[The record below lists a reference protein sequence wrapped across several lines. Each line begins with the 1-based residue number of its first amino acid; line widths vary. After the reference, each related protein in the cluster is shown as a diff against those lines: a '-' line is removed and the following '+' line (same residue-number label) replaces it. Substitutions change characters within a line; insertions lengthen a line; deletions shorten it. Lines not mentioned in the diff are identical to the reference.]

1 MKQFKKKPK
10 KIKRS
15 QKIILKRPLWLMP
28 LLIGGFASGVY
39 ADGTDILG
47 LSWGEKSQKVCVHR
61 PWYALWSCDKWE
73 EKTQQFTGNQLI
85 TKTWAGGNAA
95 NYYHSQNNQDIT
107 ANLKNDNGTYFLS
120 GLYNYTGGEYNGGN
134 LDIELGSNATFNL
147 GANSGNSFTSW
158 YPNGHTN
165 VTFSAGTI
173 NVNNS
178 VEVGN
183 RVGSGAGT
191 HTGTATLNLN
201 ANKVTINSNINAY
214 KTSQVNIGNANS
226 AITINSVSLSGDTC
240 SSLAKI
246 GSGANCS
253 SSGPSY
259 SFKGTTSATNTTF
272 SNASGS
278 FTFEESANFSG
289 AKLNGGAFTFNKGFN
304 ATNNTA
310 FNSGSFT
317 FKGTSSFNNAT
328 FSNASYTFD
337 NQATFQNSSF
347 NGGTFTF
354 NNQSNPTN
362 SAQHP
367 QILFE
372 NSSFNGGIFT
382 FNNQTNPTN
391 SAQHPQ
397 ILFENSSFS
406 GSTTTLKGSATF
418 EQAFNNSNH
427 QLTIQ
432 NASFDNATFN
442 NTGKITI
449 EKDASFNNTS
459 FNTPVDTNN
468 MSVTGSVTL
477 SGKND
482 LKNGSTLDFGSSKI
496 TLAQGATFNLTSL
509 GSEKSV
515 TILNSSGGITYNHL
529 LNHALNS
536 LTNALKTT
544 ESSSKPQSFAQG
556 LWDMITYNGVT
567 GQLLSE
573 NAATPKNTDSSP
585 SAPTKDSPQVYQV
598 GYKIGDTIY
607 KLQETFSPNSIIIQA
622 LESGTY
628 TPPPTISGSQFDL
641 SASNYINANMPWY
654 DHKYYIP
661 KSQNFTESGTYYLP
675 SVQIWGSYTNS
686 FKQTFSTNG
695 SNLVIGYN
703 ATWTGNSVS
712 SSGTVS
718 FGDTSGSAL
727 NGHCGPWPYYQC
739 IGTTNGAYSAY
750 HVYITANLRSGNRIG
765 TGGAA
770 NLVFNGVDSIN
781 IANATITQHNAG
793 AYSSSMTFSTQN
805 MDSSQNLNGLN
816 ANGKLS
822 VYGATFT
829 NQAKDGKFIFNAG
842 QATFEN
848 TNFNGGSYQFSG
860 DSLNFSNN
868 NQFNS
873 GSFEISAKN
882 ASFNNAN
889 FNNSASFNFN
899 NSNATTS
906 FVGDFTNANSNLQ
919 IAGNAVFGNST
930 NSDGSQ
936 NTANFNNTGSVN
948 IAGNATFDNMAFN
961 GPTNTSV
968 KGQVTLNNITLKNL
982 NAPLSFGDG
991 MINFS
996 AHSVINIG
1004 EAITN
1009 GNPITLVSSSKEIE
1023 YNNAFSKN
1031 LWQLINYQ
1039 GHGASSEKLV
1049 SSAGNGIYDVVY
1061 SFNNQTYNFQEV
1073 FSPNSISIRRLGVGM
1088 VFDYVDM
1095 EKSDHLYYQNALGF
1109 MTYMPNSYNNNLG
1122 NLNNTIYYYDKSIDF
1137 YASGKTLFT
1146 KAEFSQTLTGQN
1158 SAIVFGAKNIW
1169 TNASDAPQSNT
1180 IIRFGDNKGAG
1191 SNDASG
1197 HCWNLQCIGF
1207 ITGHYE
1213 AQKIY
1218 ITGSI
1223 ESGNRISSG
1232 GGASLNFNGLQGI
1245 LLTNATLYNRAA
1257 GTQSSSMN
1265 FISNSAN
1272 IQAQNSYFIDDTA
1285 QNKGNPNFSFN
1296 ALNLDFSNSSFRGYV
1311 GQTQSVFKF
1320 NAVNA
1325 ISFTNSSNLSSG
1337 LYQISAKSVLFD
1349 NSNLSVSVGTSSIKA
1364 NAISLSQNA
1373 SINASNHST
1382 LELSGD
1388 LNLNDTSSLNLNQ
1401 SAINVSN
1408 NATIND
1414 YASLIASNGS
1424 HLNFNGAVNFN
1435 SANITTSLSDSSIVF
1450 KGASSLGGQ
1459 FNLSNNSFLDFQGS
1473 SAITSNTAFNFY
1485 NNAFSQSPITFHQ
1498 ALDIK
1503 APLSLGGNLLNPNNS
1518 SVLNLKNSQLV
1529 FSDQGS
1535 LNIANIDL
1543 LSDLNDN
1550 KNRVYNII
1558 QADMNSNWYERISFF
1573 GMRINDGIYD
1583 AKNQTYSFTNPLNN
1597 ALKITESFKDNQ
1609 LSVTLSQIPGI
1620 KNTLY
1625 NIGSEI
1631 FNYQKVYNNA
1641 NGVYSYS
1648 DDAQGVFYLTSS
1660 VKGYYNPNQSYQASG
1675 SNNTT
1680 KNNNLTSES
1689 SVISQ
1694 TYNAQG
1700 NPISALHVYNKGY
1713 NFNNIKALGQMALK
1727 LYPEIKKILGNDF
1740 SLSSLSNLKGDAL
1753 NQLTKLIT
1761 PSDWKNI
1768 NELIDN
1774 ANNSVVQ
1781 NFNNGALIIGA
1792 TKIGQTNTNSTV
1804 VFGGLGYQKPCD
1816 YTDIVCQKFRGTYL
1830 GQLLESSSAD
1840 LGYIDTTFNAKEI
1853 YLTGTLGSGNA
1864 WGTGGSAS
1872 VTFNSQ
1878 TSLILNQANIV
1889 SSQTDGI
1896 FSMLG
1901 QEGINKVFN
1910 QAGLANILGEVA
1922 MQSINKAGGL
1932 GNLIVNTLGSG
1943 SVIGGYLTPEQKNQT
1958 LSQLLGQNNFD
1969 NLMNDS
1975 GLNTAI
1981 KDLIRQK
1988 LGFWTGL
1995 VGGLAGL
2002 GGIDLQNP
2010 EKLIG
2015 SMSINDL
2022 LSKKGLFNQ
2031 ITGFIS
2037 ANDIGQVISVM
2048 LQDIVKPSEALQNDV
2063 VALGKQMIGEFLGQD
2078 MLNSLES
2085 LLQNQQIKSVLDKV
2099 LAAKGLGPIYEQG
2112 LGDLIPNLGKKGL
2125 FAPYGLSQVWQR
2137 GDFSF
2142 NAQGNVFVQ
2151 NSTFSNANGGTL
2163 SFNAGNS
2170 LIFAGNNHIAFTNHS
2185 GTLNLLSNQVS
2196 NINITTLDASN
2207 GLKINAAN
2215 NNVSVSQG
2223 NLFIN
2228 ASCVQ
2233 QSDPITTNTANPCA
2247 LSAQSA
2253 NGASSN
2259 NASNNAPIALNNN
2272 DESLMVT
2279 ANDFNFS
2286 GNIYANGVVDFSKIK
2301 GSANIKNLYLYNNAQ
2316 FQANNLTISN
2326 QAVLEKNASFVT
2338 NNLNIQGAFNN
2349 NATQKIGVLQN
2360 LVIASNASLSTGIY
2374 GLEVGG
2380 ALNNFGAIHFN
2391 LENIQTPAP
2400 LIQAEGIINLNT
2412 TQTPFINVN
2421 NSMANN
2427 TTYTLLKSSRYIDY
2441 NINPNSLQSY
2451 LKLYTLINI
2460 NGNHIEEKNG
2470 VLTYLGQRVLLQ
2482 DKGLLLSVALP
2493 NSNNASPNNILS
2505 LSVLHNQV
2513 KMSYGDKVMD
2523 FTPPTLQD
2531 YIVGIQGQSALN
2543 QIEAIGGNN
2552 AIKWLS
2558 TLMIKTKENPLFAP
2572 IYLENHSLNEILD
2585 ATKDLQNTASLI
2597 SNPNFRD
2604 NATNLLELASYTQQT
2619 SRLTKLSDFRA
2630 REGESNFSERLL
2642 ELKNK
2647 RFSDPNP
2654 SEIFVKYSQPNKHPN
2669 NLWVQGVGGAS
2680 FISGGNG
2687 TLYGLNVG
2695 YDRLVKNVILG
2706 GYVAYGY
2713 SGFNGNIMRSL
2724 GNNVDVGMYARAFLK
2739 RNEFTLSANE
2749 TYGGNASHINSSN
2762 SLLSV
2767 LNQRYNYNTWT
2778 TSVNGNYGYD
2788 FMFKQKSVVL
2798 KPQVGLS
2805 YHFIGLS
2812 GMKGKMQN
2820 PAYQQ
2825 FVMHSNPSNE
2835 SVLTLNMGL
2844 ESRKYF
2850 GKNSYYF
2857 VTARL
2862 GRDLLIKAKGDNMVR
2877 FVGENTLLYRK
2888 GEIFNTFASV
2898 ITGGEMHLWRLMYV
2912 NAGVGLKMGLQYQD
2926 LNITGNV
2933 GMRVAF

>member
-1 MKQFKKKPK
+1 MKKFKKKPK
-10 KIKRS
+10 SIKRS
-15 QKIILKRPLWLMP
+15 HQNQKTILKRPLWLAP

-39 ADGTDILG
+39 ANNLWDL
-47 LSWGEKSQKVCVHR
+47 LSPKVGGEYVHWVKGSQYCA
-61 PWYALWSCDKWE
+61 WWE
-73 EKTQQFTGNQLI
+73 FTGCLKNVWGANH
-85 TKTWAGGNAA
+85 KGYDAGNAA
-95 NYYHSQNNQDIT
+95 NYLSSQNYQAISVGSGSEM
-107 ANLKNDNGTYFLS
+107 GTYSLS
-120 GLYNYTGGEYNGGN
+120 GFTNYVGGN
-134 LDIELGSNATFNL
+134 LTINL
-147 GANSGNSFTSW
+147 GNSVVLDLSGSNSFTS
-158 YPNGHTN
+158 YQGYNQGKDD
-165 VTFSAGTI
+165 VTFTVGTI
-173 NVNNS
+173 NLNGTL
-178 VEVGN
+178 EVGN
-183 RVGSGAGT
+183 RVGSGAST

-201 ANKVTINSNINAY
+201 ANKVNINSNISAF

-226 AITINSVSLSGDTC
+226 AITIGSVSLSGDIC
-240 SSLAKI
+240 SSSVSVGI
-246 GSGANCS
+246 GANCS
-253 SSGPSY
+253 TSGPSY
-259 SFKGTTSATNTTF
+259 SFKGTTNATNTAF
-272 SNASGS
+272 SNANGS
-278 FTFEESANFSG
+278 FTFEENATFSG
-289 AKLNGGAFTFNKGFN
+289 AKLNGGTYTFNKGFST
-304 ATNNTA
+304 TNNTA

-317 FKGTSSFNNAT
+317 FKGTSSFNGANFNNAT
-328 FSNASYTFD
+328 YTFD

-354 NNQSNPTN
+354 NNQTNQTN

-367 QILFE
+367 QI
-372 NSSFNGGIFT
+372 
-382 FNNQTNPTN
+382 Q
-391 SAQHPQ
+391 
-397 ILFENSSFS
+397 NSSFS
-406 GSTTTLKGSATF
+406 GSATTLKGSVIF
-418 EQAFNNSNH
+418 QQAFNNSNH

-432 NASFDNATFN
+432 NASFNNATFN

-449 EKDASFNNTS
+449 NESASFNNTT
-459 FNTPVDTNN
+459 FNTSVDTSN
-468 MSVTGSVTL
+468 MTITGSVTL
-477 SGKND
+477 SDKND

-496 TLAQGATFNLTSL
+496 TLTQGTTFNLTSL
-509 GSEKSV
+509 SSEKSV
-515 TILNSSGGITYNHL
+515 TILNSSGGIAYNNL
-529 LNHALNS
+529 LNHAINS
-536 LTNALKTT
+536 LTNALKTN
-544 ESSSKPQSFAQG
+544 ENSSKPQSFAQG

-573 NAATPKNTDSSP
+573 NAATSKITDSSP
-585 SAPTKDSPQVYQV
+585 PKSSTNSTQVYQV

-607 KLQETFSPNSIIIQA
+607 KLQETFGPNSIIIQA

-628 TPPPTISGSQFDL
+628 TPPPVINGSKFDL
-641 SASNYINANMPWY
+641 SASNYINADMHWY
-654 DHKYYIP
+654 NHKYYIP

-686 FKQTFSTNG
+686 FKQTFSASN

-703 ATWTGNSVS
+703 STWTDHNVS
-712 SSGTVS
+712 SSDTVS

-739 IGTTNGAYSAY
+739 TGTTNGTYSAY

-793 AYSSSMTFSTQN
+793 IYSSSMTFSTQN
-805 MDSSQNLNGLN
+805 MDNSQNLNGLN

-822 VYGATFT
+822 VYGTTFT

-842 QATFEN
+842 QAVFKN

-899 NSNATTS
+899 NSSATTS
-906 FVGDFTNANSNLQ
+906 FVGDFTNAHSNLQ

-930 NSDGSQ
+930 NGSQ
-936 NTANFNNTGSVN
+936 NNANFNNTGSVN
-948 IAGNATFDNMAFN
+948 ISGNATFDNVVFN
-961 GPTNTSV
+961 SPTNTSV
-968 KGQVTLNNITLKNL
+968 KGKVILNNITLKNL

-991 MINFS
+991 TITFN
-996 AHSVINIG
+996 AHSVINID
-1004 EAITN
+1004 ESITN

-1049 SSAGNGIYDVVY
+1049 SSVGNGVYDVVY
-1061 SFNNQTYNFQEV
+1061 SFNNQTYNFQEI

-1088 VFDYVDM
+1088 VFDYMDM

-1122 NLNNTIYYYDKSIDF
+1122 NANNTIYYYDNSIDF

-1146 KAEFSQTLTGQN
+1146 KAEFSQTFTGQN
-1158 SAIVFGAKNIW
+1158 SAIVFGAKSIW

-1232 GGASLNFNGLQGI
+1232 GGASLNFNALQGI

-1265 FISNSAN
+1265 FVSNSAN

-1285 QNKGNPNFSFN
+1285 QNGGNPNFSFN

-1320 NAVNA
+1320 NATNA
-1325 ISFTNSSNLSSG
+1325 ISFTNSTNLSSG
-1337 LYQISAKSVLFD
+1337 LYQMQAKSVLFD

-1364 NAISLSQNA
+1364 NAINLSQNA

-1382 LELSGD
+1382 LELQGG
-1388 LNLNDTSSLNLNQ
+1388 LNVNDTSSLNLNQ
-1401 SAINVSN
+1401 STINVSN

-1414 YASLIASNGS
+1414 YASLIASNNA
-1424 HLNFNGAVNFN
+1424 HINFNGAVNFN
-1435 SANITTSLSDSSIVF
+1435 SANTTTSLNNSSIVF
-1450 KGASSLGGQ
+1450 KGAVSLGGQ
-1459 FNLSNNSFLDFQGS
+1459 FNLSNHSSLDFQGS

-1485 NNAFSQSPITFHQ
+1485 DNAFSQSPITFHQ
-1498 ALDIK
+1498 ALDVK

-1518 SVLNLKNSQLV
+1518 SVLDLKNSQLV
-1529 FSDQGS
+1529 FGDQGS

-1597 ALKITESFKDNQ
+1597 ALKITESFKNNQ

-1648 DDAQGVFYLTSS
+1648 DDAEGVFYLTSN
-1660 VKGYYNPNQSYQASG
+1660 VKGYYNPNQSYQANG
-1675 SNNTT
+1675 SNSTT

-1700 NPISALHVYNKGY
+1700 NPISALHIYNKGY

-1740 SLSSLSNLKGDAL
+1740 SLSSLSDLNSNAL

-1792 TKIGQTNTNSTV
+1792 TKIGQTNTNSAV
-1804 VFGGLGYQKPCD
+1804 VFGGLGYQTPCD

-1922 MQSINKAGGL
+1922 VQSINKAGGL

-2078 MLNSLES
+2078 TLNSLES

-2112 LGDLIPNLGKKGL
+2112 LGDLIPSLGKKGL
-2125 FAPYGLSQVWQR
+2125 FAPYGLSQVWQK

-2170 LIFAGNNHIAFTNHS
+2170 LIFAGNNHIAFTNHF

-2228 ASCVQ
+2228 ASCAQ
-2233 QSDPITTNTANPCA
+2233 QSDPTIANATNPCA
-2247 LSAQSA
+2247 LSTQST
-2253 NGASSN
+2253 NGASSS

-2301 GSANIKNLYLYNNAQ
+2301 GYSNIKNLYLYNNAQ

-2349 NATQKIGVLQN
+2349 NATQKIEVLQN

-2380 ALNNFGAIHFN
+2380 ALNNFGTIHFN
-2391 LENIQTPAP
+2391 LENSQTPVNP

-2412 TQTPFINVN
+2412 AQTPFINVN

-2427 TTYTLLKSSRYIDY
+2427 TTYTLLKSNRYIDY

-2470 VLTYLGQRVLLQ
+2470 ALTYLGQRVLLQ

-2493 NSNNASPNNILS
+2493 DSNNASQNNILS
-2505 LSVLHNQV
+2505 LSVLHDQI
-2513 KMSYGDKVMD
+2513 KMSYGDRIMD

-2543 QIEAIGGNN
+2543 QIEAVGGN

-2558 TLMIKTKENPLFAP
+2558 TLMMETKENPLFAP
-2572 IYLENHSLNEILD
+2572 IYLKNHSLNEILGV
-2585 ATKDLQNTASLI
+2585 TKDLQNTASLI

-2630 REGESNFSERLL
+2630 REGESDFSLL

-2654 SEIFVKYSQPNKHPN
+2654 GEIFVKYSQLSKYPN

-2713 SGFNGNIMRSL
+2713 SDFNGNIMHSL

-2749 TYGGNASHINSSN
+2749 TYGGNATSINSSN
-2762 SLLSV
+2762 PLLSV

-2812 GMKGKMQN
+2812 GMKGKMN
-2820 PAYQQ
+2820 DAAYKQ
-2825 FVMHSNPSNE
+2825 FLMHSNPSNE

-2850 GKNSYYF
+2850 GQNSYYF

-2862 GRDLLIKAKGDNMVR
+2862 GRDLLIKSKGGNMVR

-2888 GEIFNTFASV
+2888 GEVFNTFASV

-2926 LNITGNV
+2926 INITGNV

>member
-1 MKQFKKKPK
+1 
-10 KIKRS
+10 
-15 QKIILKRPLWLMP
+15 MP

-39 ADGTDILG
+39 ANNNLWDL
-47 LSWGEKSQKVCVHR
+47 LNPKV
-61 PWYALWSCDKWE
+61 
-73 EKTQQFTGNQLI
+73 
-85 TKTWAGGNAA
+85 
-95 NYYHSQNNQDIT
+95 
-107 ANLKNDNGTYFLS
+107 
-120 GLYNYTGGEYNGGN
+120 GGEYVHWVKGSQYCAWWELAGCLKNVWGANHKGYDAGNVANYLSSQNYQAISVGSGNETGTYSLSGFTNYVGGN
-134 LDIELGSNATFNL
+134 LTINL
-147 GANSGNSFTSW
+147 GNSVVLDLSGSNSFTS
-158 YPNGHTN
+158 YQGYNQGKDD
-165 VTFSAGTI
+165 VTFTVGTI
-173 NVNNS
+173 NLNGAL
-178 VEVGN
+178 EVGN

-226 AITINSVSLSGDTC
+226 AITIGSVSLSGDTC
-240 SSLAKI
+240 SSSVSV
-246 GSGANCS
+246 GVGANCS
-253 SSGPSY
+253 TSGPSY
-259 SFKGTTSATNTTF
+259 SFKGTTSATNTAF
-272 SNASGS
+272 SNARGS
-278 FTFEESANFSG
+278 FTFEENATFSG
-289 AKLNGGAFTFNKGFN
+289 AKWNGGAFTFNKGFS

-317 FKGTSSFNNAT
+317 FKGASSFNGAT
-328 FSNASYTFD
+328 FSNATYTFN

-354 NNQSNPTN
+354 NNQTN
-362 SAQHP
+362 QSAQHP
-367 QILFE
+367 QI
-372 NSSFNGGIFT
+372 
-382 FNNQTNPTN
+382 Q
-391 SAQHPQ
+391 
-397 ILFENSSFS
+397 NSSFS
-406 GSTTTLKGSATF
+406 GNATTLKGF
-418 EQAFNNSNH
+418 VNFQQAFNNSNH
-427 QLTIQ
+427 QLTMQ
-432 NASFDNATFN
+432 NASFNNATFN

-449 EKDASFNNTS
+449 NESASFNNTT
-459 FNTPVDTNN
+459 FNTSINTNN
-468 MSVTGSVTL
+468 MTISGGVTL

-482 LKNGSTLDFGSSKI
+482 LNNGSTLDFGSSKI
-496 TLAQGATFNLTSL
+496 TLTQGTTFNLKSL
-509 GSEKSV
+509 SSEKSV

-529 LNHALNS
+529 LNHAING
-536 LTNALKTT
+536 LTNALKTN
-544 ESSSKPQSFAQG
+544 ESSSNPQSFTQG

-567 GQLLSE
+567 GQLLNE
-573 NAATPKNTDSSP
+573 NATTSKPTDSSP
-585 SAPTKDSPQVYQV
+585 SKSSINSTQVYQV

-607 KLQETFSPNSIIIQA
+607 KLQETFGPNSIIIQA

-628 TPPPTISGSQFDL
+628 TPPPVINGSKFDL
-641 SASNYINANMPWY
+641 SASNYINADMHWY

-686 FKQTFSTNG
+686 FKQTFSASN

-712 SSGTVS
+712 SSDTVS

-739 IGTTNGAYSAY
+739 AGTTNGTYSAY
-750 HVYITANLRSGNRIG
+750 HVYITANLRSGNRVG

-781 IANATITQHNAG
+781 IANAAITQHNAG

-805 MDSSQNLNGLN
+805 MDNSQNLNGLN

-899 NSNATTS
+899 NSSATTS

-930 NSDGSQ
+930 NGSQ
-936 NTANFNNTGSVN
+936 NNANFNNTGSVN
-948 IAGNATFDNMAFN
+948 IAGNATFNNVVFN
-961 GPTNTSV
+961 SPTNTSV

-991 MINFS
+991 TISFS
-996 AHSVINIG
+996 AHSVINIDQ
-1004 EAITN
+1004 AITN
-1009 GNPITLVSSSKEIE
+1009 GNPITLVSSSKAIE
-1023 YNNAFSKN
+1023 YNDAFSKN

-1088 VFDYVDM
+1088 VFDYMDM
-1095 EKSDHLYYQNALGF
+1095 EKSDHLYYKDVVGF

-1122 NLNNTIYYYDKSIDF
+1122 NANNTIYYYDNSIDF

-1146 KAEFSQTLTGQN
+1146 KAEFSQTFTGQN
-1158 SAIVFGAKNIW
+1158 SAIVFGAKSIW
-1169 TNASDAPQSNT
+1169 TNASDAPQSNV

-1311 GQTQSVFKF
+1311 GQTQSVFQF
-1320 NAVNA
+1320 NATNA

-1337 LYQISAKSVLFD
+1337 LYQISANSVLFD
-1349 NSNLSVSVGTSSIKA
+1349 NSNLSVSVGKSSIKA
-1364 NAISLSQNA
+1364 NAINLSQNA

-1382 LELSGD
+1382 LDLQGD

-1414 YASLIASNGS
+1414 YANLIASNGS

-1435 SANITTSLSDSSIVF
+1435 SANITASLNNSSIVF
-1450 KGASSLGGQ
+1450 KGASFLGGQ
-1459 FNLSNNSFLDFQGS
+1459 FNLSNNSSLDFQGS

-1485 NNAFSQSPITFHQ
+1485 DNAFSQSPITFHQ
-1498 ALDIK
+1498 TLDIK
-1503 APLSLGGNLLNPNNS
+1503 APLSLGGSLLNPNNN

-1597 ALKITESFKDNQ
+1597 ALKITESFKNNQ

-1620 KNTLY
+1620 KNALY
-1625 NIGSEI
+1625 NIGSEV

-1660 VKGYYNPNQSYQASG
+1660 VKGYYNPNQSYQANG

-1680 KNNNLTSES
+1680 KNNNLSSES

-1713 NFNNIKALGQMALK
+1713 NFSNIKALGQMALK

-1740 SLSSLSNLKGDAL
+1740 SLSSLSGLKGDAL

-1781 NFNNGALIIGA
+1781 NFNNGTLIIGA
-1792 TKIGQTNTNSTV
+1792 TKIGQTDTNSAV
-1804 VFGGLGYQKPCD
+1804 VFGGLGYQTPCD

-1922 MQSINKAGGL
+1922 VQSINKAGGL
-1932 GNLIVNTLGSG
+1932 GNLIVNTLGSN

-2048 LQDIVKPSEALQNDV
+2048 LQDIVKPSNALKNDV
-2063 VALGKQMIGEFLGQD
+2063 AALGKQMIGEFLGQD
-2078 MLNSLES
+2078 TLNSLES

-2125 FAPYGLSQVWQR
+2125 FAPYGLSQVWQK

-2228 ASCVQ
+2228 ASCMQ
-2233 QSDPITTNTANPCA
+2233 QSDPTAVNTANPCT

-2253 NGASSN
+2253 NGASSS

-2301 GSANIKNLYLYNNAQ
+2301 GSANVKNLYLYNNAQ
-2316 FQANNLTISN
+2316 FQANNLIISN

-2349 NATQKIGVLQN
+2349 NATQKIEVLQN

-2374 GLEVGG
+2374 GLGVGG
-2380 ALNNFGAIHFN
+2380 VLNNLGTIHFN
-2391 LENIQTPAP
+2391 LENIQTPTP
-2400 LIQAEGIINLNT
+2400 LVQAEGIINLNT

-2493 NSNNASPNNILS
+2493 DSNNAHQNNILS
-2505 LSVLHNQV
+2505 LSVLHDQI
-2513 KMSYGDKVMD
+2513 KMSYGNKIMD

-2543 QIEAIGGNN
+2543 QIEAVGGN

-2558 TLMIKTKENPLFAP
+2558 TLMMETKENPLFAP
-2572 IYLENHSLNEILD
+2572 IYLKNHSLNEVLGV
-2585 ATKDLQNTASLI
+2585 AKDLQNTASLI

-2630 REGESNFSERLL
+2630 REGESDFSERLL

-2654 SEIFVKYSQPNKHPN
+2654 GEIFVKYSQLSKHPN
-2669 NLWVQGVGGAS
+2669 NLWVQGIGGAS

-2713 SGFNGNIMRSL
+2713 SDFNGNIMHSL

-2749 TYGGNASHINSSN
+2749 TYGGNASNINSSN

-2812 GMKGKMQN
+2812 GMKGN
-2820 PAYQQ
+2820 DAAYKQ
-2825 FVMHSNPSNE
+2825 FLMHSNPSNE

-2862 GRDLLIKAKGDNMVR
+2862 GRDLLIKSKGGNMVR

-2888 GEIFNTFASV
+2888 GEVFNTFASV
-2898 ITGGEMHLWRLMYV
+2898 ITGGEMHLWRLVYV

-2926 LNITGNV
+2926 INITGNV

>member
-1 MKQFKKKPK
+1 MKKFKKKPK
-10 KIKRS
+10 SIKRS
-15 QKIILKRPLWLMP
+15 HQKTILKRPLWLAP
-28 LLIGGFASGVY
+28 LLIGGFASGVHANNLWDLLNPKVGGEY
-39 ADGTDILG
+39 VHWVKGSQYCAWWEFAGCLKNV
-47 LSWGEKSQKVCVHR
+47 WGANHKG
-61 PWYALWSCDKWE
+61 YDA
-73 EKTQQFTGNQLI
+73 
-85 TKTWAGGNAA
+85 GNAA
-95 NYYHSQNNQDIT
+95 NYLSSQNYQAISVGSGNET
-107 ANLKNDNGTYFLS
+107 GTYSLS
-120 GLYNYTGGEYNGGN
+120 GFTNYVGGD
-134 LDIELGSNATFNL
+134 LTINL
-147 GANSGNSFTSW
+147 GNSVVLDLSGSNSFTS
-158 YPNGHTN
+158 YQGYHQGKDDVSFNVGAINLNG
-165 VTFSAGTI
+165 AL
-173 NVNNS
+173 
-178 VEVGN
+178 EVGN

-201 ANKVTINSNINAY
+201 ANQVNINSNISAF

-226 AITINSVSLSGDTC
+226 AITIGSVSLSGDTC
-240 SSLAKI
+240 SSLASV
-246 GSGANCS
+246 GVGANCS
-253 SSGPSY
+253 TSGPSY
-259 SFKGTTSATNTTF
+259 SFKGTTSATNTAF

-278 FTFEESANFSG
+278 FTFEENATFSG
-289 AKLNGGAFTFNKGFN
+289 AKLNGGSFTFNKGFN

-310 FNSGSFT
+310 FNSGSFN
-317 FKGTSSFNNAT
+317 FKGTSSFNGAN
-328 FSNASYTFD
+328 FSDASYTFN
-337 NQATFQNSSF
+337 NQATFQNSSL

-354 NNQSNPTN
+354 NNQTN
-362 SAQHP
+362 Q
-367 QILFE
+367 
-372 NSSFNGGIFT
+372 
-382 FNNQTNPTN
+382 TN

-406 GSTTTLKGSATF
+406 GNATTLKGF
-418 EQAFNNSNH
+418 VDFQQAFNNSSH
-427 QLTIQ
+427 QLMVQ
-432 NASFDNATFN
+432 NASFNNANFN

-449 EKDASFNNTS
+449 NESTSFNNTT
-459 FNTPVDTNN
+459 FNTSINTNN
-468 MSVTGSVTL
+468 MTITGSVTL

-482 LKNGSTLDFGSSKI
+482 LKNGSTLDFGSSQVAL
-496 TLAQGATFNLTSL
+496 TQGTTFNLTSL

-515 TILNSSGGITYNHL
+515 TILNSSGGITYNNL

-536 LTNALKTT
+536 LTSALKTN
-544 ESSSKPQSFAQG
+544 EGSSDPQSFAQG

-567 GQLLSE
+567 GQLLSA
-573 NAATPKNTDSSP
+573 NAAASKPTDSSP
-585 SAPTKDSPQVYQV
+585 HKSSTNPAQVYQV
-598 GYKIGDTIY
+598 GYKIGDIIY
-607 KLQETFSPNSIIIQA
+607 KLQETFSHNSIIIQA

-628 TPPPTISGSQFDL
+628 TPPPVISGSKFDL
-641 SASNYINANMPWY
+641 SASNYINSDMPWY
-654 DHKYYIP
+654 DHKSYIP

-686 FKQTFSTNG
+686 FKQTFSASD

-703 ATWTGNSVS
+703 STWTDHNVS
-712 SSGTVS
+712 SSDTVS

-739 IGTTNGAYSAY
+739 TGTTNGTYGAY

-770 NLVFNGVDSIN
+770 NLVFNGVDSVN

-793 AYSSSMTFSTQN
+793 IYSSSMTFSTQG
-805 MDSSQNLNGLN
+805 MDNSQNLNGLN
-816 ANGKLS
+816 PNGTLS
-822 VYGATFT
+822 VYGTTFT

-842 QATFEN
+842 KAVFEN

-860 DSLNFSNN
+860 DSLNFLNN

-873 GSFEISAKN
+873 GSFEIGAKN
-882 ASFNNAN
+882 ASFDNTN

-919 IAGNAVFGNST
+919 IAGSAVFGNS
-930 NSDGSQ
+930 NNGSQ
-936 NTANFNNTGSVN
+936 NNANFNNTGSVN
-948 IAGNATFDNMAFN
+948 ISGNATFDNVVFN
-961 GPTNTSV
+961 GPTNMSV

-991 MINFS
+991 TITFN
-996 AHSVINIG
+996 AHSVINIA

-1049 SSAGNGIYDVVY
+1049 SSVGNGVYDVVY
-1061 SFNNQTYNFQEV
+1061 SFNNQTYNFQEI
-1073 FSPNSISIRRLGVGM
+1073 FSQNSISIRRLGVGM
-1088 VFDYVDM
+1088 VFDYMDM
-1095 EKSDHLYYQNALGF
+1095 EKSDHLYYKDVAGF

-1122 NLNNTIYYYDKSIDF
+1122 NSNNTIYYYDNSIDF

-1146 KAEFSQTLTGQN
+1146 KAEFSQTFTGQN
-1158 SAIVFGAKNIW
+1158 SAIVFGAKSIW
-1169 TNASDAPQSNT
+1169 TDASDAPQSNA

-1265 FISNSAN
+1265 FVSNSAN
-1272 IQAQNSYFIDDTA
+1272 IQAQNSYFIDNTA
-1285 QNKGNPNFSFN
+1285 QNGGNPNFSFN

-1311 GQTQSVFKF
+1311 RQTQSVFKF
-1320 NAVNA
+1320 NATNA
-1325 ISFTNSSNLSSG
+1325 INFTNSTNLSSG
-1337 LYQISAKSVLFD
+1337 LYQMQAKSVLFD

-1364 NAISLSQNA
+1364 NAINLSQNA

-1382 LELSGD
+1382 LELQGD

-1401 SAINVSN
+1401 STINVSN

-1414 YASLIASNGS
+1414 YASLIVNDGS
-1424 HLNFNGAVNFN
+1424 RLNFNGTTNFN
-1435 SANITTSLSDSSIVF
+1435 SANITTSLNDSSIVF
-1450 KGASSLGGQ
+1450 KGAISLGGQ
-1459 FNLSNNSFLDFQGS
+1459 FNLSNNSSLDFQGS
-1473 SAITSNTAFNFY
+1473 SAIISNTAFNFY
-1485 NNAFSQSPITFHQ
+1485 DNAFSQSPITFHQ

-1558 QADMNSNWYERISFF
+1558 QAGMNNNWYERINFF
-1573 GMRINDGIYD
+1573 GMRINDGVYD
-1583 AKNQTYSFTNPLNN
+1583 AINQTYSFTNPLNN

-1625 NIGSEI
+1625 NIGSEV

-1648 DDAQGVFYLTSS
+1648 DDAEGVFYLTSN

-1680 KNNNLTSES
+1680 KNNNLISGA

-1740 SLSSLSNLKGDAL
+1740 SLSSLSDLNSNAL

-1761 PSDWKNI
+1761 PNDWKNI
-1768 NELIDN
+1768 NEFIDN

-1781 NFNNGALIIGA
+1781 NFNNGTLIVGA
-1792 TKIGQTNTNSTV
+1792 TKIGQTNTNSAV

-1878 TSLILNQANIV
+1878 TSLVLNQANIV

-1932 GNLIVNTLGSG
+1932 GNLIADMLGSN
-1943 SVIGGYLTPEQKNQT
+1943 SVIGGHLTPEQKNQT

-2037 ANDIGQVISVM
+2037 ANDIGQVISVI
-2048 LQDIVKPSEALQNDV
+2048 LQDIVKPSSALKNDV
-2063 VALGKQMIGEFLGQD
+2063 AALGKQMIGEFLGQD
-2078 MLNSLES
+2078 TLNSLES
-2085 LLQNQQIKSVLDKV
+2085 LLQNQQIKSALDKV
-2099 LAAKGLGPIYEQG
+2099 LAAKGLGSIYEQG
-2112 LGDLIPNLGKKGL
+2112 LGDLMPNLGKKGL
-2125 FAPYGLSQVWQR
+2125 FAPYGLSQVWQK

-2151 NSTFSNANGGTL
+2151 NSTFSNANGGAI
-2163 SFNAGNS
+2163 SFNAGDT
-2170 LIFAGNNHIAFTNHS
+2170 LIFAGNNRISFTNHA
-2185 GTLNLLSNQVS
+2185 GVLNLLSNQVS
-2196 NINITTLDASN
+2196 NINITTLNASN
-2207 GLKINAAN
+2207 GLKINASN

-2228 ASCVQ
+2228 ASCVGQ
-2233 QSDPITTNTANPCA
+2233 NDPTTANIANSCV

-2253 NGASSN
+2253 NDASSG
-2259 NASNNAPIALNNN
+2259 NASNNAQIALNNN

-2326 QAVLEKNASFVT
+2326 QAVLEKNASFT
-2338 NNLNIQGAFNN
+2338 ANNLNIQGAFNN
-2349 NATQKIGVLQN
+2349 NATHKIEVLQN
-2360 LVIASNASLSTGIY
+2360 LTIASNASLSTGIY

-2391 LENIQTPAP
+2391 LENIQTPIP

-2412 TQTPFINVN
+2412 TQTHFMNVN

-2451 LKLYTLINI
+2451 LNLYTLINI

-2493 NSNNASPNNILS
+2493 NSNNAHQNNILS
-2505 LSVLHNQV
+2505 LSVLHNQI

-2543 QIEAIGGNN
+2543 QIEAAGGNN

-2558 TLMIKTKENPLFAP
+2558 TLMMETKENPLFAP
-2572 IYLENHSLNEILD
+2572 IYLKNHSLHEILGV
-2585 ATKDLQNTASLI
+2585 AKDLLNTASLI
-2597 SNPNFRD
+2597 SNPNFRN

-2619 SRLTKLSDFRA
+2619 SRLTKLSDFRS
-2630 REGESNFSERLL
+2630 REGESDFSKRLL

-2654 SEIFVKYSQPNKHPN
+2654 GEVFVKYSQPNKHPN
-2669 NLWVQGVGGAS
+2669 NLWVQGIGGAS

-2713 SGFNGNIMRSL
+2713 SGFNGNIMHSL
-2724 GNNVDVGMYARAFLK
+2724 ANNVDVGMYARAFLK

-2749 TYGGNASHINSSN
+2749 TYGGNASNINSSN

-2767 LNQRYNYNTWT
+2767 LNQRYSYNTWT

-2812 GMKGKMQN
+2812 GMKGKMN
-2820 PAYQQ
+2820 DAAYKQ
-2825 FVMHSNPSNE
+2825 FLMHSNPSNE

-2844 ESRKYF
+2844 EGRKYF

-2862 GRDLLIKAKGDNMVR
+2862 GRDLLIKSKGGNVVR

-2888 GEIFNTFASV
+2888 GEVFNTFASV

-2912 NAGVGLKMGLQYQD
+2912 NAGVGLKIGLQYQD
-2926 LNITGNV
+2926 INITGNV

>member
-1 MKQFKKKPK
+1 MKKFKKKPK
-10 KIKRS
+10 SIKRS
-15 QKIILKRPLWLMP
+15 HQNQKTILKRPLWLVP

-47 LSWGEKSQKVCVHR
+47 LSWGEKSQKVCVHH

-120 GLYNYTGGEYNGGN
+120 GLYNYTGGENNGGN
-134 LDIELGSNATFNL
+134 LNIELGSNATFDL
-147 GANSGNSFTSW
+147 GASSGNSFTSW

-201 ANKVTINSNINAY
+201 ANKVNINSNISAY
-214 KTSQVNIGNANS
+214 KTSQVNVGNTNS
-226 AITINSVSLSGDTC
+226 VITINSVSLNGDTC
-240 SSLAKI
+240 SSLAKV

-253 SSGPSY
+253 TSGPSY
-259 SFKGTTSATNTTF
+259 SFKGTTNATNTTF
-272 SNASGS
+272 SNANGS
-278 FTFEESANFSG
+278 FTFEENATFSG
-289 AKLNGGAFTFNKGFN
+289 AKWNGGAFTFNKEFK

-317 FKGTSSFNNAT
+317 FKGTSSFNGAN
-328 FSNASYTFD
+328 FSNASYTFE

-354 NNQSNPTN
+354 NNQTNPTN
-362 SAQHP
+362 NAQHP
-367 QILFE
+367 QI
-372 NSSFNGGIFT
+372 
-382 FNNQTNPTN
+382 Q
-391 SAQHPQ
+391 
-397 ILFENSSFS
+397 NSSFS
-406 GSTTTLKGSATF
+406 GNATTLKGF
-418 EQAFNNSNH
+418 VNFQQAFNNSNH

-432 NASFDNATFN
+432 NASFNNATFS

-449 EKDASFNNTS
+449 NESASFNDTIFNTS
-459 FNTPVDTNN
+459 INTNN
-468 MSVTGSVTL
+468 MTITGSVTL

-496 TLAQGATFNLTSL
+496 TLTQGTTFNLTSL

-515 TILNSSGGITYNHL
+515 TILNSSGGITYNNL

-536 LTNALKTT
+536 LTNALKTN
-544 ESSSKPQSFAQG
+544 ESSSDPQSFAQG
-556 LWDMITYNGVT
+556 LWEMITYNGVT
-567 GQLLSE
+567 GQLLNE
-573 NAATPKNTDSSP
+573 NATTSKPTDSSP
-585 SAPTKDSPQVYQV
+585 SKSSTNPTQVYQV

-628 TPPPTISGSQFDL
+628 TPPPVISGSKFDL
-641 SASNYINANMPWY
+641 SASNYINSNTPWY

-686 FKQTFSTNG
+686 FKQTFSASN

-703 ATWTGNSVS
+703 ATWTDHNATS
-712 SSGTVS
+712 SDTVS

-727 NGHCGPWPYYQC
+727 SGHCGPWPYYQC
-739 IGTTNGAYSAY
+739 TGTTDGTYSAY

-770 NLVFNGVDSIN
+770 NLTFNGVDSIN

-793 AYSSSMTFSTQN
+793 IYSSSMTFSTQS
-805 MDSSQNLNGLN
+805 MDNSQNLKSLN
-816 ANGKLS
+816 SNGKLS
-822 VYGATFT
+822 VYGTTFT

-842 QATFEN
+842 QAVFEN

-889 FNNSASFNFN
+889 FNNSASFDFN
-899 NSNATTS
+899 NSSATTS
-906 FVGDFTNANSNLQ
+906 FMGDFTNAHSNLQ

-948 IAGNATFDNMAFN
+948 IAGNATFDNVVFN

-991 MINFS
+991 TISFN

-1004 EAITN
+1004 ETITN

-1023 YNNAFSKN
+1023 YNNAKN

-1049 SSAGNGIYDVVY
+1049 SSAGNGVYDVVY

-1088 VFDYVDM
+1088 VFDYMDM

-1122 NLNNTIYYYDKSIDF
+1122 NSNNTIYYYDKSIDF

-1146 KAEFSQTLTGQN
+1146 KAEFSQTFTGQN

-1169 TNASDAPQSNT
+1169 TDASDAPQSNT

-1191 SNDASG
+1191 NNDASG

-1213 AQKIY
+1213 VQKIY

-1265 FISNSAN
+1265 FVSNSAN

-1320 NAVNA
+1320 NAKNA
-1325 ISFTNSSNLSSG
+1325 ISFTNSTNLSSG
-1337 LYQISAKSVLFD
+1337 LYQMQAKSVSFD

-1364 NAISLSQNA
+1364 SAINLSQNA

-1382 LELSGD
+1382 LELQGD

-1401 SAINVSN
+1401 STINVSN

-1435 SANITTSLSDSSIVF
+1435 SANITTSLNHSSIVF
-1450 KGASSLGGQ
+1450 KGAISLGGQ
-1459 FNLSNNSFLDFQGS
+1459 FNLSNHSSLDFQGS

-1485 NNAFSQSPITFHQ
+1485 DNAFSQSPITFHQ
-1498 ALDIK
+1498 TLDIK

-1518 SVLNLKNSQLV
+1518 SVLDLKNSQLV

-1558 QADMNSNWYERISFF
+1558 QAGMNSNWYEHINFF

-1648 DDAQGVFYLTSS
+1648 DDAEGVFYLTSN
-1660 VKGYYNPNQSYQASG
+1660 VKGYYNPNQSYQANG

-1680 KNNNLTSES
+1680 KNNNLISES
-1689 SVISQ
+1689 SIISQ

-1700 NPISALHVYNKGY
+1700 NPISALHIYNKGY

-1740 SLSSLSNLKGDAL
+1740 SLSSLNALNSNAL

-1761 PSDWKNI
+1761 PDDWKNI

-1781 NFNNGALIIGA
+1781 NFNNGTLIVGA
-1792 TKIGQTNTNSTV
+1792 TKIGQTNTNSAV

-1878 TSLILNQANIV
+1878 TSLVLNQANIV

-1896 FSMLG
+1896 FSMLD

-1922 MQSINKAGGL
+1922 VQSINKAGGL
-1932 GNLIVNTLGSG
+1932 GNLIADMLGSG

-2022 LSKKGLFNQ
+2022 LSKKGLLNQ

-2037 ANDIGQVISVM
+2037 ANDIGQVISVI

-2078 MLNSLES
+2078 TLNSLES

-2125 FAPYGLSQVWQR
+2125 FAPYGLSQVWQK

-2170 LIFAGNNHIAFTNHS
+2170 LIFAGNNHISFTNHA
-2185 GTLNLLSNQVS
+2185 GTLQLLSDQVS
-2196 NINITTLDASN
+2196 NINITTLNASN

-2215 NNVSVSQG
+2215 NNVSVFQG

-2228 ASCVQ
+2228 ASCTQ
-2233 QSDPITTNTANPCA
+2233 QSDPTTANATNPCA

-2253 NGASSN
+2253 NNASSS

-2272 DESLMVT
+2272 DESLIIT

-2326 QAVLEKNASFVT
+2326 QAVLENNASFVT

-2349 NATQKIGVLQN
+2349 NATQKIEVLQN
-2360 LVIASNASLSTGIY
+2360 LTIASNASLSTGIY
-2374 GLEVGG
+2374 GLGVGG
-2380 ALNNFGAIHFN
+2380 GLNNLGTIHFN
-2391 LENIQTPAP
+2391 LENIQTPTP

-2412 TQTPFINVN
+2412 TQTSFININ

-2460 NGNHIEEKNG
+2460 NGNHMEEKNG
-2470 VLTYLGQRVLLQ
+2470 ALTYLGQRVLLQ

-2493 NSNNASPNNILS
+2493 DSNNASQNNILS
-2505 LSVLHNQV
+2505 LSVLYNQI
-2513 KMSYGDKVMD
+2513 KMSYGDKAMD

-2543 QIEAIGGNN
+2543 QIEAVGGN

-2558 TLMIKTKENPLFAP
+2558 TLMMETKENPLFAP
-2572 IYLENHSLNEILD
+2572 IYLKNHSLNEILGV
-2585 ATKDLQNTASLI
+2585 TKDLQNTASLI

-2619 SRLTKLSDFRA
+2619 SRLTKLSDFGS
-2630 REGESNFSERLL
+2630 REGESDFSERLL

-2654 SEIFVKYSQPNKHPN
+2654 GEVFVKYSQPNKHPN
-2669 NLWVQGVGGAS
+2669 NLWVQGIGGAS

-2687 TLYGLNVG
+2687 TLYGLNAG

-2724 GNNVDVGMYARAFLK
+2724 ANNVDVGMYARAFLK

-2749 TYGGNASHINSSN
+2749 TYGGNANNINSSN
-2762 SLLSV
+2762 PLLSV

-2812 GMKGKMQN
+2812 GMKGKMN
-2820 PAYQQ
+2820 DAAYKQ
-2825 FVMHSNPSNE
+2825 FLMHSNPSNE

-2862 GRDLLIKAKGDNMVR
+2862 GRDLLIKSKGGNVVR

-2888 GEIFNTFASV
+2888 GEVFNTFASV
-2898 ITGGEMHLWRLMYV
+2898 ITGGEMHLWRLVYV

-2926 LNITGNV
+2926 INITGNV

>member
-1 MKQFKKKPK
+1 MKKFKKKPK
-10 KIKRS
+10 SIKRS
-15 QKIILKRPLWLMP
+15 HQKTILKRPLWLAP
-28 LLIGGFASGVY
+28 LLIGGFASGVHANNLWDLLNPKVGGEY
-39 ADGTDILG
+39 VHWVKGSQYCAWWEFAGCLKNV
-47 LSWGEKSQKVCVHR
+47 WGANHKG
-61 PWYALWSCDKWE
+61 YDA
-73 EKTQQFTGNQLI
+73 
-85 TKTWAGGNAA
+85 GNAA
-95 NYYHSQNNQDIT
+95 NYLSSQNYQAISVGSGNET
-107 ANLKNDNGTYFLS
+107 GTYSLS
-120 GLYNYTGGEYNGGN
+120 GFTNYVGGN
-134 LDIELGSNATFNL
+134 LTINL
-147 GANSGNSFTSW
+147 GNSVVLDLSGSNSFTS
-158 YPNGHTN
+158 YQGYNQGKDDVSFNVGAINLNG
-165 VTFSAGTI
+165 AL
-173 NVNNS
+173 
-178 VEVGN
+178 EVGN

-201 ANKVTINSNINAY
+201 ANKVNINSNISAF

-226 AITINSVSLSGDTC
+226 TITIGSVSLSGDTC
-240 SSLAKI
+240 SSLASV
-246 GSGANCS
+246 GVGANCS
-253 SSGPSY
+253 TSGPSY
-259 SFKGTTSATNTTF
+259 SFKGTTNATNTAF

-278 FTFEESANFSG
+278 FTFEENAIFSG
-289 AKLNGGAFTFNKGFN
+289 AKLNGGTYTFNKEFN

-310 FNSGSFT
+310 FNSGSFN
-317 FKGTSSFNNAT
+317 FKGASSFNGAN
-328 FSNASYTFD
+328 FSNAPYTFN

-354 NNQSNPTN
+354 NDQ
-362 SAQHP
+362 
-367 QILFE
+367 
-372 NSSFNGGIFT
+372 
-382 FNNQTNPTN
+382 NNQTN

-406 GSTTTLKGSATF
+406 GNATILKGF
-418 EQAFNNSNH
+418 VDFQQAFNNSNH
-427 QLTIQ
+427 QLMVQ
-432 NASFDNATFN
+432 NASFNNANFN

-449 EKDASFNNTS
+449 NESASFNDTTFNTS
-459 FNTPVDTNN
+459 VNTSN
-468 MSVTGSVTL
+468 MTIAGSVTL

-482 LKNGSTLDFGSSKI
+482 LKNGSTLDFGSSQV
-496 TLAQGATFNLTSL
+496 TLTQGTTFNLTSL
-509 GSEKSV
+509 GDKNSV
-515 TILNSSGGITYNHL
+515 TILNSSGGITYNNL

-536 LTNALKTT
+536 LTNALKTN
-544 ESSSKPQSFAQG
+544 ESSLKPQSFAQG
-556 LWDMITYNGVT
+556 LWDIITYNGVT
-567 GQLLSE
+567 GQLLSTD
-573 NAATPKNTDSSP
+573 ATTSKPADSSP
-585 SAPTKDSPQVYQV
+585 SKSSTNPTQVYQV
-598 GYKIGDTIY
+598 GYKIGDIIY
-607 KLQETFSPNSIIIQA
+607 KLQETFSHNSIIIQA

-628 TPPPTISGSQFDL
+628 TPPPIISGSKFDL
-641 SASNYINANMPWY
+641 SASNYIDSNTPWY
-654 DHKYYIP
+654 DHKSYIP

-686 FKQTFSTNG
+686 FKQTFSASG

-703 ATWTGNSVS
+703 STWTDHNVS
-712 SSGTVS
+712 SSDTVS
-718 FGDTSGSAL
+718 FGDTSGSTL

-739 IGTTNGAYSAY
+739 TGTTNGVYSAY

-770 NLVFNGVDSIN
+770 NLVFNGVDSVN

-793 AYSSSMTFSTQN
+793 IYSSSMTFSTQG
-805 MDSSQNLNGLN
+805 MDNSQNLNDLN
-816 ANGKLS
+816 ANGTLS

-842 QATFEN
+842 QAVFEN

-882 ASFNNAN
+882 ASFDNAN

-919 IAGNAVFGNST
+919 IAGNAVFGNSA
-930 NSDGSQ
+930 NGSL
-936 NTANFNNTGSVN
+936 NNANFNNTGSVN
-948 IAGNATFDNMAFN
+948 ISGNATFDNVVFN

-991 MINFS
+991 TITFN
-996 AHSVINIG
+996 AHSVINIA

-1049 SSAGNGIYDVVY
+1049 SSVGNGVYDVVY
-1061 SFNNQTYNFQEV
+1061 SFNNQTYNFQEI
-1073 FSPNSISIRRLGVGM
+1073 FSQNSISIRRLGVGM
-1088 VFDYVDM
+1088 VFDYMDM
-1095 EKSDHLYYQNALGF
+1095 EKSDHLYYQNTLGF

-1146 KAEFSQTLTGQN
+1146 KAEFSQTFTGQN
-1158 SAIVFGAKNIW
+1158 STIVFGAKSIW

-1245 LLTNATLYNRAA
+1245 LLTNATLYNRTA

-1285 QNKGNPNFSFN
+1285 QNGGNPNFSFN

-1320 NAVNA
+1320 NAANA
-1325 ISFTNSSNLSSG
+1325 ISFTNSTNLSSG
-1337 LYQISAKSVLFD
+1337 LYQIQAKSVSFD
-1349 NSNLSVSVGTSSIKA
+1349 NSSLSVSVGTSSIKA
-1364 NAISLSQNA
+1364 NAINLSQNA

-1382 LELSGD
+1382 LELQGD

-1401 SAINVSN
+1401 STINVSN

-1414 YASLIASNGS
+1414 YASLIVNDDSR
-1424 HLNFNGAVNFN
+1424 LNFNGTTNFN
-1435 SANITTSLSDSSIVF
+1435 SANITTSLNNSSIVF
-1450 KGASSLGGQ
+1450 KGAISLGGQ
-1459 FNLSNNSFLDFQGS
+1459 FNLSNNSSLDFQGS

-1485 NNAFSQSPITFHQ
+1485 DNAFSQSPITFHQ

-1558 QADMNSNWYERISFF
+1558 QAGMNSNWYERINFF
-1573 GMRINDGIYD
+1573 GMRISDGIYD
-1583 AKNQTYSFTNPLNN
+1583 AINQTYSFTNPLNN

-1625 NIGSEI
+1625 NIGSEV

-1648 DDAQGVFYLTSS
+1648 DDAEGVFYLTSN

-1740 SLSSLSNLKGDAL
+1740 SLSSLSDLNSNAL

-1761 PSDWKNI
+1761 PNDWKNI
-1768 NELIDN
+1768 NEFIDN

-1781 NFNNGALIIGA
+1781 NFNNGTLIVGA
-1792 TKIGQTNTNSTV
+1792 TKIGQTDTNSAV

-1878 TSLILNQANIV
+1878 TSLVLNQANIV

-1932 GNLIVNTLGSG
+1932 GNLIADTLGSN

-2037 ANDIGQVISVM
+2037 ANDIGQVISVI
-2048 LQDIVKPSEALQNDV
+2048 LQDIVKPSSALKNDV
-2063 VALGKQMIGEFLGQD
+2063 AALGKQMIGEFLGQD
-2078 MLNSLES
+2078 TLNSLES

-2099 LAAKGLGPIYEQG
+2099 LAAKGLGSIYEQG
-2112 LGDLIPNLGKKGL
+2112 LGDLMPNLGKKGL
-2125 FAPYGLSQVWQR
+2125 FAPYGLSQVWQK

-2151 NSTFSNANGGTL
+2151 NSTFSNANGGAI
-2163 SFNAGNS
+2163 SFNAGDS
-2170 LIFAGNNHIAFTNHS
+2170 LIFAGNNRISFTNHA
-2185 GTLNLLSNQVS
+2185 GALNLLSNQVS
-2196 NINITTLDASN
+2196 NINITTLNASN
-2207 GLKINAAN
+2207 GLKINATN

-2228 ASCVQ
+2228 ASCVGQ
-2233 QSDPITTNTANPCA
+2233 NNPTTANIANPCA

-2253 NGASSN
+2253 NDASSG
-2259 NASNNAPIALNNN
+2259 NASNNAQIALNNN

-2286 GNIYANGVVDFSKIK
+2286 GNIYANGVVNFSKIK
-2301 GSANIKNLYLYNNAQ
+2301 GSLNIKNLYLYNNAQ

-2326 QAVLEKNASFVT
+2326 QAVLEKNASFMA

-2349 NATQKIGVLQN
+2349 NATRKIEVLQN
-2360 LVIASNASLSTGIY
+2360 LTIASNASLSTGIY

-2391 LENIQTPAP
+2391 LENIQTPTP
-2400 LIQAEGIINLNT
+2400 LIQARGIINLNT
-2412 TQTPFINVN
+2412 TQTPFMNVN

-2451 LKLYTLINI
+2451 LNLYTLINI

-2493 NSNNASPNNILS
+2493 NPNNAHQNNILS
-2505 LSVLHNQV
+2505 LSVLHNQI

-2543 QIEAIGGNN
+2543 QIEAVGGNN

-2558 TLMIKTKENPLFAP
+2558 TLMMETKENPLFAP
-2572 IYLENHSLNEILD
+2572 IYLENHSLNEILGV
-2585 ATKDLQNTASLI
+2585 AKDLLNTASLI
-2597 SNPNFRD
+2597 SNPNFRN

-2619 SRLTKLSDFRA
+2619 SRLTKLSDFRS
-2630 REGESNFSERLL
+2630 REGESDFSKHLL

-2654 SEIFVKYSQPNKHPN
+2654 GEVFVKYSQPNKHPN
-2669 NLWVQGVGGAS
+2669 NLWVQGIGGAS

-2687 TLYGLNVG
+2687 TLYGLNAG

-2713 SGFNGNIMRSL
+2713 SGFNGNIMHSL
-2724 GNNVDVGMYARAFLK
+2724 ANNVDVGMYARAFLK
-2739 RNEFTLSANE
+2739 RNEFTLSTNE
-2749 TYGGNASHINSSN
+2749 TYEGNASNINSSN

-2767 LNQRYNYNTWT
+2767 LNQRYSYNTWT

-2812 GMKGKMQN
+2812 GMKGKMN
-2820 PAYQQ
+2820 DAAYKQ
-2825 FVMHSNPSNE
+2825 FLMHSNPSNE

-2862 GRDLLIKAKGDNMVR
+2862 GRDLLIKSKGGNVVR

-2888 GEIFNTFASV
+2888 GEVFNTFASV
-2898 ITGGEMHLWRLMYV
+2898 ITGGEMHLWRLVYV

-2926 LNITGNV
+2926 INITGNV

>member
-1 MKQFKKKPK
+1 
-10 KIKRS
+10 
-15 QKIILKRPLWLMP
+15 MP
-28 LLIGGFASGVY
+28 LLISGFASGVY
-39 ADGTDILG
+39 ANNLWDLLNPKVGGEYVHWVKGSQYCAWWEFAGCLKNV
-47 LSWGEKSQKVCVHR
+47 WGANHKG
-61 PWYALWSCDKWE
+61 YDA
-73 EKTQQFTGNQLI
+73 
-85 TKTWAGGNAA
+85 GNAA
-95 NYYHSQNNQDIT
+95 NYLSSQNYQAISVGSGNET
-107 ANLKNDNGTYFLS
+107 GTYSLS
-120 GLYNYTGGEYNGGN
+120 GFTNYVGGN
-134 LDIELGSNATFNL
+134 LTINL
-147 GANSGNSFTSW
+147 GNSVVLDLSDSNSFTS
-158 YPNGHTN
+158 YQGYNQGKDDVSFNVGAINLNGTL
-165 VTFSAGTI
+165 
-173 NVNNS
+173 
-178 VEVGN
+178 EVGN

-201 ANKVTINSNINAY
+201 ANKVNINSNISTF
-214 KTSQVNIGNANS
+214 KTSQVNVGNANS
-226 AITINSVSLSGDTC
+226 VITIGSVSLSGDVC
-240 SSLAKI
+240 SSLASV
-246 GSGANCS
+246 GVGANCS
-253 SSGPSY
+253 TSGPSY
-259 SFKGTTSATNTTF
+259 SFKGITNATNTAF

-278 FTFEESANFSG
+278 FTFEENATFSG
-289 AKLNGGAFTFNKGFN
+289 AKLNGGAFTFNKGFS

-310 FNSGSFT
+310 FNSGSFN
-317 FKGTSSFNNAT
+317 FKGASSFNGTN
-328 FSNASYTFD
+328 FNNASYTFN

-354 NNQSNPTN
+354 NNQ
-362 SAQHP
+362 
-367 QILFE
+367 
-372 NSSFNGGIFT
+372 
-382 FNNQTNPTN
+382 NNQST
-391 SAQHPQ
+391 QHPQ

-406 GSTTTLKGSATF
+406 GNATTLKGF
-418 EQAFNNSNH
+418 VHFQQAFNNSNH

-432 NASFDNATFN
+432 NASFNNATFN

-449 EKDASFNNTS
+449 NESASFNDTTFNTS
-459 FNTPVDTNN
+459 INTNN
-468 MSVTGSVTL
+468 MIITGSVTL

-482 LKNGSTLDFGSSKI
+482 LKNGSTLDFGSSQV
-496 TLAQGATFNLTSL
+496 TLTQGTTFNLTSL
-509 GSEKSV
+509 GDKNSV
-515 TILNSSGGITYNHL
+515 TILNSSGGITYNNL

-536 LTNALKTT
+536 LTNALKTN
-544 ESSSKPQSFAQG
+544 ESSSDPQSFAQG
-556 LWDMITYNGVT
+556 LWEMITYNGVT
-567 GQLLSE
+567 GQLLNE
-573 NAATPKNTDSSP
+573 NAATSKPADSSP
-585 SAPTKDSPQVYQV
+585 SKSSTNPAQVYQV

-607 KLQETFSPNSIIIQA
+607 KLQETFSHNSIIIQA

-628 TPPPTISGSQFDL
+628 TPPPVISGSKFDL
-641 SASNYINANMPWY
+641 SASNYIDSNMPWY

-686 FKQTFSTNG
+686 FKQTFSASN

-703 ATWTGNSVS
+703 ATWTDHNVS
-712 SSGTVS
+712 SSDTVS

-739 IGTTNGAYSAY
+739 TGTTDGTYSAY

-770 NLVFNGVDSIN
+770 NLVFNGIDSVN

-793 AYSSSMTFSTQN
+793 IYSSSMTFSTQG
-805 MDSSQNLNGLN
+805 MDNSQNLNGLN
-816 ANGKLS
+816 SNGTLL
-822 VYGATFT
+822 VYGTTFT
-829 NQAKDGKFIFNAG
+829 NEAKDGKFIFNAG
-842 QATFEN
+842 KATFEN

-860 DSLNFSNN
+860 DSLNFLNN

-919 IAGNAVFGNST
+919 IAGSAVFGNSA
-930 NSDGSQ
+930 NGSQ
-936 NTANFNNTGSVN
+936 NNANFNNTGSVN
-948 IAGNATFDNMAFN
+948 ISGNATFDNVVFN
-961 GPTNTSV
+961 SPTNMSV

-991 MINFS
+991 TITFN
-996 AHSVINIG
+996 AHSVINIA

-1023 YNNAFSKN
+1023 YNNAKN

-1039 GHGASSEKLV
+1039 GHGTSSEKLV
-1049 SSAGNGIYDVVY
+1049 SSVGNGVYDVVY
-1061 SFNNQTYNFQEV
+1061 SFNNQTYNFQEI
-1073 FSPNSISIRRLGVGM
+1073 FSQNSISIRRLGVGM

-1095 EKSDHLYYQNALGF
+1095 EESDHLYYKDVVGF

-1122 NLNNTIYYYDKSIDF
+1122 NSNNTIYYYDNSIDF
-1137 YASGKTLFT
+1137 YASGKTLLT
-1146 KAEFSQTLTGQN
+1146 KAEFSQTFTGQN

-1169 TNASDAPQSNT
+1169 TNASDAPQSNA

-1265 FISNSAN
+1265 FVSNSAN

-1285 QNKGNPNFSFN
+1285 QNGGNPNFSFN

-1311 GQTQSVFKF
+1311 GKTQSVFKF
-1320 NAVNA
+1320 NAANA
-1325 ISFTNSSNLSSG
+1325 ISFTNSTNLSSG
-1337 LYQISAKSVLFD
+1337 LYQMQAKSVSFD
-1349 NSNLSVSVGTSSIKA
+1349 NSNLSVSVGTSNIKA
-1364 NAISLSQNA
+1364 NAINLSQNA

-1382 LELSGD
+1382 LELQGD

-1401 SAINVSN
+1401 SVINISN

-1414 YASLIASNGS
+1414 YASLIVNDGS
-1424 HLNFNGAVNFN
+1424 RLNFNGTTNFN
-1435 SANITTSLSDSSIVF
+1435 SENITTSLNNSSIVF
-1450 KGASSLGGQ
+1450 KGAISLGGQ
-1459 FNLSNNSFLDFQGS
+1459 FNLSNNSSLDFQGS

-1485 NNAFSQSPITFHQ
+1485 DSAFSQSPITFHQ
-1498 ALDIK
+1498 TLDIK

-1558 QADMNSNWYERISFF
+1558 QAGMNNNWYERINFF
-1573 GMRINDGIYD
+1573 GMRINDGVYD
-1583 AKNQTYSFTNPLNN
+1583 AINQTYSFTNPLNN
-1597 ALKITESFKDNQ
+1597 SLKITESFKDNQ

-1625 NIGSEI
+1625 NIGSEV

-1648 DDAQGVFYLTSS
+1648 DDAKGVFYLTSN

-1700 NPISALHVYNKGY
+1700 NPISALHIYNKGY

-1740 SLSSLSNLKGDAL
+1740 SLSSLSDLNLNAL

-1761 PSDWKNI
+1761 PNDWKNI

-1781 NFNNGALIIGA
+1781 NFNNGALIVGA
-1792 TKIGQTNTNSTV
+1792 TKIGQTDTNSAV

-1878 TSLILNQANIV
+1878 TSLVLNQANIV

-1932 GNLIVNTLGSG
+1932 GNLIADILGSD
-1943 SVIGGYLTPEQKNQT
+1943 SVIGGHLTPEQKNQT

-1975 GLNTAI
+1975 GLNAAI

-2048 LQDIVKPSEALQNDV
+2048 LQDIVKPSEALQSDV
-2063 VALGKQMIGEFLGQD
+2063 AALGKQMIGEFLGQD
-2078 MLNSLES
+2078 TLNSLES

-2099 LAAKGLGPIYEQG
+2099 LAAKGLGPVYEQG
-2112 LGDLIPNLGKKGL
+2112 LGDLMPNLGKKGL
-2125 FAPYGLSQVWQR
+2125 FAPYGLSQVWQK
-2137 GDFSF
+2137 GDFNF

-2163 SFNAGNS
+2163 SFNAGDT
-2170 LIFAGNNHIAFTNHS
+2170 LIFAGNNRISFTNHA

-2196 NINITTLDASN
+2196 NINITTLNVSN

-2228 ASCVQ
+2228 ASCMK
-2233 QSDPITTNTANPCA
+2233 QSDPTAANIANPCT

-2253 NGASSN
+2253 NGVSSN
-2259 NASNNAPIALNNN
+2259 SASNNAQIALNNN
-2272 DESLMVT
+2272 DESLMIT

-2286 GNIYANGVVDFSKIK
+2286 GNIYANGVVDFLKIK

-2326 QAVLEKNASFVT
+2326 QAVLEKNASFMA

-2349 NATQKIGVLQN
+2349 NATHKIEVLQN
-2360 LVIASNASLSTGIY
+2360 LTIASNASLSTGIY

-2380 ALNNFGAIHFN
+2380 ALNYFGAIHFN
-2391 LENIQTPAP
+2391 LENIQTPTP
-2400 LIQAEGIINLNT
+2400 LIQARGIINLNT
-2412 TQTPFINVN
+2412 TQTPFMNVN

-2451 LKLYTLINI
+2451 LNLYTLINI

-2493 NSNNASPNNILS
+2493 NSNNAHQNNILS
-2505 LSVLHNQV
+2505 LSVLYNQI

-2531 YIVGIQGQSALN
+2531 YIVGIQGQSVLN
-2543 QIEAIGGNN
+2543 QIEAVGGNN

-2558 TLMIKTKENPLFAP
+2558 TLMMETKENPLFAP
-2572 IYLENHSLNEILD
+2572 IYLKNHSLNEILGV
-2585 ATKDLQNTASLI
+2585 AKDLLNTASLI

-2604 NATNLLELASYTQQT
+2604 NATNLLEMASYTQQT
-2619 SRLTKLSDFRA
+2619 SRLTKLSDFRT
-2630 REGESNFSERLL
+2630 REGESDFSRRLL

-2654 SEIFVKYSQPNKHPN
+2654 SEVFVKYSQLSKHPN
-2669 NLWVQGVGGAS
+2669 NLWVQGIGGAS

-2687 TLYGLNVG
+2687 TLYGLNAG

-2713 SGFNGNIMRSL
+2713 SGFNGNIMHSL
-2724 GNNVDVGMYARAFLK
+2724 ANNVDVGMYARAFLK

-2749 TYGGNASHINSSN
+2749 TYGGNANNINSSN

-2767 LNQRYNYNTWT
+2767 LNQRYSYNTWT

-2812 GMKGKMQN
+2812 GMKGKMN
-2820 PAYQQ
+2820 DAAYKQ
-2825 FVMHSNPSNE
+2825 FLMHSNPSNE

-2862 GRDLLIKAKGDNMVR
+2862 GRDLLIKSKGGNVVR

-2888 GEIFNTFASV
+2888 GEVFNTFASV

-2926 LNITGNV
+2926 INITGNV

>member
-1 MKQFKKKPK
+1 MKKFKKKPK
-10 KIKRS
+10 KITRK
-15 QKIILKRPLWLMP
+15 QKTILKRPLWLAP

-39 ADGTDILG
+39 ANNLWDLLNPKVGGEYVHWVKGSQYCAWWEFAGCLKNV
-47 LSWGEKSQKVCVHR
+47 WGANHKG
-61 PWYALWSCDKWE
+61 YDA
-73 EKTQQFTGNQLI
+73 
-85 TKTWAGGNAA
+85 GNAA
-95 NYYHSQNNQDIT
+95 NYLSSQNYQAISVGSGNET
-107 ANLKNDNGTYFLS
+107 GTYSLS
-120 GLYNYTGGEYNGGN
+120 GFTNYVGGN
-134 LDIELGSNATFNL
+134 LTINL
-147 GANSGNSFTSW
+147 GNSVVLDLSGSNSFTS
-158 YPNGHTN
+158 YQGYNQGKDDVSFN
-165 VTFSAGTI
+165 VGAI
-173 NVNNS
+173 NLS
-178 VEVGN
+178 GALEVGN

-201 ANKVTINSNINAY
+201 ANKVNINSNISAF
-214 KTSQVNIGNANS
+214 KTSQVNVGNANS
-226 AITINSVSLSGDTC
+226 VITIGSVSLSGEVC
-240 SSLAKI
+240 SSLASV
-246 GSGANCS
+246 GVGANCS
-253 SSGPSY
+253 TSGPSY
-259 SFKGTTSATNTTF
+259 SFKGTTNATNTAF

-278 FTFEESANFSG
+278 FTFEENATFSG
-289 AKLNGGAFTFNKGFN
+289 AKWNGGTYTFNKEFN

-310 FNSGSFT
+310 FNSGSFN
-317 FKGTSSFNNAT
+317 FKGTSSFNGAS
-328 FSNASYTFD
+328 FSNASYTFE

-354 NNQSNPTN
+354 NNQTNPTN
-362 SAQHP
+362 NAQHP
-367 QILFE
+367 QI
-372 NSSFNGGIFT
+372 
-382 FNNQTNPTN
+382 Q
-391 SAQHPQ
+391 
-397 ILFENSSFS
+397 NSSFS
-406 GSTTTLKGSATF
+406 GNATTLKGF
-418 EQAFNNSNH
+418 VNFQQAFNNSNH

-432 NASFDNATFN
+432 NASFNNANFN

-449 EKDASFNNTS
+449 NESASFNNTT
-459 FNTPVDTNN
+459 FNTSVDTSN
-468 MSVTGSVTL
+468 MSVTGGVTL

-496 TLAQGATFNLTSL
+496 TLTQGTTFNLTSL
-509 GSEKSV
+509 GDKNSV
-515 TILNSSGGITYNHL
+515 TILNSSGGITYNNL
-529 LNHALNS
+529 LNHAING
-536 LTNALKTT
+536 LTNALKTS
-544 ESSSKPQSFAQG
+544 ESPSDPQSFAQG
-556 LWDMITYNGVT
+556 LWETITYNGVT
-567 GQLLSE
+567 GQLLNE
-573 NAATPKNTDSSP
+573 NIAASKPADSSP
-585 SAPTKDSPQVYQV
+585 SKSSTNSTQVYQV

-607 KLQETFSPNSIIIQA
+607 KLQETFSHNSIIIQA

-628 TPPPTISGSQFDL
+628 TPPPVINGSKFDL
-641 SASNYINANMPWY
+641 STSNYINSNTPWY

-686 FKQTFSTNG
+686 FKQTFSSSN

-703 ATWTGNSVS
+703 STWTDHNVS
-712 SSGTVS
+712 SSDTVS
-718 FGDTSGSAL
+718 FGDTSGSVL

-739 IGTTNGAYSAY
+739 TGTTNGTYSAY

-770 NLVFNGVDSIN
+770 NLIFNGVDSVN

-793 AYSSSMTFSTQN
+793 IYSSSMTFSTQS
-805 MDSSQNLNGLN
+805 MDNSQNLKGLN
-816 ANGKLS
+816 SNGTLS
-822 VYGATFT
+822 VYGTTFT

-882 ASFNNAN
+882 ASFNNAS

-906 FVGDFTNANSNLQ
+906 FVGDFTNAHSNLQ
-919 IAGNAVFGNST
+919 IAGNAVFGNPT
-930 NSDGSQ
+930 NSNGSQ
-936 NTANFNNTGSVN
+936 NNANFNNTGSVN
-948 IAGNATFDNMAFN
+948 IAGNATFDNVVFN
-961 GPTNTSV
+961 SPTNTSV
-968 KGQVTLNNITLKNL
+968 KGKVTLNNITLKNL
-982 NAPLSFGDG
+982 NTPLSFGDG
-991 MINFS
+991 IITFN

-1009 GNPITLVSSSKEIE
+1009 GNPITLVSSSKEID

-1049 SSAGNGIYDVVY
+1049 SSAGNGVYDVVY
-1061 SFNNQTYNFQEV
+1061 SFNNQTYNFQEI
-1073 FSPNSISIRRLGVGM
+1073 FSQNSISIRRLGVSM
-1088 VFDYVDM
+1088 VFDYMDM
-1095 EKSDHLYYQNALGF
+1095 EKSDHLYYKDVVGF

-1122 NLNNTIYYYDKSIDF
+1122 NSNNTIYYYDNSIDF

-1146 KAEFSQTLTGQN
+1146 KAEFSQTFTGQN

-1218 ITGSI
+1218 ITASI

-1232 GGASLNFNGLQGI
+1232 GGASLNFNALQGI

-1285 QNKGNPNFSFN
+1285 QNGGNPNFSFN

-1320 NAVNA
+1320 NATNA
-1325 ISFTNSSNLSSG
+1325 ISFTNSTNLSSG
-1337 LYQISAKSVLFD
+1337 LYQMQANSVLFD

-1364 NAISLSQNA
+1364 NAINLSQNA

-1382 LELSGD
+1382 LELQGD

-1401 SAINVSN
+1401 STINVSN

-1414 YASLIASNGS
+1414 YASLIASNNA
-1424 HLNFNGAVNFN
+1424 HINFNGTTNFN
-1435 SANITTSLSDSSIVF
+1435 SANITTSLNNSSIVF
-1450 KGASSLGGQ
+1450 KGAISLGGQ
-1459 FNLSNNSFLDFQGS
+1459 FNLNNHSSLDFQGS

-1485 NNAFSQSPITFHQ
+1485 DNAFSQSPITFHQ

-1503 APLSLGGNLLNPNNS
+1503 APLSLGGNLLNPNSS

-1597 ALKITESFKDNQ
+1597 ALKITESFKNNQ

-1680 KNNNLTSES
+1680 KNNNLSSES

-1700 NPISALHVYNKGY
+1700 NPISALHIYNKGY
-1713 NFNNIKALGQMALK
+1713 NFSNIKALGQMALK

-1740 SLSSLSNLKGDAL
+1740 SLSSLSGLKGDAL

-1768 NELIDN
+1768 NEFIDN

-1781 NFNNGALIIGA
+1781 NFNNGALIVGA
-1792 TKIGQTNTNSTV
+1792 TKIGQTNTNSAV
-1804 VFGGLGYQKPCD
+1804 VFGGLGYQTPCD

-1922 MQSINKAGGL
+1922 VQSINKAGGL
-1932 GNLIVNTLGSG
+1932 GNLIVNTLGSN

-2048 LQDIVKPSEALQNDV
+2048 LQDIVKPSKALQSDV
-2063 VALGKQMIGEFLGQD
+2063 AALGKQMIGEFLGQD
-2078 MLNSLES
+2078 TLNSLES

-2099 LAAKGLGPIYEQG
+2099 LAAKGLGPVYEQG

-2125 FAPYGLSQVWQR
+2125 FAPYGLSQVWQK

-2151 NSTFSNANGGTL
+2151 NSIFSNANGGAL

-2170 LIFAGNNHIAFTNHS
+2170 LIFAGNNHISFTNHA

-2233 QSDPITTNTANPCA
+2233 QSDPTVVNATNPCV
-2247 LSAQSA
+2247 LSAQST
-2253 NGASSN
+2253 NGASSS
-2259 NASNNAPIALNNN
+2259 NASNNALIALNNN

-2301 GSANIKNLYLYNNAQ
+2301 GSANVKNLYLYNNAQ

-2349 NATQKIGVLQN
+2349 NATQKIEVLQN

-2374 GLEVGG
+2374 GLGVGG
-2380 ALNNFGAIHFN
+2380 VLNNLGTIHFN
-2391 LENIQTPAP
+2391 LENSQTPVNP

-2451 LKLYTLINI
+2451 LNLYTLINI

-2493 NSNNASPNNILS
+2493 DSNNAHQNNILS
-2505 LSVLHNQV
+2505 LSVLHDQI
-2513 KMSYGDKVMD
+2513 KMSYGDKAMD

-2543 QIEAIGGNN
+2543 QIEAVGGN

-2558 TLMIKTKENPLFAP
+2558 TLMMETKENPLFAP
-2572 IYLENHSLNEILD
+2572 IYLENHSLNEILGV
-2585 ATKDLQNTASLI
+2585 TKDLQNTASLI

-2604 NATNLLELASYTQQT
+2604 NATNLLELVSYTQQT
-2619 SRLTKLSDFRA
+2619 SRLTKLSDFRS
-2630 REGESNFSERLL
+2630 REGESDFSERLL

-2654 SEIFVKYSQPNKHPN
+2654 GEVFVKYTQPNKHPN
-2669 NLWVQGVGGAS
+2669 NLWAQGIGGAS

-2713 SGFNGNIMRSL
+2713 SDFNGNIMRSL
-2724 GNNVDVGMYARAFLK
+2724 ANNVDVGMYARAFLK

-2749 TYGGNASHINSSN
+2749 TYGGNANNINSSN
-2762 SLLSV
+2762 PLLSV
-2767 LNQRYNYNTWT
+2767 LNQRYSYNTWT

-2812 GMKGKMQN
+2812 TMKGKMN
-2820 PAYQQ
+2820 DAAYKQ
-2825 FVMHSNPSNE
+2825 FLMHSNPSNE

-2862 GRDLLIKAKGDNMVR
+2862 GRDLLIKSKGGNMVR

-2888 GEIFNTFASV
+2888 GEVFNTFASV

-2926 LNITGNV
+2926 INITGNV

>member
-10 KIKRS
+10 SIKRS
-15 QKIILKRPLWLMP
+15 HQNQKTILKRPLWLAP

-47 LSWGEKSQKVCVHR
+47 LSWGEKSQKVCVHH

-134 LDIELGSNATFNL
+134 LNIELGSNATFNL

-201 ANKVTINSNINAY
+201 ANKVTINSNISTY

-240 SSLAKI
+240 SSLASVGI
-246 GSGANCS
+246 GANCS
-253 SSGPSY
+253 TSGPSY
-259 SFKGTTSATNTTF
+259 SFKGTTNATNTTF
-272 SNASGS
+272 SNANGS
-278 FTFEESANFSG
+278 FTFEENATFSG
-289 AKLNGGAFTFNKGFN
+289 AKWNGGAFTFNKGFS

-328 FSNASYTFD
+328 FNNATYTFN
-337 NQATFQNSSF
+337 NQAIFQNSSF

-367 QILFE
+367 QI
-372 NSSFNGGIFT
+372 
-382 FNNQTNPTN
+382 Q
-391 SAQHPQ
+391 
-397 ILFENSSFS
+397 NSSFS
-406 GSTTTLKGSATF
+406 GGAITLKGF
-418 EQAFNNSNH
+418 VNFQQAFNNSSH

-432 NASFDNATFN
+432 NASFN
-442 NTGKITI
+442 N
-449 EKDASFNNTS
+449 
-459 FNTPVDTNN
+459 
-468 MSVTGSVTL
+468 
-477 SGKND
+477 
-482 LKNGSTLDFGSSKI
+482 
-496 TLAQGATFNLTSL
+496 
-509 GSEKSV
+509 
-515 TILNSSGGITYNHL
+515 
-529 LNHALNS
+529 
-536 LTNALKTT
+536 
-544 ESSSKPQSFAQG
+544 
-556 LWDMITYNGVT
+556 
-567 GQLLSE
+567 
-573 NAATPKNTDSSP
+573 
-585 SAPTKDSPQVYQV
+585 
-598 GYKIGDTIY
+598 
-607 KLQETFSPNSIIIQA
+607 
-622 LESGTY
+622 
-628 TPPPTISGSQFDL
+628 
-641 SASNYINANMPWY
+641 
-654 DHKYYIP
+654 
-661 KSQNFTESGTYYLP
+661 
-675 SVQIWGSYTNS
+675 
-686 FKQTFSTNG
+686 
-695 SNLVIGYN
+695 
-703 ATWTGNSVS
+703 
-712 SSGTVS
+712 
-718 FGDTSGSAL
+718 
-727 NGHCGPWPYYQC
+727 
-739 IGTTNGAYSAY
+739 
-750 HVYITANLRSGNRIG
+750 
-765 TGGAA
+765 
-770 NLVFNGVDSIN
+770 
-781 IANATITQHNAG
+781 
-793 AYSSSMTFSTQN
+793 
-805 MDSSQNLNGLN
+805 
-816 ANGKLS
+816 
-822 VYGATFT
+822 
-829 NQAKDGKFIFNAG
+829 
-842 QATFEN
+842 
-848 TNFNGGSYQFSG
+848 
-860 DSLNFSNN
+860 
-868 NQFNS
+868 
-873 GSFEISAKN
+873 
-882 ASFNNAN
+882 
-889 FNNSASFNFN
+889 
-899 NSNATTS
+899 
-906 FVGDFTNANSNLQ
+906 
-919 IAGNAVFGNST
+919 
-930 NSDGSQ
+930 
-936 NTANFNNTGSVN
+936 ANFNNTGSVN
-948 IAGNATFDNMAFN
+948 IAGNATFDNVVFN
-961 GPTNTSV
+961 SLTNTSV
-968 KGQVTLNNITLKNL
+968 KGQVILNNITLKNL

-991 MINFS
+991 TITFN

-1009 GNPITLVSSSKEIE
+1009 SNPITLVSSSKEIE

-1049 SSAGNGIYDVVY
+1049 SSVGNGVYDVVY

-1073 FSPNSISIRRLGVGM
+1073 FSQNSISIRRLGVGM

-1095 EKSDHLYYQNALGF
+1095 EKSDHLYYKNVVGF

-1122 NLNNTIYYYDKSIDF
+1122 NANNTIYYYDNSIDF

-1146 KAEFSQTLTGQN
+1146 KAEFSQTFTGQN

-1169 TNASDAPQSNT
+1169 TNASDAPQSNV
-1180 IIRFGDNKGAG
+1180 IIRFGDNNGAG

-1207 ITGHYE
+1207 ITGRYE

-1218 ITGSI
+1218 ITSSI

-1232 GGASLNFNGLQGI
+1232 GGANLNFNGLQGI

-1265 FISNSAN
+1265 FVSNSAN

-1311 GQTQSVFKF
+1311 GATQSVFKF

-1337 LYQISAKSVLFD
+1337 LYQISANSVSFD

-1364 NAISLSQNA
+1364 SAINLSQNA

-1382 LELSGD
+1382 LD
-1388 LNLNDTSSLNLNQ
+1388 LQGGLNVNDTSSLNLNQ
-1401 SAINVSN
+1401 STINISN

-1424 HLNFNGAVNFN
+1424 HLNFNGAANFN
-1435 SANITTSLSDSSIVF
+1435 SANITTSLSNSSIVF
-1450 KGASSLGGQ
+1450 KGASFLGGQ
-1459 FNLSNNSFLDFQGS
+1459 FNLSNNSSLDFQGS

-1485 NNAFSQSPITFHQ
+1485 DNAFSQSPITFHQ
-1498 ALDIK
+1498 ALDVK
-1503 APLSLGGNLLNPNNS
+1503 APLSLGGNLLNPNSS
-1518 SVLNLKNSQLV
+1518 SVLDLKNSQLV
-1529 FSDQGS
+1529 FGDQGS

-1558 QADMNSNWYERISFF
+1558 QADMNSNWYERIRFF

-1648 DDAQGVFYLTSS
+1648 DDAEGVFYLTSN

-1727 LYPEIKKILGNDF
+1727 LYPEIKKVLGNDF
-1740 SLSSLSNLKGDAL
+1740 SLSSLSDLKGDAL

-1792 TKIGQTNTNSTV
+1792 TKIGQTDTNSAV
-1804 VFGGLGYQKPCD
+1804 VFGGLGYQTPCD

-2048 LQDIVKPSEALQNDV
+2048 LQDIVKPSKALQNDV

-2078 MLNSLES
+2078 ALNSLES

-2125 FAPYGLSQVWQR
+2125 FAPYGLSQVWQK

-2163 SFNAGNS
+2163 FFNAGNS

-2185 GTLNLLSNQVS
+2185 GTLQLLSNQVS

-2207 GLKINAAN
+2207 GLKINAGN
-2215 NNVSVSQG
+2215 NNISVSQG

-2228 ASCVQ
+2228 ASCTQ
-2233 QSDPITTNTANPCA
+2233 QSDPTAANATNPCT

-2259 NASNNAPIALNNN
+2259 NASNNMPIALNNN

-2286 GNIYANGVVDFSKIK
+2286 GNIYANGVVDFSKVK

-2326 QAVLEKNASFVT
+2326 QAVLENNASFVT

-2349 NATQKIGVLQN
+2349 NATQKIEVLQN

-2380 ALNNFGAIHFN
+2380 TLNNLGTIHFN
-2391 LENIQTPAP
+2391 LENIQTPTP

-2493 NSNNASPNNILS
+2493 NSNNAHQNNILS
-2505 LSVLHNQV
+2505 LSILYDQI
-2513 KMSYGDKVMD
+2513 KMSYGDRIMD

-2543 QIEAIGGNN
+2543 QIEAIGGNS
-2552 AIKWLS
+2552 AINWLS

-2585 ATKDLQNTASLI
+2585 ATKDLQNTAILI
-2597 SNPNFRD
+2597 SNPNFRN

-2630 REGESNFSERLL
+2630 REGESDFSNRLL

-2647 RFSDPNP
+2647 RFSDPNLG
-2654 SEIFVKYSQPNKHPN
+2654 EVFVKYSQLSKHPN

-2695 YDRLVKNVILG
+2695 YDRLVRNVILG

-2713 SGFNGNIMRSL
+2713 SDFNGNIMRSL

-2739 RNEFTLSANE
+2739 RNEFTLSTNE
-2749 TYGGNASHINSSN
+2749 TYGGNATSINSSN

-2788 FMFKQKSVVL
+2788 FMFKHKSVVL

-2812 GMKGKMQN
+2812 GMKGKMN
-2820 PAYQQ
+2820 DAAYKQ
-2825 FVMHSNPSNE
+2825 FLMHSNPSNE

-2850 GKNSYYF
+2850 GQNSYYF

-2862 GRDLLIKAKGDNMVR
+2862 GRDLLIKSKGGNTVR

-2888 GEIFNTFASV
+2888 GEVFNTFASV

-2926 LNITGNV
+2926 INITGNV

>member
-1 MKQFKKKPK
+1 MKKFKKKPK
-10 KIKRS
+10 SIKRS
-15 QKIILKRPLWLMP
+15 HQKTILKRPLWLAP

-47 LSWGEKSQKVCVHR
+47 LSWGEKSQKVCVHH

-120 GLYNYTGGEYNGGN
+120 GLYNYTGGENNGGN
-134 LDIELGSNATFNL
+134 LNIELGSNATFNL
-147 GANSGNSFTSW
+147 GASSGNSFTSW

-201 ANKVTINSNINAY
+201 ANKVNIHSNISAF

-226 AITINSVSLSGDTC
+226 VITIGSVSLSGDVC
-240 SSLAKI
+240 SSSVSF
-246 GSGANCS
+246 GVGANCS
-253 SSGPSY
+253 TSGPSY
-259 SFKGTTSATNTTF
+259 SFKGTTNATNTAF
-272 SNASGS
+272 SNANGS
-278 FTFEESANFSG
+278 FTFEENAAFSG
-289 AKLNGGAFTFNKGFN
+289 AKLNGGAFTFNKGFS

-310 FNSGSFT
+310 FNSGSFN
-317 FKGTSSFNNAT
+317 FKGASSFNGAT
-328 FSNASYTFD
+328 FSNATYTFN

-354 NNQSNPTN
+354 NDQNNQ

-367 QILFE
+367 QI
-372 NSSFNGGIFT
+372 
-382 FNNQTNPTN
+382 Q
-391 SAQHPQ
+391 
-397 ILFENSSFS
+397 NSSFS
-406 GSTTTLKGSATF
+406 GNATTLKGF
-418 EQAFNNSNH
+418 VNFQQAFNNSNH
-427 QLTIQ
+427 QLTMQ
-432 NASFDNATFN
+432 NASFNNANFN

-449 EKDASFNNTS
+449 EKEASFNNTT
-459 FNTPVDTNN
+459 FNTSVDTNN
-468 MSVTGSVTL
+468 MTITGSVTL

-482 LKNGSTLDFGSSKI
+482 LKNGSTLDFGSSKV
-496 TLAQGATFNLTSL
+496 TLTQGTTFNLASL
-509 GSEKSV
+509 GDKNSV
-515 TILNSSGGITYNHL
+515 TILNSSGGITYNNL

-536 LTNALKTT
+536 LTSALKTN
-544 ESSSKPQSFAQG
+544 ENSLKPQSFAQG

-567 GQLLSE
+567 GQLLS
-573 NAATPKNTDSSP
+573 ADATTSKPSDSSP
-585 SAPTKDSPQVYQV
+585 SKSSTNPAQVYQV
-598 GYKIGDTIY
+598 GYKIGDIIY
-607 KLQETFSPNSIIIQA
+607 KLQETFSHNSIIIQA

-628 TPPPTISGSQFDL
+628 TPPPVISGSKFDL
-641 SASNYINANMPWY
+641 SASNYIDSNMPWY
-654 DHKYYIP
+654 DHKSYIP

-686 FKQTFSTNG
+686 FKQTFSASG

-703 ATWTGNSVS
+703 STWTGNSVS
-712 SSGTVS
+712 SSDTVS

-739 IGTTNGAYSAY
+739 TGTTDGTYSAY

-770 NLVFNGVDSIN
+770 NLIFNGVDSVN

-793 AYSSSMTFSTQN
+793 IYSSSMTFSTQG
-805 MDSSQNLNGLN
+805 MDNSQNWNDLNP
-816 ANGKLS
+816 NGTLS
-822 VYGATFT
+822 VYGTTFT

-842 QATFEN
+842 KATFEN

-899 NSNATTS
+899 NSSATTS
-906 FVGDFTNANSNLQ
+906 FVGDFTNAHSNLQ
-919 IAGNAVFGNST
+919 IAGNAVFGNS
-930 NSDGSQ
+930 NNGSQ
-936 NTANFNNTGSVN
+936 NNANFNNTGSVN
-948 IAGNATFDNMAFN
+948 ISGNATFDNVVFN
-961 GPTNTSV
+961 GPTNMSV

-991 MINFS
+991 TITFN
-996 AHSVINIG
+996 AHSVINID
-1004 EAITN
+1004 ESITN

-1049 SSAGNGIYDVVY
+1049 SSAGNGVYDVVY
-1061 SFNNQTYNFQEV
+1061 SFNNQTYNFQEI

-1088 VFDYVDM
+1088 VFDYMDM
-1095 EKSDHLYYQNALGF
+1095 EKSDHLYYKNVAGF

-1122 NLNNTIYYYDKSIDF
+1122 NSNNTIYYYDKSIDF

-1146 KAEFSQTLTGQN
+1146 KAEFSQTFTGQN
-1158 SAIVFGAKNIW
+1158 STIVFGAKNIW

-1265 FISNSAN
+1265 FISNGAN

-1285 QNKGNPNFSFN
+1285 QNGGNPNFSFN

-1320 NAVNA
+1320 NAANA
-1325 ISFTNSSNLSSG
+1325 INFTNSTNLSSG
-1337 LYQISAKSVLFD
+1337 LYQMQAKSVSFD

-1364 NAISLSQNA
+1364 NAINLSQNA

-1382 LELSGD
+1382 LELQGD

-1401 SAINVSN
+1401 STINVSN

-1435 SANITTSLSDSSIVF
+1435 SANTTTSLSDSSIVF
-1450 KGASSLGGQ
+1450 KGAISLGGQ
-1459 FNLSNNSFLDFQGS
+1459 FNLSNNSSLDFQGS

-1485 NNAFSQSPITFHQ
+1485 DSAFSQSPITFHQ

-1558 QADMNSNWYERISFF
+1558 QAGMNSNWYERINFF

-1597 ALKITESFKDNQ
+1597 SLKITESFKDNQ

-1625 NIGSEI
+1625 NIGSEV

-1648 DDAQGVFYLTSS
+1648 DDAKGVFYLTSN
-1660 VKGYYNPNQSYQASG
+1660 VKGYYNPNQSYQANG

-1680 KNNNLTSES
+1680 KNNNLTSNS

-1700 NPISALHVYNKGY
+1700 NPISALHIYNKGY
-1713 NFNNIKALGQMALK
+1713 NLNNIKALGQMALK
-1727 LYPEIKKILGNDF
+1727 LYPEIKKIWGNDF
-1740 SLSSLSNLKGDAL
+1740 SLSSLSGLKGDAL

-1761 PSDWKNI
+1761 PNDWKNI

-1792 TKIGQTNTNSTV
+1792 TKIGQTDTNSAV
-1804 VFGGLGYQKPCD
+1804 VFGGLGYQTPCD

-1901 QEGINKVFN
+1901 QEGIDKVFN

-1922 MQSINKAGGL
+1922 VQSINKAGGL
-1932 GNLIVNTLGSG
+1932 GNLIVNTLGSN

-2078 MLNSLES
+2078 TLNSLES

-2125 FAPYGLSQVWQR
+2125 FAPYGLSQVWQK

-2170 LIFAGNNHIAFTNHS
+2170 LIFAGNNHIAFTNHF

-2196 NINITTLDASN
+2196 NINITTLNASN
-2207 GLKINAAN
+2207 GLKINAGS

-2223 NLFIN
+2223 DLFIN

-2233 QSDPITTNTANPCA
+2233 QSDPTTTNTANPCA

-2253 NGASSN
+2253 NGASSS
-2259 NASNNAPIALNNN
+2259 NASNNMPIALNNN

-2349 NATQKIGVLQN
+2349 NATQKIEVLQN

-2380 ALNNFGAIHFN
+2380 ALNNLGTIHFN
-2391 LENIQTPAP
+2391 LENSQTPTP

-2482 DKGLLLSVALP
+2482 DKGLLLSVVLP

-2505 LSVLHNQV
+2505 LSVLYNQV
-2513 KMSYGDKVMD
+2513 KMSYGNKAMD

-2531 YIVGIQGQSALN
+2531 YIAGIQGQSALN
-2543 QIEAIGGNN
+2543 QIEAVGGN

-2558 TLMIKTKENPLFAP
+2558 TLMMETKENPLFAP
-2572 IYLENHSLNEILD
+2572 IYLKNHSLNEILGV
-2585 ATKDLQNTASLI
+2585 AKDLQNTASLI
-2597 SNPNFRD
+2597 SNPNFRN

-2619 SRLTKLSDFRA
+2619 SRLTKLSDFRT
-2630 REGESNFSERLL
+2630 REGESDFSERLL

-2654 SEIFVKYSQPNKHPN
+2654 GEVFIKHSQLSKHPN
-2669 NLWVQGVGGAS
+2669 NLWAQGIGGAS

-2749 TYGGNASHINSSN
+2749 TYGGNASNINSSN

-2767 LNQRYNYNTWT
+2767 LNQRYSYNTWT

-2812 GMKGKMQN
+2812 GMKGKMN
-2820 PAYQQ
+2820 DAAYKQ
-2825 FVMHSNPSNE
+2825 FLMHSNPSNE

-2862 GRDLLIKAKGDNMVR
+2862 GRDLLIKSKGGNMVR

-2888 GEIFNTFASV
+2888 GEVFNTFASV

-2926 LNITGNV
+2926 INITGNV

>member
-1 MKQFKKKPK
+1 MKKFKKKPK
-10 KIKRS
+10 SIKRS
-15 QKIILKRPLWLMP
+15 HQKTILKRPLWLVP
-28 LLIGGFASGVY
+28 LLISGFASGVY
-39 ADGTDILG
+39 ANNLWDLLNSKVGGEYVHWVKGSQYCAWWEFAGCLKNV
-47 LSWGEKSQKVCVHR
+47 WGANHKG
-61 PWYALWSCDKWE
+61 YDA
-73 EKTQQFTGNQLI
+73 
-85 TKTWAGGNAA
+85 GNAA
-95 NYYHSQNNQDIT
+95 NYLSSQNYQAISVGSGNET
-107 ANLKNDNGTYFLS
+107 GTYSLS
-120 GLYNYTGGEYNGGN
+120 GFTNYVGGN
-134 LDIELGSNATFNL
+134 LTINL
-147 GANSGNSFTSW
+147 GNSVVLDLSGSNSFTS
-158 YPNGHTN
+158 YQGYHQGKDDVSFNAGAINLNG
-165 VTFSAGTI
+165 AL
-173 NVNNS
+173 
-178 VEVGN
+178 EVGN

-201 ANKVTINSNINAY
+201 ANQVNINSNISAF

-226 AITINSVSLSGDTC
+226 IITIGSVSLSGDTC
-240 SSLAKI
+240 SSLTSV
-246 GSGANCS
+246 GVGANCS
-253 SSGPSY
+253 TSGPSY
-259 SFKGTTSATNTTF
+259 SFKGATNATNTAF

-278 FTFEESANFSG
+278 FTFEENATFSG
-289 AKLNGGAFTFNKGFN
+289 AKLNGGAFIFNKEFS

-310 FNSGSFT
+310 FNSGSFN
-317 FKGTSSFNNAT
+317 FKGASSFNGAS
-328 FSNASYTFD
+328 FSDASYTFN
-337 NQATFQNSSF
+337 NQATFNNSSF

-354 NNQSNPTN
+354 NNQTN
-362 SAQHP
+362 QSAQHP
-367 QILFE
+367 QI
-372 NSSFNGGIFT
+372 
-382 FNNQTNPTN
+382 Q
-391 SAQHPQ
+391 
-397 ILFENSSFS
+397 NSSFS
-406 GSTTTLKGSATF
+406 GNATTLKGF
-418 EQAFNNSNH
+418 VDFQQAFNNSNR
-427 QLTIQ
+427 QLIMQ
-432 NASFDNATFN
+432 NASFNNADFN

-449 EKDASFNNTS
+449 NESTSFNNTT
-459 FNTPVDTNN
+459 FNTSINTNN
-468 MSVTGSVTL
+468 MTITGSVTL

-482 LKNGSTLDFGSSKI
+482 LKNGSTLDFGSSQV
-496 TLAQGATFNLTSL
+496 TLAQGTTFNLTSL

-515 TILNSSGGITYNHL
+515 TILNSSGGITYNNL

-536 LTNALKTT
+536 LTNALKTN
-544 ESSSKPQSFAQG
+544 ESSLKPQSFAQG
-556 LWDMITYNGVT
+556 LWDIITYNGVA
-567 GQLLSE
+567 GQLLSA
-573 NAATPKNTDSSP
+573 NAAASKPADSSP
-585 SAPTKDSPQVYQV
+585 SKSSTNSAQVYQV
-598 GYKIGDTIY
+598 GYKIGDIIY
-607 KLQETFSPNSIIIQA
+607 KLQETFSHNSIIIQA

-628 TPPPTISGSQFDL
+628 TPPPVISGSKFDL
-641 SASNYINANMPWY
+641 SASNYIDSNMHWY
-654 DHKYYIP
+654 DHKSYIP

-686 FKQTFSTNG
+686 FKQTFSASN

-703 ATWTGNSVS
+703 STWTDHNVS
-712 SSGTVS
+712 SSDTVS
-718 FGDTSGSAL
+718 FGDTSGSTL

-739 IGTTNGAYSAY
+739 TGTTNGTYSAY
-750 HVYITANLRSGNRIG
+750 HVYITANLHSGNRIG

-770 NLVFNGVDSIN
+770 NLVFNGVDSVN
-781 IANATITQHNAG
+781 IVNATITQHNAG
-793 AYSSSMTFSTQN
+793 IYSSSMTFSTQS
-805 MDSSQNLNGLN
+805 MDNSQNLNDLN
-816 ANGKLS
+816 ANGTLS
-822 VYGATFT
+822 VYGTTFT

-842 QATFEN
+842 KAVFEN

-882 ASFNNAN
+882 ASFDNAN

-899 NSNATTS
+899 NSNANTS

-919 IAGNAVFGNST
+919 IAGSAVFGNS
-930 NSDGSQ
+930 NNGSQ
-936 NTANFNNTGSVN
+936 NNANFNNTGSVN
-948 IAGNATFDNMAFN
+948 ISGNATFDNVVFN
-961 GPTNTSV
+961 GPTNMSV

-991 MINFS
+991 TITFN
-996 AHSVINIG
+996 AHSVINIA

-1049 SSAGNGIYDVVY
+1049 SSAGNGVYDVVY
-1061 SFNNQTYNFQEV
+1061 SFNNQTYNFQEI

-1088 VFDYVDM
+1088 VFDYMDM
-1095 EKSDHLYYQNALGF
+1095 EKSDHLYYKDVAGF

-1122 NLNNTIYYYDKSIDF
+1122 NSNNTIYYYDNSIDF

-1146 KAEFSQTLTGQN
+1146 KAEFSQTFTGQN
-1158 SAIVFGAKNIW
+1158 SAIVFGAKSIW
-1169 TNASDAPQSNT
+1169 TNASDVPQSNT

-1265 FISNSAN
+1265 FTSNSTN

-1285 QNKGNPNFSFN
+1285 QNGGNPNFSFN

-1320 NAVNA
+1320 NATNA
-1325 ISFTNSSNLSSG
+1325 INFTNSTNLSSG
-1337 LYQISAKSVLFD
+1337 LYQMQAKSVLFD

-1364 NAISLSQNA
+1364 NAINLSQNA

-1382 LELSGD
+1382 LELQGD

-1401 SAINVSN
+1401 STINVSN

-1414 YASLIASNGS
+1414 YASLIVNDGS
-1424 HLNFNGAVNFN
+1424 RLNFNGTTNFN
-1435 SANITTSLSDSSIVF
+1435 SANITTSLNDSSIVF
-1450 KGASSLGGQ
+1450 KGAISLGGQ
-1459 FNLSNNSFLDFQGS
+1459 FNLSNNSSLDFQGS
-1473 SAITSNTAFNFY
+1473 SAIISNTAFNFY
-1485 NNAFSQSPITFHQ
+1485 DNAFSQSPITFHQ

-1503 APLSLGGNLLNPNNS
+1503 APLSLGGNLLTPNNS

-1558 QADMNSNWYERISFF
+1558 QAGMNNNWYERINFF
-1573 GMRINDGIYD
+1573 SMRINDGVYD
-1583 AKNQTYSFTNPLNN
+1583 AINQTYSFTNPLNN

-1625 NIGSEI
+1625 NIGSEV

-1641 NGVYSYS
+1641 NGVYFYS
-1648 DDAQGVFYLTSS
+1648 DDAEGVFYLTSN
-1660 VKGYYNPNQSYQASG
+1660 VKGYYNPNQSYQANG

-1680 KNNNLTSES
+1680 KNNNNLTSES

-1740 SLSSLSNLKGDAL
+1740 SLSSLSDLNSNAL

-1761 PSDWKNI
+1761 PNDWKNI
-1768 NELIDN
+1768 NEFIDN

-1781 NFNNGALIIGA
+1781 NFNNGTLIVGA
-1792 TKIGQTNTNSTV
+1792 TKIGQTDTNSAV

-1878 TSLILNQANIV
+1878 TSLVLNQANIV

-1932 GNLIVNTLGSG
+1932 GNLIADTLGSN
-1943 SVIGGYLTPEQKNQT
+1943 SVIGGHLTPEQKNQT

-2037 ANDIGQVISVM
+2037 ANDIGQVISVI
-2048 LQDIVKPSEALQNDV
+2048 LQDIVKPSSALKNDV
-2063 VALGKQMIGEFLGQD
+2063 ATLGKQMIGEFLGQD

-2099 LAAKGLGPIYEQG
+2099 LAAKGLGSIYEQG
-2112 LGDLIPNLGKKGL
+2112 LGDLMPNLGKKGL
-2125 FAPYGLSQVWQR
+2125 FAPYGLSQVWQK

-2151 NSTFSNANGGTL
+2151 NSTFSNANGGAL
-2163 SFNAGNS
+2163 SFNAGDS
-2170 LIFAGNNHIAFTNHS
+2170 LIFAGNNRISFTNYA
-2185 GTLNLLSNQVS
+2185 GALNLLSNQVS
-2196 NINITTLDASN
+2196 NINITTLNASN
-2207 GLKINAAN
+2207 GLKINASN

-2228 ASCVQ
+2228 ASCVGQ
-2233 QSDPITTNTANPCA
+2233 NDPTTANIANPCA
-2247 LSAQSA
+2247 LSAQSV
-2253 NGASSN
+2253 NGTSSS
-2259 NASNNAPIALNNN
+2259 NASNNAQIALNNN

-2301 GSANIKNLYLYNNAQ
+2301 GSTNIKNLYLYNNAQ

-2326 QAVLEKNASFVT
+2326 QAVLEKNASFMA

-2349 NATQKIGVLQN
+2349 NATRKIEVLQN
-2360 LVIASNASLSTGIY
+2360 LTIASNASLSTGIY

-2391 LENIQTPAP
+2391 LENIQTPTP

-2412 TQTPFINVN
+2412 TQTPFMNVN

-2451 LKLYTLINI
+2451 LNLYTLINI

-2493 NSNNASPNNILS
+2493 NPNNAHQNNILS
-2505 LSVLHNQV
+2505 LSVLHNQI

-2543 QIEAIGGNN
+2543 QIEAVGGNN

-2558 TLMIKTKENPLFAP
+2558 TLMMETKGNPLFAP
-2572 IYLENHSLNEILD
+2572 IYLKNHSLHEILGV
-2585 ATKDLQNTASLI
+2585 AKDLLNTASLI
-2597 SNPNFRD
+2597 SNPNFRN

-2630 REGESNFSERLL
+2630 REGEFDFSERLL

-2654 SEIFVKYSQPNKHPN
+2654 SEVFVKYSQPNKHQN
-2669 NLWVQGVGGAS
+2669 NLWVQGIGGAS

-2706 GYVAYGY
+2706 SYVAYGY
-2713 SGFNGNIMRSL
+2713 SGFNGNIMHSL
-2724 GNNVDVGMYARAFLK
+2724 ANNVDVGMYARAFLK

-2749 TYGGNASHINSSN
+2749 IYGGNASNINSSN

-2812 GMKGKMQN
+2812 GMKGN
-2820 PAYQQ
+2820 DAAYKQ
-2825 FVMHSNPSNE
+2825 FLMHSNPSNE

-2862 GRDLLIKAKGDNMVR
+2862 GRDLLIKSKGGNVVR

-2888 GEIFNTFASV
+2888 GEVFNTFASV
-2898 ITGGEMHLWRLMYV
+2898 ITGGEMHLWRLVYV

-2926 LNITGNV
+2926 INITGNV

>member
-1 MKQFKKKPK
+1 MKKFKKKPK
-10 KIKRS
+10 SIKRS
-15 QKIILKRPLWLMP
+15 HQNQKTILKRSLWLTP
-28 LLIGGFASGVY
+28 LLISGFASGVY

-47 LSWGEKSQKVCVHR
+47 LSWGEKSQKVCVHH

-73 EKTQQFTGNQLI
+73 EKTQQYTGNQLI

-95 NYYHSQNNQDIT
+95 NYYHTQNNQNIT

-120 GLYNYTGGEYNGGN
+120 GLYNYTGGENNGGN
-134 LDIELGSNATFNL
+134 LNIELGNNATFNL
-147 GANSGNSFTSW
+147 GASSGNSFTSW

-165 VTFSAGTI
+165 VTFSTGTI

-201 ANKVTINSNINAY
+201 ANKVNINSNISTY
-214 KTSQVNIGNANS
+214 KTSQVNIGNTNS
-226 AITINSVSLSGDTC
+226 AITIDSVSLSGDTC
-240 SSLAKI
+240 SSLASVGI
-246 GSGANCS
+246 GANCS
-253 SSGPSY
+253 TSGPSY
-259 SFKGTTSATNTTF
+259 SFKGTTNATNTAF

-278 FTFEESANFSG
+278 FTFEENATFSG
-289 AKLNGGAFTFNKGFN
+289 AKWNGGAFTFNKGFS

-310 FNSGSFT
+310 FNSGSFN
-317 FKGTSSFNNAT
+317 FKGASSFNGANFNNA
-328 FSNASYTFD
+328 AYTFN
-337 NQATFQNSSF
+337 NQAAFQSSSF

-354 NNQSNPTN
+354 NNQTN
-362 SAQHP
+362 QSAQHL
-367 QILFE
+367 QIVFK
-372 NSSFNGGIFT
+372 
-382 FNNQTNPTN
+382 
-391 SAQHPQ
+391 
-397 ILFENSSFS
+397 NSSFS
-406 GSTTTLKGSATF
+406 GNATTLKGF
-418 EQAFNNSNH
+418 VDFQQAFNNSNH
-427 QLTIQ
+427 QLTMQ
-432 NASFDNATFN
+432 NASFNNATFN

-449 EKDASFNNTS
+449 NESASFNDTTFNTS
-459 FNTPVDTNN
+459 VDANN

-482 LKNGSTLDFGSSKI
+482 LNNGSTLDFGSSKI
-496 TLAQGATFNLTSL
+496 TLTQGTTFNLTSL

-515 TILNSSGGITYNHL
+515 TILNSSGGITYNNL
-529 LNHALNS
+529 LNHVING
-536 LTNALKTT
+536 LTNALKTN
-544 ESSSKPQSFAQG
+544 ESSSDPQSFAQG

-567 GQLLSE
+567 GQLLNE
-573 NAATPKNTDSSP
+573 NAATSKPTDSSP
-585 SAPTKDSPQVYQV
+585 SKSSTNSAQVYQV

-607 KLQETFSPNSIIIQA
+607 KLQETFGPNSIIIQA

-641 SASNYINANMPWY
+641 STSNYINADMPWY

-686 FKQTFSTNG
+686 FKQTFSASG

-703 ATWTGNSVS
+703 STWTGNSVS
-712 SSGTVS
+712 SSDTVS
-718 FGDTSGSAL
+718 FGDTSGSVL

-739 IGTTNGAYSAY
+739 TGTTNGTYSAY

-793 AYSSSMTFSTQN
+793 IYSSSMTFSTQS
-805 MDSSQNLNGLN
+805 MDNSQNLNGLN
-816 ANGKLS
+816 ANGTLS
-822 VYGATFT
+822 VYGTTFT
-829 NQAKDGKFIFNAG
+829 NEAKDGKFIFNAG
-842 QATFEN
+842 QAVFEN

-882 ASFNNAN
+882 ALFNNAN

-899 NSNATTS
+899 NSSATTS
-906 FVGDFTNANSNLQ
+906 FVGNFTNANSNLQ
-919 IAGNAVFGNST
+919 IAGNAVFGNPT

-936 NTANFNNTGSVN
+936 NNANFNNAGFVN
-948 IAGNATFDNMAFN
+948 ISGNATFDNVVFN

-991 MINFS
+991 TIAFS
-996 AHSVINIG
+996 THSVINIG
-1004 EAITN
+1004 GAITN
-1009 GNPITLVSSSKEIE
+1009 GNPITLISSSKEIE

-1031 LWQLINYQ
+1031 LWQIINYQ

-1049 SSAGNGIYDVVY
+1049 SSVGNGVYDVVY

-1073 FSPNSISIRRLGVGM
+1073 FSQNSISIRRLGVNM
-1088 VFDYVDM
+1088 VFDYMDM
-1095 EKSDHLYYQNALGF
+1095 EKSDHLYYKNVAGF

-1122 NLNNTIYYYDKSIDF
+1122 NSNNTIYYYDNSIDF

-1146 KAEFSQTLTGQN
+1146 KAEFSQTFTGQN

-1169 TNASDAPQSNT
+1169 TSVSDAPQSNV

-1265 FISNSAN
+1265 FVSNSAN

-1285 QNKGNPNFSFN
+1285 QNGGNPNFSFN

-1311 GQTQSVFKF
+1311 GTTQSVFKF
-1320 NAVNA
+1320 NAKNA
-1325 ISFTNSSNLSSG
+1325 ISFTNSTNLSSG
-1337 LYQISAKSVLFD
+1337 LYQMQANSVSFD

-1364 NAISLSQNA
+1364 SAINLSQNA

-1382 LELSGD
+1382 LELQGD

-1401 SAINVSN
+1401 STINVSN
-1408 NATIND
+1408 NAAIND
-1414 YASLIASNGS
+1414 YASLIASNNA
-1424 HLNFNGAVNFN
+1424 HINFNGTTNFN
-1435 SANITTSLSDSSIVF
+1435 SANITTSLNHSSIVF

-1459 FNLSNNSFLDFQGS
+1459 FNLSNNSSLDFQGS

-1485 NNAFSQSPITFHQ
+1485 DNAFSQSPITFHQ
-1498 ALDIK
+1498 ALDVK
-1503 APLSLGGNLLNPNNS
+1503 APLSLGGNLLNPNSS
-1518 SVLNLKNSQLV
+1518 SVLDLKNSQLV
-1529 FSDQGS
+1529 FGDQGS

-1558 QADMNSNWYERISFF
+1558 QADMNNNWYERISFF

-1620 KNTLY
+1620 KNMLY

-1648 DDAQGVFYLTSS
+1648 DDAQGVFYLTSN

-1680 KNNNLTSES
+1680 KNNNLTSGS

-1700 NPISALHVYNKGY
+1700 NPISALHIYNKGY

-1740 SLSSLSNLKGDAL
+1740 SLSSLSALNSDAL

-1781 NFNNGALIIGA
+1781 NFNNGTLIIGA
-1792 TKIGQTNTNSTV
+1792 TKIGQTDTNSAV

-1922 MQSINKAGGL
+1922 VQSINKAGGL

-2048 LQDIVKPSEALQNDV
+2048 LQDIVKPSNALKNDV

-2078 MLNSLES
+2078 VLNSLES

-2125 FAPYGLSQVWQR
+2125 FAPYGLSQVWQK
-2137 GDFSF
+2137 GDFNF

-2170 LIFAGNNHIAFTNHS
+2170 LIFAGNNHIAFTNHF

-2215 NNVSVSQG
+2215 NNVLVSQG
-2223 NLFIN
+2223 DLFIN
-2228 ASCVQ
+2228 ASCTQ
-2233 QSDPITTNTANPCA
+2233 QSTPTAANATNPCTT
-2247 LSAQSA
+2247 AQ
-2253 NGASSN
+2253 NNASSSS
-2259 NASNNAPIALNNN
+2259 ASNNAQIALNNN

-2279 ANDFNFS
+2279 ANGFNFA

-2326 QAVLEKNASFVT
+2326 QAVLEKNASFT
-2338 NNLNIQGAFNN
+2338 ANNLNIQGAFNN
-2349 NATQKIGVLQN
+2349 NATQKIEVLQN

-2374 GLEVGG
+2374 GLGVGG
-2380 ALNNFGAIHFN
+2380 FLNNLGTIHFN
-2391 LENIQTPAP
+2391 LENSQTPVNP

-2493 NSNNASPNNILS
+2493 DSNNAHQNNILS
-2505 LSVLHNQV
+2505 LSVLHNQI
-2513 KMSYGDKVMD
+2513 KMSYGNKIMD

-2531 YIVGIQGQSALN
+2531 YIAGIQGQSALN
-2543 QIEAIGGNN
+2543 QIEAVGGN

-2558 TLMIKTKENPLFAP
+2558 TLMMDTKENPLFAP
-2572 IYLENHSLNEILD
+2572 IYLKNHSLNEILGV
-2585 ATKDLQNTASLI
+2585 AKDLQNTASLI

-2630 REGESNFSERLL
+2630 REGESDFSERLL

-2654 SEIFVKYSQPNKHPN
+2654 GEVFIKHSQLSKHPN
-2669 NLWVQGVGGAS
+2669 NLWVQGIGGAS

-2713 SGFNGNIMRSL
+2713 SDFNGNIMHSL

-2749 TYGGNASHINSSN
+2749 TYGGNATSINSSN

-2812 GMKGKMQN
+2812 GMKGKMN
-2820 PAYQQ
+2820 DAAYKQ
-2825 FVMHSNPSNE
+2825 FLMHSNPSNE

-2850 GKNSYYF
+2850 GQNSYYF

-2862 GRDLLIKAKGDNMVR
+2862 GRDLLVKSKGGNTVR

-2888 GEIFNTFASV
+2888 GEVFNTFASV
-2898 ITGGEMHLWRLMYV
+2898 ITGGEMHLWRLVYV

-2926 LNITGNV
+2926 INITGNV

>member
-1 MKQFKKKPK
+1 MYANNLWDLLNPK
-10 KIKRS
+10 VGGEYVHWVKGS
-15 QKIILKRPLWLMP
+15 QYCAW
-28 LLIGGFASGVY
+28 
-39 ADGTDILG
+39 
-47 LSWGEKSQKVCVHR
+47 
-61 PWYALWSCDKWE
+61 WE
-73 EKTQQFTGNQLI
+73 FTGCLKNVWGANH
-85 TKTWAGGNAA
+85 KGYDAGNAA
-95 NYYHSQNNQDIT
+95 NYLSSQNYQAIFVGSGNET
-107 ANLKNDNGTYFLS
+107 GTYSLS
-120 GLYNYTGGEYNGGN
+120 GFTNYVGGN
-134 LDIELGSNATFNL
+134 LTINL
-147 GANSGNSFTSW
+147 GNSVVLDLSGSNSFTS
-158 YPNGHTN
+158 YQGYNQGKDDVSFNVGAINLNG
-165 VTFSAGTI
+165 AL
-173 NVNNS
+173 
-178 VEVGN
+178 EVGN

-201 ANKVTINSNINAY
+201 ANKVNINSNISAF

-226 AITINSVSLSGDTC
+226 VITIGSVSLSGDTC
-240 SSLAKI
+240 SSLASV
-246 GSGANCS
+246 GVGANCS
-253 SSGPSY
+253 TSGPSY
-259 SFKGTTSATNTTF
+259 SFKGTTNATNTAF

-278 FTFEESANFSG
+278 FTFEESATFSG
-289 AKLNGGAFTFNKGFN
+289 AKLNGGAFTFNKELN

-310 FNSGSFT
+310 FNSGSFN
-317 FKGTSSFNNAT
+317 FKGTSSFNGTN
-328 FSNASYTFD
+328 FSNGFYTFN

-354 NNQSNPTN
+354 NNQTN
-362 SAQHP
+362 Q
-367 QILFE
+367 
-372 NSSFNGGIFT
+372 
-382 FNNQTNPTN
+382 TN

-406 GSTTTLKGSATF
+406 GNAATLKGF
-418 EQAFNNSNH
+418 VNFQQAFNNSNH
-427 QLTIQ
+427 QLTVQ
-432 NASFDNATFN
+432 NASFNNANFN

-449 EKDASFNNTS
+449 NESASFNDTTFNTS
-459 FNTPVDTNN
+459 VNTNN
-468 MSVTGSVTL
+468 MTITGSVTL

-482 LKNGSTLDFGSSKI
+482 LKNGSTLDFGSSQV
-496 TLAQGATFNLTSL
+496 TLTQGTTFNLTSL
-509 GSEKSV
+509 GDKNSV
-515 TILNSSGGITYNHL
+515 TILNSSGGITYNNL

-536 LTNALKTT
+536 LTNALKTN
-544 ESSSKPQSFAQG
+544 ESSSDPQSFAQG

-567 GQLLSE
+567 GQLLST
-573 NAATPKNTDSSP
+573 NAATSKPADSSP
-585 SAPTKDSPQVYQV
+585 SKSSTNPAQVYQV
-598 GYKIGDTIY
+598 GYKIGDIIY
-607 KLQETFSPNSIIIQA
+607 KLQETFSHNSIIIQA

-628 TPPPTISGSQFDL
+628 TPPPVISGSKFDL
-641 SASNYINANMPWY
+641 SASNYINSDMPWY
-654 DHKYYIP
+654 DHKSYIP

-686 FKQTFSTNG
+686 FKQIFSASG

-703 ATWTGNSVS
+703 STWTDHNVS
-712 SSGTVS
+712 SSDTVS

-739 IGTTNGAYSAY
+739 TGTTNGTYSAY

-770 NLVFNGVDSIN
+770 NLVFNGVDSVN

-793 AYSSSMTFSTQN
+793 IYSSSMTFSTQS

-816 ANGKLS
+816 ANGTLS
-822 VYGATFT
+822 VYGAIFT

-842 QATFEN
+842 KAVFKN

-882 ASFNNAN
+882 ASFDNAN

-899 NSNATTS
+899 NSSATTS

-919 IAGNAVFGNST
+919 IAGNAVFGNSA
-930 NSDGSQ
+930 NGSQ
-936 NTANFNNTGSVN
+936 NNANFNNTGSVN
-948 IAGNATFDNMAFN
+948 ISGNATFDNVVFN
-961 GPTNTSV
+961 SPTNMSV
-968 KGQVTLNNITLKNL
+968 KGQVALNNITLKNL
-982 NAPLSFGDG
+982 NVPLSFGDG
-991 MINFS
+991 TITFN
-996 AHSVINIG
+996 AHSVINIA

-1049 SSAGNGIYDVVY
+1049 SSAGNGVYDVVY
-1061 SFNNQTYNFQEV
+1061 SFNNQTYNFQEI
-1073 FSPNSISIRRLGVGM
+1073 FSQNSISIRRLGVGM
-1088 VFDYVDM
+1088 VFDYMDM
-1095 EKSDHLYYQNALGF
+1095 EKSDHLYYKDVAGF

-1122 NLNNTIYYYDKSIDF
+1122 NSNNTIYYYDNSIDF

-1146 KAEFSQTLTGQN
+1146 KAEFSQTFTGQN
-1158 SAIVFGAKNIW
+1158 SVIVFGAKSIW
-1169 TNASDAPQSNT
+1169 TNTSDAPQSNT

-1232 GGASLNFNGLQGI
+1232 GGASLNFNGIQGI

-1265 FISNSAN
+1265 FTSDSAN

-1285 QNKGNPNFSFN
+1285 QNGGNPNFSFN

-1320 NAVNA
+1320 NAANT
-1325 ISFTNSSNLSSG
+1325 ISFTKQTNLSSG
-1337 LYQISAKSVLFD
+1337 LYQMQAKSVSFD
-1349 NSNLSVSVGTSSIKA
+1349 NSNLSVSVGTSSIKT
-1364 NAISLSQNA
+1364 NAINLSQNA

-1382 LELSGD
+1382 LELQGD

-1401 SAINVSN
+1401 STINISN

-1414 YASLIASNGS
+1414 YASLIVNDGS
-1424 HLNFNGAVNFN
+1424 RLNFNGTTNFN
-1435 SANITTSLSDSSIVF
+1435 SANITTSLNHSSIVF
-1450 KGASSLGGQ
+1450 KGAISLGGQ
-1459 FNLSNNSFLDFQGS
+1459 FNLSNNSSLDFQGS

-1485 NNAFSQSPITFHQ
+1485 DSAFSQSPITFHQ
-1498 ALDIK
+1498 SLDIK
-1503 APLSLGGNLLNPNNS
+1503 VLLSLGGNLLNPNSS

-1558 QADMNSNWYERISFF
+1558 QADINNNWYERINFF
-1573 GMRINDGIYD
+1573 GMRINDGVYD
-1583 AKNQTYSFTNPLNN
+1583 AINQTYSFTNPLNN

-1625 NIGSEI
+1625 NIGSEV

-1648 DDAQGVFYLTSS
+1648 DDAEGVFYLTSN

-1675 SNNTT
+1675 NNNTT
-1680 KNNNLTSES
+1680 KNNNLISDS

-1700 NPISALHVYNKGY
+1700 NPISALHIYNKGY

-1740 SLSSLSNLKGDAL
+1740 SLSSLSALNPNAL

-1761 PSDWKNI
+1761 PNDWKNI
-1768 NELIDN
+1768 NEFIDN

-1781 NFNNGALIIGA
+1781 NFNNGTLIVGA
-1792 TKIGQTNTNSTV
+1792 TKIGQTDTNSTV

-1922 MQSINKAGGL
+1922 VQSINKAGGL

-2022 LSKKGLFNQ
+2022 LSKKGLFNR

-2048 LQDIVKPSEALQNDV
+2048 LQDIVKPSSALQNDV
-2063 VALGKQMIGEFLGQD
+2063 MALGKQMIGEFLGQD
-2078 MLNSLES
+2078 TLNSLES

-2112 LGDLIPNLGKKGL
+2112 LGDLMPNLGKKGL
-2125 FAPYGLSQVWQR
+2125 FAPYGLSQVWQK

-2170 LIFAGNNHIAFTNHS
+2170 LIFAGNNHIAFTNHF

-2207 GLKINAAN
+2207 GLKINAGSN
-2215 NNVSVSQG
+2215 NISVSQG

-2233 QSDPITTNTANPCA
+2233 QSDPTTANIANPCA
-2247 LSAQSA
+2247 LIAQST
-2253 NGASSN
+2253 NGVSSS

-2272 DESLMVT
+2272 DESLIIT

-2301 GSANIKNLYLYNNAQ
+2301 GSANVKNLYLYNNAQ

-2326 QAVLEKNASFVT
+2326 QAVLENNASFVT

-2349 NATQKIGVLQN
+2349 NATQKIEVLQN

-2374 GLEVGG
+2374 GLGVGG
-2380 ALNNFGAIHFN
+2380 VLNNLGTIHFN
-2391 LENIQTPAP
+2391 LENSQTPVNP
-2400 LIQAEGIINLNT
+2400 LIQAERIINLNT

-2421 NSMANN
+2421 NVMANN
-2427 TTYTLLKSSRYIDY
+2427 TAYTLLKSSRYIDY

-2493 NSNNASPNNILS
+2493 NSNNASQNHILS
-2505 LSVLHNQV
+2505 LSVLHDQI
-2513 KMSYGDKVMD
+2513 KMSYGDRIMD

-2558 TLMIKTKENPLFAP
+2558 TLMMDTKENPLFAP
-2572 IYLENHSLNEILD
+2572 IYLKNHSLNEILGV
-2585 ATKDLQNTASLI
+2585 TKDLQNTASLI

-2619 SRLTKLSDFRA
+2619 SRLTKLSDFRT
-2630 REGESNFSERLL
+2630 REGESGFSLL

-2654 SEIFVKYSQPNKHPN
+2654 GEVFVKHSQLSKHPN

-2713 SGFNGNIMRSL
+2713 SDFNGNIMHSL

-2749 TYGGNASHINSSN
+2749 TYGGNATSINSSN

-2812 GMKGKMQN
+2812 GMKGKMN
-2820 PAYQQ
+2820 DAAYKQ
-2825 FVMHSNPSNE
+2825 FLMHSNPSNE

-2862 GRDLLIKAKGDNMVR
+2862 GRDLLIKSKGGNVVR

-2888 GEIFNTFASV
+2888 GEVFNTFASV

-2926 LNITGNV
+2926 INITGNV

>member
-1 MKQFKKKPK
+1 MKKFKKKPK
-10 KIKRS
+10 SIKRS
-15 QKIILKRPLWLMP
+15 HQKTILKRPLWLAP
-28 LLIGGFASGVY
+28 LLIGGFASGVHANNLWDLLNPKVGGEY
-39 ADGTDILG
+39 VHWVKGSQYCAWWEFAGCLKNV
-47 LSWGEKSQKVCVHR
+47 WGANHKG
-61 PWYALWSCDKWE
+61 YDA
-73 EKTQQFTGNQLI
+73 
-85 TKTWAGGNAA
+85 GNAA
-95 NYYHSQNNQDIT
+95 NYLSSQNYQAISVGSGNET
-107 ANLKNDNGTYFLS
+107 GTYSLS
-120 GLYNYTGGEYNGGN
+120 GFTNYVGGN
-134 LDIELGSNATFNL
+134 LTINL
-147 GANSGNSFTSW
+147 GNSVVLDLSGSNSFTS
-158 YPNGHTN
+158 YQGYNQGKDDVSFNVGAINLNG
-165 VTFSAGTI
+165 AL
-173 NVNNS
+173 
-178 VEVGN
+178 EVGN

-201 ANKVTINSNINAY
+201 ANKVNINSNISAF

-226 AITINSVSLSGDTC
+226 AITIGSVSLSGDTC
-240 SSLAKI
+240 SSLASV
-246 GSGANCS
+246 GVGANCS
-253 SSGPSY
+253 TSGPSY
-259 SFKGTTSATNTTF
+259 SFKGTTNATNTAF

-278 FTFEESANFSG
+278 FTFEENATFSG
-289 AKLNGGAFTFNKGFN
+289 AKLNGGAFTFNKEFS

-310 FNSGSFT
+310 FDSGSFN
-317 FKGTSSFNNAT
+317 FKGASSFNGAT
-328 FSNASYTFD
+328 FSDASYTFN

-354 NNQSNPTN
+354 NNQTN
-362 SAQHP
+362 Q
-367 QILFE
+367 
-372 NSSFNGGIFT
+372 
-382 FNNQTNPTN
+382 TN

-406 GSTTTLKGSATF
+406 GNATTLKGF
-418 EQAFNNSNH
+418 VDFQQAFNNSNH
-427 QLTIQ
+427 QLIVQ
-432 NASFDNATFN
+432 NASFNNANFN

-449 EKDASFNNTS
+449 NESASFNNTT
-459 FNTPVDTNN
+459 FNTSVNTSN
-468 MSVTGSVTL
+468 MTIAGSVTL

-482 LKNGSTLDFGSSKI
+482 LKNGSTLDFGSSQV
-496 TLAQGATFNLTSL
+496 TLTQGTTFNLTSL
-509 GSEKSV
+509 GDKNSV
-515 TILNSSGGITYNHL
+515 TILNSSGGITYNNL

-536 LTNALKTT
+536 LTNALKTN
-544 ESSSKPQSFAQG
+544 ENSSRPQSFAQG

-567 GQLLSE
+567 GQLLSTDDTISKP
-573 NAATPKNTDSSP
+573 ADSSP
-585 SAPTKDSPQVYQV
+585 SKSSTNSTQVYQV
-598 GYKIGDTIY
+598 GYKIGDIIY
-607 KLQETFSPNSIIIQA
+607 KLQETFSHNSIIIQA

-628 TPPPTISGSQFDL
+628 TPPPAISGSKFDL
-641 SASNYINANMPWY
+641 SASNYINSDMPWY
-654 DHKYYIP
+654 DHKSYIP

-686 FKQTFSTNG
+686 FKQTFSASG

-703 ATWTGNSVS
+703 STWTDHNVS
-712 SSGTVS
+712 SSDTVS

-739 IGTTNGAYSAY
+739 TGTTNGTYSAY

-770 NLVFNGVDSIN
+770 NLVFNGVDSVN

-793 AYSSSMTFSTQN
+793 IYSSSMIFSTQG
-805 MDSSQNLNGLN
+805 MDNSQNLNDLN
-816 ANGKLS
+816 ANGTLS

-842 QATFEN
+842 KAVFEN

-873 GSFEISAKN
+873 GSFEIGAKN
-882 ASFNNAN
+882 ASFDNTN

-919 IAGNAVFGNST
+919 IAGSAVFGNS
-930 NSDGSQ
+930 NNGSQ
-936 NTANFNNTGSVN
+936 NNANFNNTGSVN
-948 IAGNATFDNMAFN
+948 ISGNATFDNVVFN
-961 GPTNTSV
+961 GPTNMSV

-991 MINFS
+991 TITFN
-996 AHSVINIG
+996 AHSVINIA

-1049 SSAGNGIYDVVY
+1049 SSVGNGVYDVVY
-1061 SFNNQTYNFQEV
+1061 SFNNQTYNFQEI
-1073 FSPNSISIRRLGVGM
+1073 FSQNSISIRRLGVGM
-1088 VFDYVDM
+1088 VFDYMDM
-1095 EKSDHLYYQNALGF
+1095 EKSDHLYYKDVAGF

-1122 NLNNTIYYYDKSIDF
+1122 NSNNTIYYYDNSIDF

-1146 KAEFSQTLTGQN
+1146 KAEFSQTFTGQN

-1265 FISNSAN
+1265 FTSNSAN

-1285 QNKGNPNFSFN
+1285 QNGGNPNFSFN

-1320 NAVNA
+1320 NATNA
-1325 ISFTNSSNLSSG
+1325 INFTNSTNLSSG
-1337 LYQISAKSVLFD
+1337 LYQMQAKSVLFD

-1364 NAISLSQNA
+1364 NAINLSQNA

-1382 LELSGD
+1382 LELQGD

-1401 SAINVSN
+1401 STINVSD

-1414 YASLIASNGS
+1414 YASLIVNDGS
-1424 HLNFNGAVNFN
+1424 RLNFNGTTHFN
-1435 SANITTSLSDSSIVF
+1435 SANITTSLNDSSIVF
-1450 KGASSLGGQ
+1450 KGAISLGGQ
-1459 FNLSNNSFLDFQGS
+1459 FNLSNNSSLDFQGS

-1485 NNAFSQSPITFHQ
+1485 DSAFSQSPITFHQ
-1498 ALDIK
+1498 SLDIK

-1558 QADMNSNWYERISFF
+1558 QADMNNNNNWYERINFF
-1573 GMRINDGIYD
+1573 GMRINDGVYD
-1583 AKNQTYSFTNPLNN
+1583 AINQTYSFTNPLNN

-1625 NIGSEI
+1625 NIGSEV

-1648 DDAQGVFYLTSS
+1648 DDAEGVFYLTSN

-1680 KNNNLTSES
+1680 KNNNLISGA

-1700 NPISALHVYNKGY
+1700 NSISALHVYNKGY

-1740 SLSSLSNLKGDAL
+1740 SLSSLSDLNSNAL

-1761 PSDWKNI
+1761 PNDWKNI
-1768 NELIDN
+1768 NEFIDN

-1781 NFNNGALIIGA
+1781 NFNNGTLIVGA
-1792 TKIGQTNTNSTV
+1792 AKIGQTDTNSTV

-1816 YTDIVCQKFRGTYL
+1816 YTDVVCQKFRGTYL

-1878 TSLILNQANIV
+1878 TSLVLNQANIV

-1932 GNLIVNTLGSG
+1932 GNLIADTLGSN
-1943 SVIGGYLTPEQKNQT
+1943 SVIGGHLTPEQKNQT

-2037 ANDIGQVISVM
+2037 ANDIGQVISVI
-2048 LQDIVKPSEALQNDV
+2048 LQDIVKPSSALKNDV
-2063 VALGKQMIGEFLGQD
+2063 AALGKQMIGEFLGQD
-2078 MLNSLES
+2078 TLNSLES

-2099 LAAKGLGPIYEQG
+2099 LAAKGLGSIYEQG
-2112 LGDLIPNLGKKGL
+2112 LGDLMPNLGKKGL
-2125 FAPYGLSQVWQR
+2125 FAPYGLSQVWQK

-2142 NAQGNVFVQ
+2142 NTQGNVFVQ
-2151 NSTFSNANGGTL
+2151 NSTFSNANGGAI
-2163 SFNAGNS
+2163 SFNAGDT
-2170 LIFAGNNHIAFTNHS
+2170 LIFAGNNRISFTNHA
-2185 GTLNLLSNQVS
+2185 GALNLLSNQVS
-2196 NINITTLDASN
+2196 NINITTLNASN
-2207 GLKINAAN
+2207 GLKINAAS

-2228 ASCVQ
+2228 ASCVGQ
-2233 QSDPITTNTANPCA
+2233 NNPTTANIANSCA

-2253 NGASSN
+2253 NDASSG
-2259 NASNNAPIALNNN
+2259 NASNNAQIALNNN

-2326 QAVLEKNASFVT
+2326 QAVLEKNASFMA

-2349 NATQKIGVLQN
+2349 NATRKIEVLQN
-2360 LVIASNASLSTGIY
+2360 LTIASNASLSTGIY

-2391 LENIQTPAP
+2391 LENIQTPTP

-2412 TQTPFINVN
+2412 TQTPFMNVN

-2451 LKLYTLINI
+2451 LNLYTLINI

-2493 NSNNASPNNILS
+2493 NPNNAHQNNILS
-2505 LSVLHNQV
+2505 LSVLHNQI

-2543 QIEAIGGNN
+2543 QIESVGGNN

-2558 TLMIKTKENPLFAP
+2558 TLMMETKENPLFAP
-2572 IYLENHSLNEILD
+2572 IYLENHSLNEILGV
-2585 ATKDLQNTASLI
+2585 AKDLLNTANLI
-2597 SNPNFRD
+2597 SNPNFRN

-2630 REGESNFSERLL
+2630 REGESDFSKHLL

-2654 SEIFVKYSQPNKHPN
+2654 GEVFVKYSQPNKHPN
-2669 NLWVQGVGGAS
+2669 NLWVQGIGGAS

-2713 SGFNGNIMRSL
+2713 SGFNGNIMHSL
-2724 GNNVDVGMYARAFLK
+2724 ANNVDVGMYARAFLK

-2749 TYGGNASHINSSN
+2749 TYEGNASNINSSN

-2767 LNQRYNYNTWT
+2767 LNQRYSYNTWT

-2812 GMKGKMQN
+2812 GMKGKMN
-2820 PAYQQ
+2820 DAAYKQ
-2825 FVMHSNPSNE
+2825 FLMHSNPSNE
-2835 SVLTLNMGL
+2835 SVLTFNMGL

-2850 GKNSYYF
+2850 GQNSYYF

-2862 GRDLLIKAKGDNMVR
+2862 GRDLLIKSKGGNTVR

-2888 GEIFNTFASV
+2888 GEVFNTFASV

-2926 LNITGNV
+2926 INITGNV

>member
-1 MKQFKKKPK
+1 
-10 KIKRS
+10 
-15 QKIILKRPLWLMP
+15 MP

-47 LSWGEKSQKVCVHR
+47 LSWGEKSQRVCVHH

-73 EKTQQFTGNQLI
+73 EKTQQYTGNQLI

-95 NYYHSQNNQDIT
+95 NYYHTQNNQDIT

-134 LDIELGSNATFNL
+134 LNIELGSNATFNL
-147 GANSGNSFTSW
+147 GASSGNSFTSW

-201 ANKVTINSNINAY
+201 ANKVTINSNISAY

-240 SSLAKI
+240 SSSVSVGI
-246 GSGANCS
+246 GANCS
-253 SSGPSY
+253 TSGPSY

-272 SNASGS
+272 SNTSGS
-278 FTFEESANFSG
+278 FTFEENATFSG
-289 AKLNGGAFTFNKGFN
+289 AKWNGGAFTFNKGFS

-317 FKGTSSFNNAT
+317 FKDTSSFNNAT
-328 FSNASYTFD
+328 FNNATYTFN

-347 NGGTFTF
+347 NGGT
-354 NNQSNPTN
+354 
-362 SAQHP
+362 
-367 QILFE
+367 
-372 NSSFNGGIFT
+372 FT

-406 GSTTTLKGSATF
+406 GSATTLKGF
-418 EQAFNNSNH
+418 VNFQQAFNNSNH

-432 NASFDNATFN
+432 NASFNNATFN

-449 EKDASFNNTS
+449 EKDASFNNTT
-459 FNTPVDTNN
+459 FNTSIDTNN
-468 MSVTGSVTL
+468 MNVTGGVTL

-482 LKNGSTLDFGSSKI
+482 LNNGSTLDFGSSKI

-529 LNHALNS
+529 LNHAINS
-536 LTNALKTT
+536 LTNALKTN

-573 NAATPKNTDSSP
+573 NAATSKPANASP

-607 KLQETFSPNSIIIQA
+607 KLQETFGPNSIIIQA

-628 TPPPTISGSQFDL
+628 TPPPVINGSKFDL
-641 SASNYINANMPWY
+641 SASNYINADMPWY

-686 FKQTFSTNG
+686 FKQTFSANG

-718 FGDTSGSAL
+718 FGDISGSAL

-739 IGTTNGAYSAY
+739 AGTTNGTYSAY

-805 MDSSQNLNGLN
+805 MDNSQNLSGLN
-816 ANGKLS
+816 TNGTLS
-822 VYGATFT
+822 VYGATFI

-842 QATFEN
+842 QAVFEN

-906 FVGDFTNANSNLQ
+906 FMGDFTNANSNLQ

-948 IAGNATFDNMAFN
+948 ISGNATFDNVVFN
-961 GPTNTSV
+961 SPTNTSV

-991 MINFS
+991 TIVFS

-1004 EAITN
+1004 EAIIN

-1023 YNNAFSKN
+1023 YNDAFSKN

-1095 EKSDHLYYQNALGF
+1095 EKSDHLYYQNAFGF

-1122 NLNNTIYYYDKSIDF
+1122 NPNNTIYYYDNSIDF

-1146 KAEFSQTLTGQN
+1146 KAEFSQTFTGQN

-1169 TNASDAPQSNT
+1169 TSVSDAPQSNV

-1265 FISNSAN
+1265 FVSNSAN

-1311 GQTQSVFKF
+1311 GTTQSVFKF

-1337 LYQISAKSVLFD
+1337 LYQIQAKSVLFD

-1364 NAISLSQNA
+1364 NAINLSQNA

-1382 LELSGD
+1382 LELQGD

-1401 SAINVSN
+1401 SVINVSN

-1435 SANITTSLSDSSIVF
+1435 SANITTSLNNSSIVF
-1450 KGASSLGGQ
+1450 KGAVSLGGQ
-1459 FNLSNNSFLDFQGS
+1459 FNLSNHSSLDFQGS

-1485 NNAFSQSPITFHQ
+1485 DNAFSQSPITFHQ

-1503 APLSLGGNLLNPNNS
+1503 APLSLGGNLLNPNNN

-1543 LSDLNDN
+1543 LSNLNGN

-1558 QADMNSNWYERISFF
+1558 QADMNGNWYERINFF

-1648 DDAQGVFYLTSS
+1648 DDAEGVFYLTSS

-1680 KNNNLTSES
+1680 KNNNLSSES

-1700 NPISALHVYNKGY
+1700 NPISALHIYNKGY
-1713 NFNNIKALGQMALK
+1713 NFSNIKALGQMALK

-1768 NELIDN
+1768 NEFIDN

-1792 TKIGQTNTNSTV
+1792 TKIGQTNTNSAV

-1932 GNLIVNTLGSG
+1932 GNLIVNTLGSD

-2031 ITGFIS
+2031 ITSFIS

-2048 LQDIVKPSEALQNDV
+2048 LQDIVKPSDALQNDI

-2078 MLNSLES
+2078 TLNSLES

-2112 LGDLIPNLGKKGL
+2112 LGDLIPNLGNKGI
-2125 FAPYGLSQVWQR
+2125 FAPYGLSQAWQK

-2142 NAQGNVFVQ
+2142 NTQGNVFVQ

-2170 LIFAGNNHIAFTNHS
+2170 LIFAGNNHIAFTNHF
-2185 GTLNLLSNQVS
+2185 GTLNLLSDQVS
-2196 NINITTLDASN
+2196 NISITTLDASN

-2215 NNVSVSQG
+2215 NNISVSQG

-2228 ASCVQ
+2228 ASCAQ
-2233 QSDPITTNTANPCA
+2233 QSDPTTASATNPCTT
-2247 LSAQSA
+2247 AQ
-2253 NGASSN
+2253 NNASSS
-2259 NASNNAPIALNNN
+2259 NASNNASIALNNN

-2279 ANDFNFS
+2279 ANGFNFS

-2349 NATQKIGVLQN
+2349 NATQKIEVLQN
-2360 LVIASNASLSTGIY
+2360 LVIASNASLSTGVY

-2380 ALNNFGAIHFN
+2380 ALNNLGAIHFN

-2400 LIQAEGIINLNT
+2400 LIQVGGIINLNT
-2412 TQTPFINVN
+2412 TQTPFMNV
-2421 NSMANN
+2421 SVANGG
-2427 TTYTLLKSSRYIDY
+2427 TYTLLKSSRYINY
-2441 NINPNSLQSY
+2441 NISPDSLQSY

-2505 LSVLHNQV
+2505 LSVLYNQV
-2513 KMSYGDKVMD
+2513 KMSYGNKAMD

-2552 AIKWLS
+2552 AINWLS

-2654 SEIFVKYSQPNKHPN
+2654 SEVFVKYSQLSKHQN

-2713 SGFNGNIMRSL
+2713 SDFNGNIMHSL
-2724 GNNVDVGMYARAFLK
+2724 ANNVDVGMYARAFLK

-2788 FMFKQKSVVL
+2788 FMFKHKSVVL

-2850 GKNSYYF
+2850 GQNSYYF

-2862 GRDLLIKAKGDNMVR
+2862 GRDLLIKAKGGNMVR

-2898 ITGGEMHLWRLMYV
+2898 ITGGEIHLWRLMYV

>member
-1 MKQFKKKPK
+1 MKKFKKKPK
-10 KIKRS
+10 SIKRS
-15 QKIILKRPLWLMP
+15 HQNQKTILKRPLWLMP
-28 LLIGGFASGVY
+28 LLISGFVSGVY
-39 ADGTDILG
+39 ANNNLWDLLNPKVGGEYVHWVKGSQYCAWWEFAGCLKNV
-47 LSWGEKSQKVCVHR
+47 WGANHKGYDAR
-61 PWYALWSCDKWE
+61 
-73 EKTQQFTGNQLI
+73 
-85 TKTWAGGNAA
+85 NAA
-95 NYYHSQNNQDIT
+95 NYLSSQNYQAISVGSGNET
-107 ANLKNDNGTYFLS
+107 GTYSLS
-120 GLYNYTGGEYNGGN
+120 GFTNYVGGN
-134 LDIELGSNATFNL
+134 LTINL
-147 GANSGNSFTSW
+147 GNSVVLDLSGSNSFTS
-158 YPNGHTN
+158 YQGYNQGKDDVSFNVGAINLNGTL
-165 VTFSAGTI
+165 
-173 NVNNS
+173 
-178 VEVGN
+178 EVGN

-201 ANKVTINSNINAY
+201 ANKVTINSNISAY
-214 KTSQVNIGNANS
+214 KTSQVNVGNANS
-226 AITINSVSLSGDTC
+226 AITIGSVSLSGDTC

-253 SSGPSY
+253 TSGPSY
-259 SFKGTTSATNTTF
+259 SFKGTTNATNTTF

-278 FTFEESANFSG
+278 FTFEENATFSG
-289 AKLNGGAFTFNKGFN
+289 AKQNGGAFTFNKGFN

-317 FKGTSSFNNAT
+317 FKGTSSFNGAN
-328 FSNASYTFD
+328 FSNASYTFND
-337 NQATFQNSSF
+337 QATFQNSSF

-354 NNQSNPTN
+354 NDQTNPTN
-362 SAQHP
+362 NAQHP
-367 QILFE
+367 QI
-372 NSSFNGGIFT
+372 
-382 FNNQTNPTN
+382 Q
-391 SAQHPQ
+391 
-397 ILFENSSFS
+397 NSSFS
-406 GSTTTLKGSATF
+406 GNATTLKGF
-418 EQAFNNSNH
+418 VNFQQAFNNSNH

-432 NASFDNATFN
+432 NASFNNATFN

-449 EKDASFNNTS
+449 NEGASFNDTTFNTS
-459 FNTPVDTNN
+459 VDTNN
-468 MSVTGSVTL
+468 MSVTGGVTL

-496 TLAQGATFNLTSL
+496 TLTQGTTFNLTSL
-509 GSEKSV
+509 GDKNSV
-515 TILNSSGGITYNHL
+515 TILNSSGGITYSNL
-529 LNHALNS
+529 LNHAINS
-536 LTNALKTT
+536 LTNALKTN
-544 ESSSKPQSFAQG
+544 ESPSKPQSFAQG
-556 LWDMITYNGVT
+556 LWEMITYDGVT

-573 NAATPKNTDSSP
+573 SAATSKNTDSSL
-585 SAPTKDSPQVYQV
+585 SKSSTNSTQVYQV

-607 KLQETFSPNSIIIQA
+607 KLQETFGPNSIIIQA

-628 TPPPTISGSQFDL
+628 TPPPVINGSKFDL
-641 SASNYINANMPWY
+641 SASNYINADTPWY

-686 FKQTFSTNG
+686 FRQTFSANG

-703 ATWTGNSVS
+703 ATWTDHNVS
-712 SSGTVS
+712 SSDTVS

-739 IGTTNGAYSAY
+739 TGTTNGTYSAY

-770 NLVFNGVDSIN
+770 NLIFNGVDSIN

-793 AYSSSMTFSTQN
+793 IYSSSMTFSTQS
-805 MDSSQNLNGLN
+805 MDNSQNLKGLN
-816 ANGKLS
+816 SNGTLS
-822 VYGATFT
+822 VYGTTFT

-906 FVGDFTNANSNLQ
+906 FVGDFTNAHSNLQ

-936 NTANFNNTGSVN
+936 NNANFNNTGSVN
-948 IAGNATFDNMAFN
+948 ISGNATFDNVVFN

-991 MINFS
+991 TITFS

-1004 EAITN
+1004 EAIIN
-1009 GNPITLVSSSKEIE
+1009 GNPITLVSSSKEID

-1049 SSAGNGIYDVVY
+1049 SSVGNGVYDVVY

-1073 FSPNSISIRRLGVGM
+1073 FSPNSISIRRLGVSM

-1095 EKSDHLYYQNALGF
+1095 EKSDHLYYKDVVGF

-1122 NLNNTIYYYDKSIDF
+1122 NANNTIYYYDNSIDF

-1146 KAEFSQTLTGQN
+1146 KAEFSQTFTGQN

-1169 TNASDAPQSNT
+1169 TSLSDAPQSNT

-1218 ITGSI
+1218 ITASI

-1285 QNKGNPNFSFN
+1285 QNGGNPNFSFN

-1320 NAVNA
+1320 NAANA
-1325 ISFTNSSNLSSG
+1325 ISFTNSTNLSSG
-1337 LYQISAKSVLFD
+1337 LYQMQAKSVLFD

-1364 NAISLSQNA
+1364 NAINLSQNA

-1382 LELSGD
+1382 LELQGD

-1401 SAINVSN
+1401 STINVSN

-1414 YASLIASNGS
+1414 YASLIASNNA
-1424 HLNFNGAVNFN
+1424 HINFNGAANFN
-1435 SANITTSLSDSSIVF
+1435 SANTTTSLSDSSIVF
-1450 KGASSLGGQ
+1450 KGAVSLGGQ
-1459 FNLSNNSFLDFQGS
+1459 FNLSNHSSLDFQGS
-1473 SAITSNTAFNFY
+1473 SAIISNTAFNFY
-1485 NNAFSQSPITFHQ
+1485 DNAFSQSPITFHKT
-1498 ALDIK
+1498 LDIK
-1503 APLSLGGNLLNPNNS
+1503 APLSLGGNLLNPNSS
-1518 SVLNLKNSQLV
+1518 SVLDLKNSQLV

-1558 QADMNSNWYERISFF
+1558 QAGMNSNWYERINFF
-1573 GMRINDGIYD
+1573 GMRISDGIYD

-1597 ALKITESFKDNQ
+1597 ALKITESFKNNQ

-1700 NPISALHVYNKGY
+1700 NPISALHIYNKGY
-1713 NFNNIKALGQMALK
+1713 NFSNIKALGQMALK

-1740 SLSSLSNLKGDAL
+1740 SLSSLSALNSNAL

-1792 TKIGQTNTNSTV
+1792 TKIGQTDTNSAV

-1922 MQSINKAGGL
+1922 VQSINKAGGL
-1932 GNLIVNTLGSG
+1932 GNLIVNTLGSN

-1975 GLNTAI
+1975 GLNAAI

-2037 ANDIGQVISVM
+2037 ANDIGQVISVV

-2078 MLNSLES
+2078 TLNSLES

-2112 LGDLIPNLGKKGL
+2112 LGDLIPNFGKKGL
-2125 FAPYGLSQVWQR
+2125 FAPYGLSQVWQK

-2170 LIFAGNNHIAFTNHS
+2170 LIFAGNNHIAFTNHF

-2233 QSDPITTNTANPCA
+2233 QSDPTTTNTANPCA
-2247 LSAQSA
+2247 LSAQST
-2253 NGASSN
+2253 NGASSS
-2259 NASNNAPIALNNN
+2259 NASNNVPIALNNN
-2272 DESLMVT
+2272 DESLIIT

-2349 NATQKIGVLQN
+2349 NATQKIEVLQN

-2374 GLEVGG
+2374 GLEIGG
-2380 ALNNFGAIHFN
+2380 VLNNFGTIHFN
-2391 LENIQTPAP
+2391 LENSQTPVNP

-2412 TQTPFINVN
+2412 AQTPFINVN

-2427 TTYTLLKSSRYIDY
+2427 TTYTLLKSSRYINY

-2493 NSNNASPNNILS
+2493 SSNNAHQNNILS
-2505 LSVLHNQV
+2505 LSVLHDQI
-2513 KMSYGDKVMD
+2513 KMAYGNKIMD

-2531 YIVGIQGQSALN
+2531 YIAGIQGQSALN
-2543 QIEAIGGNN
+2543 QIEAVGGN

-2558 TLMIKTKENPLFAP
+2558 TLMMETKENPLFAP
-2572 IYLENHSLNEILD
+2572 IYLKNHSLNEILGV
-2585 ATKDLQNTASLI
+2585 TKDLQNTASLI
-2597 SNPNFRD
+2597 SNPNFRN

-2619 SRLTKLSDFRA
+2619 SRLTKLSDFRT
-2630 REGESNFSERLL
+2630 REGESDFSERLL

-2654 SEIFVKYSQPNKHPN
+2654 GEVFVKYSQLSKHQN

-2713 SGFNGNIMRSL
+2713 SDFNGNIMHSL

-2749 TYGGNASHINSSN
+2749 TYGGNASNINSSN
-2762 SLLSV
+2762 SLLAV

-2788 FMFKQKSVVL
+2788 FMFKHKSVVL

-2812 GMKGKMQN
+2812 GMKGKMN
-2820 PAYQQ
+2820 DAAYKQ
-2825 FVMHSNPSNE
+2825 FLMHSNPSNE

-2850 GKNSYYF
+2850 GQNSYYF

-2862 GRDLLIKAKGDNMVR
+2862 GRDLLIKSKGGNTVR

-2888 GEIFNTFASV
+2888 GEVFNTFASM

-2926 LNITGNV
+2926 INITGNV

>member
-1 MKQFKKKPK
+1 
-10 KIKRS
+10 
-15 QKIILKRPLWLMP
+15 MP
-28 LLIGGFASGVY
+28 LLISGFASGVY
-39 ADGTDILG
+39 ANNLWDLLNPKVGGEYVHWVKGSQYCAWWEFAGCLKNV
-47 LSWGEKSQKVCVHR
+47 WGANHKG
-61 PWYALWSCDKWE
+61 YDA
-73 EKTQQFTGNQLI
+73 
-85 TKTWAGGNAA
+85 GNAA
-95 NYYHSQNNQDIT
+95 NYLSSQNYQAISVGSGNET
-107 ANLKNDNGTYFLS
+107 GTYSLS
-120 GLYNYTGGEYNGGN
+120 GFTNYVGGN
-134 LDIELGSNATFNL
+134 LTINL
-147 GANSGNSFTSW
+147 GNSVVLDLSGSNSFTS
-158 YPNGHTN
+158 YQGYNQGKDD
-165 VTFSAGTI
+165 VTFTVGTI
-173 NVNNS
+173 NLNGTL
-178 VEVGN
+178 EVGN

-201 ANKVTINSNINAY
+201 ANKVNINSNINAY

-226 AITINSVSLSGDTC
+226 AITIGSVSLSGDTC
-240 SSLAKI
+240 SSLARV
-246 GSGANCS
+246 GVGANCS
-253 SSGPSY
+253 TSGPSY
-259 SFKGTTSATNTTF
+259 SFKGTTNATNTTF

-278 FTFEESANFSG
+278 FIFEENATFSG
-289 AKLNGGAFTFNKGFN
+289 AKWNGGAFTFNKEFS

-310 FNSGSFT
+310 FNSGSFN
-317 FKGTSSFNNAT
+317 FKGASSFNGAS
-328 FSNASYTFD
+328 FSNASYTFND
-337 NQATFQNSSF
+337 QATFQNSSF

-354 NNQSNPTN
+354 NNQTNQAN

-367 QILFE
+367 QI
-372 NSSFNGGIFT
+372 
-382 FNNQTNPTN
+382 Q
-391 SAQHPQ
+391 
-397 ILFENSSFS
+397 NSSFS
-406 GSTTTLKGSATF
+406 GNATTLKGSVNF
-418 EQAFNNSNH
+418 QQAFNNSNH

-432 NASFDNATFN
+432 NASFNNATFN

-449 EKDASFNNTS
+449 EKDASFNDTTFNTS
-459 FNTPVDTNN
+459 VDANN

-496 TLAQGATFNLTSL
+496 TLAQGTTFNLTSL
-509 GSEKSV
+509 GDKNSV

-529 LNHALNS
+529 LNHAING
-536 LTNALKTT
+536 LTNALKTN

-556 LWDMITYNGVT
+556 LWEMITYNGIT

-573 NAATPKNTDSSP
+573 STTTSKNTDSSP

-628 TPPPTISGSQFDL
+628 TPPPVISGSKFDL
-641 SASNYINANMPWY
+641 SASNYINADMPWY

-686 FKQTFSTNG
+686 FKQTFSANG
-695 SNLVIGYN
+695 SSLVIGYN
-703 ATWTGNSVS
+703 STWTGNGVS
-712 SSGTVS
+712 SSDTVS

-739 IGTTNGAYSAY
+739 TGTTNGTYSAY

-793 AYSSSMTFSTQN
+793 IYSSSMTFSTQS
-805 MDSSQNLNGLN
+805 MDDSQNLKGLN
-816 ANGKLS
+816 SNGKLL
-822 VYGATFT
+822 VYGTTFT
-829 NQAKDGKFIFNAG
+829 NEAKDGKFIFNAG

-906 FVGDFTNANSNLQ
+906 FVGDFTNAHSNLQ
-919 IAGNAVFGNST
+919 IAGNAVFGNSA
-930 NSDGSQ
+930 NGSQ
-936 NTANFNNTGSVN
+936 NNANFNNTGSVN
-948 IAGNATFDNMAFN
+948 ISGNATFDNVVFN

-991 MINFS
+991 TIAFS

-1004 EAITN
+1004 ETITN

-1049 SSAGNGIYDVVY
+1049 SSVGNGVYDVVY
-1061 SFNNQTYNFQEV
+1061 SFNNQTYNFQEI
-1073 FSPNSISIRRLGVGM
+1073 FSQNSISIRRLGVSM

-1095 EKSDHLYYQNALGF
+1095 EKSDHLYYKDVVGF

-1122 NLNNTIYYYDKSIDF
+1122 NANNTIYYYDKSIDF

-1146 KAEFSQTLTGQN
+1146 RAEFSQTFTGQN

-1169 TNASDAPQSNT
+1169 TNASDAPQSNV

-1218 ITGSI
+1218 ITASI

-1265 FISNSAN
+1265 FVSNNAN

-1285 QNKGNPNFSFN
+1285 QNGGNPNFSFN

-1320 NAVNA
+1320 NATNA
-1325 ISFTNSSNLSSG
+1325 ISFTNSTNLSSG
-1337 LYQISAKSVLFD
+1337 LYQMQAQSVLFD

-1364 NAISLSQNA
+1364 SAINLSQNA

-1382 LELSGD
+1382 LDLQGD

-1401 SAINVSN
+1401 STMNVSN

-1435 SANITTSLSDSSIVF
+1435 SANITASLNNSSIVF
-1450 KGASSLGGQ
+1450 KGAVSLGGQ
-1459 FNLSNNSFLDFQGS
+1459 FNLSNHSSLDFQGS

-1485 NNAFSQSPITFHQ
+1485 DNAFSQSPITFHQ

-1503 APLSLGGNLLNPNNS
+1503 APLSLGGNLLNPNNN

-1558 QADMNSNWYERISFF
+1558 QAEMNSNWYERISFF

-1597 ALKITESFKDNQ
+1597 ALKITESFKNNQ

-1648 DDAQGVFYLTSS
+1648 DDAQGVFYLTSN

-1700 NPISALHVYNKGY
+1700 NPISALRVYNKGY

-1740 SLSSLSNLKGDAL
+1740 SLSSLSGLKGDVL

-1792 TKIGQTNTNSTV
+1792 TKIGQTDTNSAV
-1804 VFGGLGYQKPCD
+1804 VFGGLGYQTPCD

-2048 LQDIVKPSEALQNDV
+2048 LQDIVKPSEALQSDV

-2078 MLNSLES
+2078 ALNSLES
-2085 LLQNQQIKSVLDKV
+2085 LLQNQQIKSVLDKI

-2125 FAPYGLSQVWQR
+2125 FAPYGLSQVWQK

-2170 LIFAGNNHIAFTNHS
+2170 LIFAGNNHIAFTNHF
-2185 GTLNLLSNQVS
+2185 GTLQLLSDQVS
-2196 NINITTLDASN
+2196 NINITTLNASN
-2207 GLKINAAN
+2207 GLKINAGS

-2223 NLFIN
+2223 DLFIN

-2233 QSDPITTNTANPCA
+2233 QSDPTAASATNPCTT
-2247 LSAQSA
+2247 AQ
-2253 NGASSN
+2253 N
-2259 NASNNAPIALNNN
+2259 NVSNNAPIALNNN

-2301 GSANIKNLYLYNNAQ
+2301 GSANVKNLYLYNNAQ
-2316 FQANNLTISN
+2316 FQANNLIISN

-2349 NATQKIGVLQN
+2349 NATQKIEVLQN

-2380 ALNNFGAIHFN
+2380 ALNNLGTIHFN
-2391 LENIQTPAP
+2391 LENIQTPVNP
-2400 LIQAEGIINLNT
+2400 LIQAEGIINLNA

-2427 TTYTLLKSSRYIDY
+2427 TTYTLLKSSRYINY

-2493 NSNNASPNNILS
+2493 NSNNASQNHILS
-2505 LSVLHNQV
+2505 LSVLHNQI
-2513 KMSYGDKVMD
+2513 KMSYGNKIMD

-2558 TLMIKTKENPLFAP
+2558 TLMMETKENPLFAP

-2630 REGESNFSERLL
+2630 REGESDFSLL

-2654 SEIFVKYSQPNKHPN
+2654 GEVFVKHSQLSKHQN

-2713 SGFNGNIMRSL
+2713 SDFNGNIMHSL

-2739 RNEFTLSANE
+2739 RNELTLSANE
-2749 TYGGNASHINSSN
+2749 TYGGNANNINSSN
-2762 SLLSV
+2762 PLLSV
-2767 LNQRYNYNTWT
+2767 LNQRYSYNTWT

-2812 GMKGKMQN
+2812 GMKGKMN
-2820 PAYQQ
+2820 DAAYKQ
-2825 FVMHSNPSNE
+2825 FLMHSNPSNE

-2850 GKNSYYF
+2850 GQNSYYF

-2862 GRDLLIKAKGDNMVR
+2862 GRDLLIKSKGGNTVR

-2888 GEIFNTFASV
+2888 GEVFNTFASV
-2898 ITGGEMHLWRLMYV
+2898 ITGGEMHLWRLVYV

-2926 LNITGNV
+2926 INITGNV

>member
-1 MKQFKKKPK
+1 MKKFKKKPK
-10 KIKRS
+10 SIKRS
-15 QKIILKRPLWLMP
+15 HQKTILKRPLWLTP

-39 ADGTDILG
+39 ANNLWDLLNPKVGGEYVHWVKGSQYCAWWEFAGCLKNV
-47 LSWGEKSQKVCVHR
+47 WGANHKG
-61 PWYALWSCDKWE
+61 YDA
-73 EKTQQFTGNQLI
+73 
-85 TKTWAGGNAA
+85 GNAA
-95 NYYHSQNNQDIT
+95 NYLSSQNYQAISVGSGNET
-107 ANLKNDNGTYFLS
+107 GTYSLS
-120 GLYNYTGGEYNGGN
+120 GFTNYVGGN
-134 LDIELGSNATFNL
+134 LTINL
-147 GANSGNSFTSW
+147 GNSVVLDLSGSNSFTS
-158 YPNGHTN
+158 YQGYNQGKDDVSFNVGAINLNGTL
-165 VTFSAGTI
+165 
-173 NVNNS
+173 
-178 VEVGN
+178 EVGN

-201 ANKVTINSNINAY
+201 ANKVNISSNISAF
-214 KTSQVNIGNANS
+214 KTSQVNVGNANS
-226 AITINSVSLSGDTC
+226 VITIGSVSLSGDTC
-240 SSLAKI
+240 SSLASV
-246 GSGANCS
+246 GVGANCS
-253 SSGPSY
+253 TSGPSY
-259 SFKGTTSATNTTF
+259 SFKGTTSATNTAF

-278 FTFEESANFSG
+278 FTFEENATFSG
-289 AKLNGGAFTFNKGFN
+289 AKLNRGAFTFNKEFN

-310 FNSGSFT
+310 FNSGSFN
-317 FKGTSSFNNAT
+317 FKGASSFNGAS
-328 FSNASYTFD
+328 FSNATYTFE

-354 NNQSNPTN
+354 NNQ
-362 SAQHP
+362 
-367 QILFE
+367 
-372 NSSFNGGIFT
+372 
-382 FNNQTNPTN
+382 NNQ

-406 GSTTTLKGSATF
+406 GNATTLKGF
-418 EQAFNNSNH
+418 VDFQQAFNNSNH
-427 QLTIQ
+427 QLTMQ
-432 NASFDNATFN
+432 NASFNNANFS

-449 EKDASFNNTS
+449 SESASFNDTTFNTS
-459 FNTPVDTNN
+459 INTNN
-468 MSVTGSVTL
+468 MTITGSVTL

-496 TLAQGATFNLTSL
+496 TLTQGTTFNLTSL
-509 GSEKSV
+509 GSEKNV
-515 TILNSSGGITYNHL
+515 TILNSSGGITYNNL
-529 LNHALNS
+529 LNHAFNS
-536 LTNALKTT
+536 LTNALKTN

-567 GQLLSE
+567 GQLLNE
-573 NAATPKNTDSSP
+573 NIATSKPIGSSP
-585 SAPTKDSPQVYQV
+585 SKSSSNSTQVYQV

-607 KLQETFSPNSIIIQA
+607 KLQETFGPNSIIIQA

-628 TPPPTISGSQFDL
+628 TPPPVISGSKFDL
-641 SASNYINANMPWY
+641 SASNYINADMSWY

-686 FKQTFSTNG
+686 FKQTFSASG

-703 ATWTGNSVS
+703 ATWTDHNVS

-727 NGHCGPWPYYQC
+727 NGHCGSWPYYQC
-739 IGTTNGAYSAY
+739 TGTTDGTYSAY

-770 NLVFNGVDSIN
+770 NLVFNGIDSVN

-793 AYSSSMTFSTQN
+793 IYSSSMTFSTQS
-805 MDSSQNLNGLN
+805 MDSSQNLKGLN
-816 ANGKLS
+816 SNGTLS
-822 VYGATFT
+822 VYGTTFT

-842 QATFEN
+842 QAVFEN
-848 TNFNGGSYQFSG
+848 INFNGGSYQFNG
-860 DSLNFSNN
+860 DSLNFLNN

-882 ASFNNAN
+882 ASFNDAN
-889 FNNSASFNFN
+889 FNDSASFNFN

-906 FVGDFTNANSNLQ
+906 FVGDFTNAHSNLQ

-930 NSDGSQ
+930 NGSQ
-936 NTANFNNTGSVN
+936 NNANFNNTGSVN
-948 IAGNATFDNMAFN
+948 VSGNATFDNVVFN

-991 MINFS
+991 TITFN

-1004 EAITN
+1004 GAITN

-1049 SSAGNGIYDVVY
+1049 SSAGNGVYDVVY
-1061 SFNNQTYNFQEV
+1061 SFNNQTYNFQEI

-1088 VFDYVDM
+1088 VFDYMDM
-1095 EKSDHLYYQNALGF
+1095 EKSDHLYYKDVVGF

-1122 NLNNTIYYYDKSIDF
+1122 NSNNTIYYYDNSIDF

-1146 KAEFSQTLTGQN
+1146 KAEFSQTFTGQN
-1158 SAIVFGAKNIW
+1158 SAIVFGAKSIW
-1169 TNASDAPQSNT
+1169 TDASDAPQSDT

-1207 ITGHYE
+1207 IIGHYE

-1232 GGASLNFNGLQGI
+1232 GGASLNFNGLQGV

-1265 FISNSAN
+1265 FVSNSTN

-1285 QNKGNPNFSFN
+1285 QNGGNPNFSFN

-1320 NAVNA
+1320 NAKNA
-1325 ISFTNSSNLSSG
+1325 INFTNSTNLSSG
-1337 LYQISAKSVLFD
+1337 LYQMQAKSVLFD

-1364 NAISLSQNA
+1364 NAINLSQNA

-1382 LELSGD
+1382 LELQGD

-1408 NATIND
+1408 NAAIND
-1414 YASLIASNGS
+1414 YASLIVNDGS
-1424 HLNFNGAVNFN
+1424 RLNFNGAVNFN
-1435 SANITTSLSDSSIVF
+1435 SANITTSLNDSSIVF
-1450 KGASSLGGQ
+1450 KGAISLGGQ
-1459 FNLSNNSFLDFQGS
+1459 FNLSNNSSLDFQGS
-1473 SAITSNTAFNFY
+1473 SAIISNTAFNFY
-1485 NNAFSQSPITFHQ
+1485 DNAFSQSPITFHQ
-1498 ALDIK
+1498 TLDIK

-1518 SVLNLKNSQLV
+1518 SVLDLKNSQLV

-1535 LNIANIDL
+1535 LDIANIDL

-1558 QADMNSNWYERISFF
+1558 QAGMSSNWYERINFF
-1573 GMRINDGIYD
+1573 GMRISDGIYD
-1583 AKNQTYSFTNPLNN
+1583 AINQTYSFTNPLNN

-1625 NIGSEI
+1625 NIGSEV

-1648 DDAQGVFYLTSS
+1648 DDAEGVFYLTSS
-1660 VKGYYNPNQSYQASG
+1660 VKGYYNPNQSYQANG

-1680 KNNNLTSES
+1680 KNNNLSSES

-1700 NPISALHVYNKGY
+1700 NPISALHIYNKGY
-1713 NFNNIKALGQMALK
+1713 NLNNIKALGQMALK

-1740 SLSSLSNLKGDAL
+1740 SLSSLSGLNSDAL
-1753 NQLTKLIT
+1753 NELTKLIT
-1761 PSDWKNI
+1761 PNDWKNI

-1781 NFNNGALIIGA
+1781 NFNNGALIVGA
-1792 TKIGQTNTNSTV
+1792 TKIGQTDTNSAV

-1932 GNLIVNTLGSG
+1932 GNLIADTLGSD
-1943 SVIGGYLTPEQKNQT
+1943 SVIGGHLTPEQKNQT

-1975 GLNTAI
+1975 GLNAAI

-2022 LSKKGLFNQ
+2022 LSKKGLLNQ

-2048 LQDIVKPSEALQNDV
+2048 LQDIVKPSEALQSDV

-2078 MLNSLES
+2078 TLNSLES
-2085 LLQNQQIKSVLDKV
+2085 LLQNQEIKSVLDKV

-2112 LGDLIPNLGKKGL
+2112 LGDLMPNLGKKGL
-2125 FAPYGLSQVWQR
+2125 FAPYGLSQVWQK

-2151 NSTFSNANGGTL
+2151 NSTFSNANGGML

-2170 LIFAGNNHIAFTNHS
+2170 LIFAGNNQISFTNHT
-2185 GTLNLLSNQVS
+2185 GTLQLLSDQVS
-2196 NINITTLDASN
+2196 NINITTLNASN

-2215 NNVSVSQG
+2215 NNVLVSQG
-2223 NLFIN
+2223 NLFVN
-2228 ASCVQ
+2228 ASCVKQ
-2233 QSDPITTNTANPCA
+2233 NNPTTANIANPCA
-2247 LSAQSA
+2247 LIAQSV

-2259 NASNNAPIALNNN
+2259 KASNNAQIALNNN
-2272 DESLMVT
+2272 NESLMVT
-2279 ANDFNFS
+2279 ANGFNFS

-2301 GSANIKNLYLYNNAQ
+2301 DSATIKNLYLYNNAQ

-2349 NATQKIGVLQN
+2349 NATRKIEVLQN
-2360 LVIASNASLSTGIY
+2360 LTIASNASLSTGVY

-2380 ALNNFGAIHFN
+2380 ALNHFGAIHFN
-2391 LENIQTPAP
+2391 LENIQTLTP
-2400 LIQAEGIINLNT
+2400 LIQVEGIINLNT
-2412 TQTPFINVN
+2412 TKTPFMNVN
-2421 NSMANN
+2421 NSMADN

-2451 LKLYTLINI
+2451 LNLYTLINI

-2482 DKGLLLSVALP
+2482 DKGLLLSVVLP
-2493 NSNNASPNNILS
+2493 SSNNAHQNNILS
-2505 LSVLHNQV
+2505 LSVLHNQI
-2513 KMSYGDKVMD
+2513 KMSYGDKAMD

-2543 QIEAIGGNN
+2543 QIEAVGGNN

-2558 TLMIKTKENPLFAP
+2558 TLMMETKENPLFAP
-2572 IYLENHSLNEILD
+2572 IYLENHSLNEVLGV
-2585 ATKDLQNTASLI
+2585 AKDLLNTASLI

-2604 NATNLLELASYTQQT
+2604 NATNLLELAGYTQQT

-2630 REGESNFSERLL
+2630 REGESDFSERLL

-2654 SEIFVKYSQPNKHPN
+2654 GEVFVKYSQLSKHPN
-2669 NLWVQGVGGAS
+2669 NLWVQGIGGAS

-2687 TLYGLNVG
+2687 TLYGLNAG
-2695 YDRLVKNVILG
+2695 YDRLIKNVILG

-2724 GNNVDVGMYARAFLK
+2724 ANNVDVGVYARAFLK

-2749 TYGGNASHINSSN
+2749 TYGGNANSINSSN
-2762 SLLSV
+2762 PLLSV
-2767 LNQRYNYNTWT
+2767 LNQRYSYNTWT

-2805 YHFIGLS
+2805 YYFIGLS
-2812 GMKGKMQN
+2812 GMEGKMN
-2820 PAYQQ
+2820 DAAYKQ
-2825 FVMHSNPSNE
+2825 FLMRSNPSNE

-2862 GRDLLIKAKGDNMVR
+2862 GRDLLIKSKGGNVVR

-2888 GEIFNTFASV
+2888 GEVFNTFMSV
-2898 ITGGEMHLWRLMYV
+2898 VTGGEMHLWRLMYV

-2926 LNITGNV
+2926 INITGNV

>member
-10 KIKRS
+10 KIKRLHQN
-15 QKIILKRPLWLMP
+15 QKTILKRPLWLAP
-28 LLIGGFASGVY
+28 LLISGFASGVY

-47 LSWGEKSQKVCVHR
+47 LSWGEKSQKVCVHH

-95 NYYHSQNNQDIT
+95 NYYHTQNNQDIT

-134 LDIELGSNATFNL
+134 LNIELGSNATFNL

-226 AITINSVSLSGDTC
+226 TITINSVSLSGDTC

-259 SFKGTTSATNTTF
+259 SFKGTTNATNTTF
-272 SNASGS
+272 SNANGS

-372 NSSFNGGIFT
+372 NSSF
-382 FNNQTNPTN
+382 
-391 SAQHPQ
+391 
-397 ILFENSSFS
+397 S
-406 GSTTTLKGSATF
+406 GSATTLKGSVIF
-418 EQAFNNSNH
+418 QQAFNNSNQ

-449 EKDASFNNTS
+449 EKDASFNNTT

-468 MSVTGSVTL
+468 MTISGGVTL

-496 TLAQGATFNLTSL
+496 TLAQGTTFNLTSL

-573 NAATPKNTDSSP
+573 NVATSKNTDSSP
-585 SAPTKDSPQVYQV
+585 PKYSTNSTQVYQV

-607 KLQETFSPNSIIIQA
+607 KLQETFGPNSIIIQA

-641 SASNYINANMPWY
+641 SASNYINADMPWY

-686 FKQTFSTNG
+686 FKQTFSANG

-739 IGTTNGAYSAY
+739 TGTTNGTYSAY

-770 NLVFNGVDSIN
+770 NLVFNGVDSVN

-793 AYSSSMTFSTQN
+793 IYSSSMTFSTQN
-805 MDSSQNLNGLN
+805 MDNSQNLNGLN

-829 NQAKDGKFIFNAG
+829 NQAKDGKFMFNAG
-842 QATFEN
+842 QAVFEN

-873 GSFEISAKN
+873 GSFEIGTKN

-930 NSDGSQ
+930 NGSQ

-948 IAGNATFDNMAFN
+948 IAGNATFDNVVFN
-961 GPTNTSV
+961 SPTNTSV
-968 KGQVTLNNITLKNL
+968 KGKVTLNNITLKNL

-991 MINFS
+991 TIAFS

-1009 GNPITLVSSSKEIE
+1009 GNPITLVSSSKTIE
-1023 YNNAFSKN
+1023 YNDAFSKN

-1049 SSAGNGIYDVVY
+1049 SSAGNGVYDVVY

-1122 NLNNTIYYYDKSIDF
+1122 NPNNTIYYYDNSIDF

-1169 TNASDAPQSNT
+1169 TSVSDAPQSNV

-1232 GGASLNFNGLQGI
+1232 GGANLNFNGLQGI

-1265 FISNSAN
+1265 FVSNSAN

-1311 GQTQSVFKF
+1311 GQTQSVFQF

-1337 LYQISAKSVLFD
+1337 LYQMQAKSVLFD

-1364 NAISLSQNA
+1364 NAINLSQNA

-1435 SANITTSLSDSSIVF
+1435 SANITTSLSSSSIVF
-1450 KGASSLGGQ
+1450 KGAVSLGGQ
-1459 FNLSNNSFLDFQGS
+1459 FNLSNNSSLDFQGS

-1485 NNAFSQSPITFHQ
+1485 DNAFSQSPITFHQ

-1503 APLSLGGNLLNPNNS
+1503 VPLSLGGNLLNPNNS

-1543 LSDLNDN
+1543 LSDLNGN

-1558 QADMNSNWYERISFF
+1558 QADMNGNWYERINFF

-1680 KNNNLTSES
+1680 KNNNLSSES
-1689 SVISQ
+1689 SIISQ

-1713 NFNNIKALGQMALK
+1713 NFNNIKALGQMVLK

-1792 TKIGQTNTNSTV
+1792 TKIGQTNTNSAV

-1878 TSLILNQANIV
+1878 TSLILNQTNIV

-2078 MLNSLES
+2078 TLNSLES

-2112 LGDLIPNLGKKGL
+2112 LGDLIPNLGNKGL
-2125 FAPYGLSQVWQR
+2125 FAPYGLSQAWQK

-2215 NNVSVSQG
+2215 NNISVSQG
-2223 NLFIN
+2223 DLFIN

-2233 QSDPITTNTANPCA
+2233 QSDPTTASVTNPCTT
-2247 LSAQSA
+2247 AQ
-2253 NGASSN
+2253 NNASSS

-2272 DESLMVT
+2272 DESLIIT

-2349 NATQKIGVLQN
+2349 NATQKIEVLQN

-2380 ALNNFGAIHFN
+2380 VLNNLGAIHFN
-2391 LENIQTPAP
+2391 LENSQTPVNP
-2400 LIQAEGIINLNT
+2400 LIQVGGIINLNT
-2412 TQTPFINVN
+2412 TQTPFMNV
-2421 NSMANN
+2421 SVANGG
-2427 TTYTLLKSSRYIDY
+2427 TYTLLKSSRYINY
-2441 NINPNSLQSY
+2441 NINPDSLQSY

-2505 LSVLHNQV
+2505 LSVLYNQV
-2513 KMSYGDKVMD
+2513 KMSYGNKAMD

-2543 QIEAIGGNN
+2543 QIEAIGGNS
-2552 AIKWLS
+2552 AINWLS

-2654 SEIFVKYSQPNKHPN
+2654 SEVFVKYSQPNKHQN
-2669 NLWVQGVGGAS
+2669 NLWIQGVGGAS

-2695 YDRLVKNVILG
+2695 YDRLVRNMILG

-2713 SGFNGNIMRSL
+2713 SDFNGNIMRSL

-2749 TYGGNASHINSSN
+2749 TYGGNATSINSSN

-2862 GRDLLIKAKGDNMVR
+2862 GRDLLIKSKGDNMVR

>member
-1 MKQFKKKPK
+1 MKKFKKKPK
-10 KIKRS
+10 SIKRS
-15 QKIILKRPLWLMP
+15 HQNQKTILKRPLWLAP
-28 LLIGGFASGVY
+28 LLISGFASGAY
-39 ADGTDILG
+39 ANNNLWDLLNPKVGGEYVHWVKGSQYCSRWEFAGCLKNV
-47 LSWGEKSQKVCVHR
+47 WGANHKG
-61 PWYALWSCDKWE
+61 YDA
-73 EKTQQFTGNQLI
+73 
-85 TKTWAGGNAA
+85 GNAA
-95 NYYHSQNNQDIT
+95 NYLSSQNYQAISVGSGNET
-107 ANLKNDNGTYFLS
+107 GTYSLS
-120 GLYNYTGGEYNGGN
+120 GFTNYVGGN
-134 LDIELGSNATFNL
+134 LTINL
-147 GANSGNSFTSW
+147 GNSVVLDLSGSNSFTS
-158 YPNGHTN
+158 YQGYNQGKDDVSFN
-165 VTFSAGTI
+165 VGTI
-173 NVNNS
+173 NLNGTL
-178 VEVGN
+178 EVGN
-183 RVGSGAGT
+183 RVGSGSGT

-201 ANKVTINSNINAY
+201 ANKVTINSNISAY

-226 AITINSVSLSGDTC
+226 VITIGSVSLNGDTC
-240 SSLAKI
+240 SSLARV
-246 GSGANCS
+246 GVGANCS
-253 SSGPSY
+253 TSGPSY
-259 SFKGTTSATNTTF
+259 SFKGTTNATNTTF
-272 SNASGS
+272 SNSNGS
-278 FTFEESANFSG
+278 FTFEENATFSG
-289 AKLNGGAFTFNKGFN
+289 AKWNGGAFTFNKEFK

-310 FNSGSFT
+310 FNSGSFN
-317 FKGTSSFNNAT
+317 FKGTSSFNGAS
-328 FSNASYTFD
+328 FSNATYTFND
-337 NQATFQNSSF
+337 QATFQNSSF

-354 NNQSNPTN
+354 NNQTN
-362 SAQHP
+362 QSAQHP
-367 QILFE
+367 QIQ
-372 NSSFNGGIFT
+372 NG
-382 FNNQTNPTN
+382 
-391 SAQHPQ
+391 
-397 ILFENSSFS
+397 SFS
-406 GSTTTLKGSATF
+406 GNATTLKGF
-418 EQAFNNSNH
+418 VNFQQAFNNSNH

-432 NASFDNATFN
+432 NASFNNATFN

-459 FNTPVDTNN
+459 FNTSINTSN
-468 MSVTGSVTL
+468 MSVTGGVTL

-482 LKNGSTLDFGSSKI
+482 LKNGATLDFGSSQV
-496 TLAQGATFNLTSL
+496 TLAQGTTFNLTSL
-509 GSEKSV
+509 GDKKSV
-515 TILNSSGGITYNHL
+515 TILNSSGGITYSNL
-529 LNHALNS
+529 LNHAING
-536 LTNALKTT
+536 LTNALKTN
-544 ESSSKPQSFAQG
+544 ESSSLPQSFAQG

-573 NAATPKNTDSSP
+573 NAATSKNTDSSP

-607 KLQETFSPNSIIIQA
+607 KLQETFGPNSIIIQA

-628 TPPPTISGSQFDL
+628 TPPPVINGSKFDL
-641 SASNYINANMPWY
+641 SASNYINADMPWY
-654 DHKYYIP
+654 NHKYYIP

-686 FKQTFSTNG
+686 FKQTFSANG

-739 IGTTNGAYSAY
+739 IGTTKGTYSAY

-770 NLVFNGVDSIN
+770 NLIFNGVDSIN

-793 AYSSSMTFSTQN
+793 IYSSSMTFSTQN
-805 MDSSQNLNGLN
+805 MDNSQNLNSLN
-816 ANGKLS
+816 SNGKLS
-822 VYGATFT
+822 VYGTTFT
-829 NQAKDGKFIFNAG
+829 NESKDGKFIFNAG
-842 QATFEN
+842 QAVFEN

-860 DSLNFSNN
+860 DSLNFLNN

-906 FVGDFTNANSNLQ
+906 FIGDFTNAHSNLQ
-919 IAGNAVFGNST
+919 IAGSAVFGNST

-936 NTANFNNTGSVN
+936 NNANFNNTGSVN
-948 IAGNATFDNMAFN
+948 ISGNATFDNVVFN

-991 MINFS
+991 TITFN

-1009 GNPITLVSSSKEIE
+1009 GNPITLVSSSKEID

-1049 SSAGNGIYDVVY
+1049 SSVGNGVYDVVY
-1061 SFNNQTYNFQEV
+1061 SFNNQTYNFQEI
-1073 FSPNSISIRRLGVGM
+1073 FSQNSISIRRLGVSM
-1088 VFDYVDM
+1088 VFDYMDM

-1122 NLNNTIYYYDKSIDF
+1122 NPNNTIYYYDNSIDF
-1137 YASGKTLFT
+1137 YASGRTSFT
-1146 KAEFSQTLTGQN
+1146 KAEFSQTFTGQN

-1169 TNASDAPQSNT
+1169 TNASDAPQSNA

-1232 GGASLNFNGLQGI
+1232 GGASLNFNGIQGI

-1285 QNKGNPNFSFN
+1285 QNGGNPNFSFN

-1311 GQTQSVFKF
+1311 GKTQSVFKF
-1320 NAVNA
+1320 NAKSA
-1325 ISFTNSSNLSSG
+1325 ISFTNSTNLSSG
-1337 LYQISAKSVLFD
+1337 LYQISANSVLFD

-1364 NAISLSQNA
+1364 NAINLSQNA

-1382 LELSGD
+1382 LELQGD

-1401 SAINVSN
+1401 STINVSN

-1435 SANITTSLSDSSIVF
+1435 SANITTSLNHSSIVF
-1450 KGASSLGGQ
+1450 KGAISLGGQ
-1459 FNLSNNSFLDFQGS
+1459 FNLSNNSSLDFQGS

-1485 NNAFSQSPITFHQ
+1485 DNAFSQSPITFHQ
-1498 ALDIK
+1498 TLDIK

-1518 SVLNLKNSQLV
+1518 SVLDLKNSQLV

-1597 ALKITESFKDNQ
+1597 ALKITESFKNNQ

-1648 DDAQGVFYLTSS
+1648 DDAEGVFYLTSN

-1680 KNNNLTSES
+1680 KNNNLSSES

-1700 NPISALHVYNKGY
+1700 NPISALHIYNKGY

-1740 SLSSLSNLKGDAL
+1740 SLSSLSDLNSNAL

-1781 NFNNGALIIGA
+1781 NFNNGTLIIGA
-1792 TKIGQTNTNSTV
+1792 TKIGQTNTNSAV
-1804 VFGGLGYQKPCD
+1804 VFGGLGYQTPCD

-1872 VTFNSQ
+1872 VTFNSK

-1901 QEGINKVFN
+1901 QEGIDKVFN

-1922 MQSINKAGGL
+1922 VQSINKAGGL
-1932 GNLIVNTLGSG
+1932 GNLIVNTLGSN

-2037 ANDIGQVISVM
+2037 ANDIGQVISVV
-2048 LQDIVKPSEALQNDV
+2048 LQDIVKPSNALKNDV

-2078 MLNSLES
+2078 TLNSLES

-2125 FAPYGLSQVWQR
+2125 FAPYGLSQVWQK

-2170 LIFAGNNHIAFTNHS
+2170 LIFAGNNHIAFTNHF
-2185 GTLNLLSNQVS
+2185 GTLQLLSNQVS

-2207 GLKINAAN
+2207 GLKINAGS

-2223 NLFIN
+2223 DLFIN
-2228 ASCVQ
+2228 ASCAQ
-2233 QSDPITTNTANPCA
+2233 QSTPTAVNTANPCA

-2253 NGASSN
+2253 NGVSSS

-2349 NATQKIGVLQN
+2349 NATQKIEVLQN

-2374 GLEVGG
+2374 GLGVGG
-2380 ALNNFGAIHFN
+2380 VLNNLGTIHFN
-2391 LENIQTPAP
+2391 LENSQTPVNP

-2493 NSNNASPNNILS
+2493 NSNNASQNHILS
-2505 LSVLHNQV
+2505 LSVLHDQI
-2513 KMSYGDKVMD
+2513 KMSYGNKIMD

-2531 YIVGIQGQSALN
+2531 YITGIQGQSALN
-2543 QIEAIGGNN
+2543 QIEAVGGN

-2558 TLMIKTKENPLFAP
+2558 TLMMETKENPLFAP
-2572 IYLENHSLNEILD
+2572 IYLKNHSLNEILGV
-2585 ATKDLQNTASLI
+2585 AKDLQNTASLI

-2630 REGESNFSERLL
+2630 REGESDFSLL

-2654 SEIFVKYSQPNKHPN
+2654 GEVFVKHSQLSKHQN
-2669 NLWVQGVGGAS
+2669 NLWVQGIGGAS

-2713 SGFNGNIMRSL
+2713 GDFNGNIMHSL

-2749 TYGGNASHINSSN
+2749 TYGGNATSINSSN

-2767 LNQRYNYNTWT
+2767 LNQRYSYNTWT

-2812 GMKGKMQN
+2812 GMKGKMN
-2820 PAYQQ
+2820 DAAYKQ
-2825 FVMHSNPSNE
+2825 FLMHSNPSNE

-2850 GKNSYYF
+2850 GQNSYYF

-2862 GRDLLIKAKGDNMVR
+2862 GRDLLIKSKGGNTVR

-2888 GEIFNTFASV
+2888 GEVFNTFASV

-2926 LNITGNV
+2926 INITGNV

>member
-1 MKQFKKKPK
+1 MKKFKKKPK
-10 KIKRS
+10 SIKRS
-15 QKIILKRPLWLMP
+15 HQNQKIILKRPLWLAP
-28 LLIGGFASGVY
+28 LLISGFASGVY
-39 ADGTDILG
+39 ANNLWDLLNPKVGGEYVHWVKGSQYCAWWEFAGCLKNV
-47 LSWGEKSQKVCVHR
+47 WGANHKG
-61 PWYALWSCDKWE
+61 YDA
-73 EKTQQFTGNQLI
+73 
-85 TKTWAGGNAA
+85 GNAA
-95 NYYHSQNNQDIT
+95 NYLSSQNYQAISVGSGNET
-107 ANLKNDNGTYFLS
+107 GTYSLS
-120 GLYNYTGGEYNGGN
+120 GFTNYVGGN
-134 LDIELGSNATFNL
+134 LTINL
-147 GANSGNSFTSW
+147 GNSVVLDLSGSNSFTS
-158 YPNGHTN
+158 YQGYNQGKDD
-165 VTFSAGTI
+165 VTFTVGTI
-173 NVNNS
+173 NLNGTL
-178 VEVGN
+178 EVGN

-226 AITINSVSLSGDTC
+226 TITINSVSLSGDTC
-240 SSLAKI
+240 SSSVSV
-246 GSGANCS
+246 GVGANCS
-253 SSGPSY
+253 TSGPSY
-259 SFKGTTSATNTTF
+259 SFKGTTNATDTTF

-278 FTFEESANFSG
+278 FTFEENATFSG
-289 AKLNGGAFTFNKGFN
+289 AKWNGGAFTFNKGFN

-317 FKGTSSFNNAT
+317 FKGTSSFNGAS
-328 FSNASYTFD
+328 FSNASYTFE

-354 NNQSNPTN
+354 NNQTNPTN
-362 SAQHP
+362 NAQHP
-367 QILFE
+367 QI
-372 NSSFNGGIFT
+372 
-382 FNNQTNPTN
+382 Q
-391 SAQHPQ
+391 
-397 ILFENSSFS
+397 NSSFS
-406 GSTTTLKGSATF
+406 GGAITLKGF
-418 EQAFNNSNH
+418 VNFQQAFNNSNH

-432 NASFDNATFN
+432 NASFNNATFN

-449 EKDASFNNTS
+449 NEGASFNNTT
-459 FNTPVDTNN
+459 FNTSVDTNN

-482 LKNGSTLDFGSSKI
+482 LNNGTTLDFGSSKI
-496 TLAQGATFNLTSL
+496 TLTQGTTFNLTSL

-529 LNHALNS
+529 LNHAINS
-536 LTNALKTT
+536 LTNALKTN
-544 ESSSKPQSFAQG
+544 ESSLKPQSFAQG
-556 LWDMITYNGVT
+556 LWEMITYNGVT
-567 GQLLSE
+567 GQLLNK
-573 NAATPKNTDSSP
+573 NAATSKPADSSL
-585 SAPTKDSPQVYQV
+585 SKSSSNPTQVYQV

-628 TPPPTISGSQFDL
+628 TPPPVINGSKFDL
-641 SASNYINANMPWY
+641 SASNYINADMHWY

-686 FKQTFSTNG
+686 FKQTFSANG

-739 IGTTNGAYSAY
+739 TGTTNGTYSAY

-770 NLVFNGVDSIN
+770 NLVFNGVDSVN

-793 AYSSSMTFSTQN
+793 IYSSSMTFSTQS
-805 MDSSQNLNGLN
+805 MDNSQNLNGLN
-816 ANGKLS
+816 SNGKLS

-899 NSNATTS
+899 NSSATTS

-919 IAGNAVFGNST
+919 IAGNAVFGNPT
-930 NSDGSQ
+930 NSNGSQ
-936 NTANFNNTGSVN
+936 NNANFNNTGSVN
-948 IAGNATFDNMAFN
+948 ISGNATFDNVVFN
-961 GPTNTSV
+961 SPTNTSV

-991 MINFS
+991 TIAFS

-1023 YNNAFSKN
+1023 YNNAFAKN

-1049 SSAGNGIYDVVY
+1049 SSVGNGVYDVVY
-1061 SFNNQTYNFQEV
+1061 SFNNQTYNFQEI
-1073 FSPNSISIRRLGVGM
+1073 FSQNSISIRRLGVNM

-1095 EKSDHLYYQNALGF
+1095 EKSDHLYYKDVVGF

-1122 NLNNTIYYYDKSIDF
+1122 NANNTIYYYDNSIDF

-1146 KAEFSQTLTGQN
+1146 KADFSQTFTGQN
-1158 SAIVFGAKNIW
+1158 SAIVFGAKSIW
-1169 TNASDAPQSNT
+1169 TNASDAPQSNV

-1218 ITGSI
+1218 ITASI

-1311 GQTQSVFKF
+1311 GQTQSVFQF
-1320 NAVNA
+1320 NAKNT
-1325 ISFTNSSNLSSG
+1325 INFTNSTNLSSG
-1337 LYQISAKSVLFD
+1337 LYQISANSVSFD
-1349 NSNLSVSVGTSSIKA
+1349 NSNLSVSVGTSSIQA
-1364 NAISLSQNA
+1364 SAINLSQNA
-1373 SINASNHST
+1373 SINTSNHST
-1382 LELSGD
+1382 LELQGD

-1401 SAINVSN
+1401 STINVSN

-1414 YASLIASNGS
+1414 YASLIASNNA
-1424 HLNFNGAVNFN
+1424 HINFNGTTNFN
-1435 SANITTSLSDSSIVF
+1435 SANITTSLSNSSIVF
-1450 KGASSLGGQ
+1450 KGVVSLGGQ
-1459 FNLSNNSFLDFQGS
+1459 FNLNNNSSLDFQGS
-1473 SAITSNTAFNFY
+1473 STITSNTAFNFY
-1485 NNAFSQSPITFHQ
+1485 DNAFSQSPITFHQ

-1503 APLSLGGNLLNPNNS
+1503 APLSLGGNLLNPNSS

-1529 FSDQGS
+1529 FGDQGS

-1558 QADMNSNWYERISFF
+1558 QANMNDNWYERINFF

-1660 VKGYYNPNQSYQASG
+1660 VKGYYNPNQSYQANG

-1700 NPISALHVYNKGY
+1700 NPISALHIYNKGY

-1740 SLSSLSNLKGDAL
+1740 SLSSLSDLNSNAL

-1781 NFNNGALIIGA
+1781 NFNNGTLIIGA
-1792 TKIGQTNTNSTV
+1792 TKIGQTNTNSAV
-1804 VFGGLGYQKPCD
+1804 VFGGLGYQTPCD

-1922 MQSINKAGGL
+1922 VQSINKAGGL

-2048 LQDIVKPSEALQNDV
+2048 LQDIVKPSKALQSDV
-2063 VALGKQMIGEFLGQD
+2063 AALGKQMIGEFLGQD
-2078 MLNSLES
+2078 ALNSLES

-2099 LAAKGLGPIYEQG
+2099 LAAKGLGSIYEQG
-2112 LGDLIPNLGKKGL
+2112 LGDLIPSLGKKGL
-2125 FAPYGLSQVWQR
+2125 FAPYGLSQVWQK

-2170 LIFAGNNHIAFTNHS
+2170 LIFAGNNHIAFTNHF
-2185 GTLNLLSNQVS
+2185 GTLQLLSNQVS

-2215 NNVSVSQG
+2215 NNISVSQG

-2228 ASCVQ
+2228 ASCTQ
-2233 QSDPITTNTANPCA
+2233 QSDPTTANAANPCA

-2316 FQANNLTISN
+2316 FQANNLIISN

-2349 NATQKIGVLQN
+2349 NATQKIEVLQN

-2374 GLEVGG
+2374 GLGVGG
-2380 ALNNFGAIHFN
+2380 VLNNLGTIHFN
-2391 LENIQTPAP
+2391 LENSQTPVNP

-2412 TQTPFINVN
+2412 TQTPFMNVN

-2493 NSNNASPNNILS
+2493 NSNNASQNHILS
-2505 LSVLHNQV
+2505 LSVLYNQI
-2513 KMSYGDKVMD
+2513 KMSYGNKIMD

-2543 QIEAIGGNN
+2543 QIEAVGGN

-2558 TLMIKTKENPLFAP
+2558 TLMMKTKENPLFAP
-2572 IYLENHSLNEILD
+2572 IYLKNHSLNEILGV
-2585 ATKDLQNTASLI
+2585 TKDLQNTASLI
-2597 SNPNFRD
+2597 SNPNFRN

-2630 REGESNFSERLL
+2630 REGESDFSLL

-2654 SEIFVKYSQPNKHPN
+2654 GEVFVKHSQLSKHPN

-2687 TLYGLNVG
+2687 TLYGLDVG

-2713 SGFNGNIMRSL
+2713 SGFNGNIMHSL

-2749 TYGGNASHINSSN
+2749 TYGGNATSINSSN

-2798 KPQVGLS
+2798 KPQVGVS

-2812 GMKGKMQN
+2812 GMKGKMN
-2820 PAYQQ
+2820 DAAYKQ
-2825 FVMHSNPSNE
+2825 FLMHSNPSNK

-2850 GKNSYYF
+2850 GQNSYYF

-2862 GRDLLIKAKGDNMVR
+2862 GRDLLIKSKGGNTVR

-2888 GEIFNTFASV
+2888 GEVFNTFVSV

-2926 LNITGNV
+2926 INITGNV

>member
-1 MKQFKKKPK
+1 MKKFKKKPK
-10 KIKRS
+10 SIKRS
-15 QKIILKRPLWLMP
+15 HQKTILKRPLWLAP

-39 ADGTDILG
+39 ANNLWDLLNPKVGGEYVHWVKGSQYCAWWEFAGCLKNV
-47 LSWGEKSQKVCVHR
+47 WGANHKG
-61 PWYALWSCDKWE
+61 YDA
-73 EKTQQFTGNQLI
+73 
-85 TKTWAGGNAA
+85 GNAA
-95 NYYHSQNNQDIT
+95 NYLSSQNYQAISVGSGNET
-107 ANLKNDNGTYFLS
+107 GAYSLS
-120 GLYNYTGGEYNGGN
+120 GFTNYVGGN
-134 LDIELGSNATFNL
+134 LTINL
-147 GANSGNSFTSW
+147 GNSVVLDLSGSNSFTS
-158 YPNGHTN
+158 YQGYNQGKDDVSFNVGAINLNG
-165 VTFSAGTI
+165 AL
-173 NVNNS
+173 
-178 VEVGN
+178 EVGN

-201 ANKVTINSNINAY
+201 ANKVNINSNISAF

-226 AITINSVSLSGDTC
+226 AITIGSVSLSGDTC
-240 SSLAKI
+240 SSLASV
-246 GSGANCS
+246 GVGANCS
-253 SSGPSY
+253 TSGPSY
-259 SFKGTTSATNTTF
+259 SFKGTTNATNTAF

-278 FTFEESANFSG
+278 FTFEENATFSG
-289 AKLNGGAFTFNKGFN
+289 AKLNGGSFTFNKGFN

-310 FNSGSFT
+310 FNSGSFN
-317 FKGTSSFNNAT
+317 FKGASSFNGAT
-328 FSNASYTFD
+328 FSDASYTFN
-337 NQATFQNSSF
+337 NQATFNNSSF

-354 NNQSNPTN
+354 NDQNNQ

-367 QILFE
+367 QI
-372 NSSFNGGIFT
+372 
-382 FNNQTNPTN
+382 Q
-391 SAQHPQ
+391 
-397 ILFENSSFS
+397 NSSFS
-406 GSTTTLKGSATF
+406 GNATTLKGF
-418 EQAFNNSNH
+418 VDFQQAFNNSNR
-427 QLTIQ
+427 QLMVQ
-432 NASFDNATFN
+432 SASFNNANFN

-449 EKDASFNNTS
+449 NESTS
-459 FNTPVDTNN
+459 FNDTTFNTSINTNN
-468 MSVTGSVTL
+468 MTITGSVTL

-482 LKNGSTLDFGSSKI
+482 LKNGSTLDFGSSQV
-496 TLAQGATFNLTSL
+496 TLTQGTTFNLTSL
-509 GSEKSV
+509 GDKNSV
-515 TILNSSGGITYNHL
+515 TILNSSGGITYNNL

-536 LTNALKTT
+536 LTNALKTN
-544 ESSSKPQSFAQG
+544 ESSLKPQSFAQG

-567 GQLLSE
+567 GQLLSTDTTTSKP
-573 NAATPKNTDSSP
+573 ADSSP
-585 SAPTKDSPQVYQV
+585 SKSSTNPTQVYQV
-598 GYKIGDTIY
+598 GYKIGDIIY
-607 KLQETFSPNSIIIQA
+607 KLQETFSHNSIIIQA

-628 TPPPTISGSQFDL
+628 TPPPIISGSKFDL
-641 SASNYINANMPWY
+641 SASNYIDSNTPWY
-654 DHKYYIP
+654 DHKSYIP

-686 FKQTFSTNG
+686 FKQTFSASG

-703 ATWTGNSVS
+703 STWTDHNVS
-712 SSGTVS
+712 SSDTVS

-739 IGTTNGAYSAY
+739 TGTTNGTYSAY

-770 NLVFNGVDSIN
+770 NLVFNGVDSVN

-793 AYSSSMTFSTQN
+793 IYSSSMTFSTQS
-805 MDSSQNLNGLN
+805 MDNSQNLNDLN
-816 ANGKLS
+816 ANGTLS
-822 VYGATFT
+822 VYGTTFT

-842 QATFEN
+842 KAVFEN

-860 DSLNFSNN
+860 DSLSFSNN

-873 GSFEISAKN
+873 GSFEISVKN
-882 ASFNNAN
+882 ASFDNAN

-899 NSNATTS
+899 NSNANTS

-919 IAGNAVFGNST
+919 IAGSAVFGNS
-930 NSDGSQ
+930 NNGSQ
-936 NTANFNNTGSVN
+936 NNANFNNTGSVN
-948 IAGNATFDNMAFN
+948 ISGNATFDNVVFN
-961 GPTNTSV
+961 GPTNMSV
-968 KGQVTLNNITLKNL
+968 KGQVALNNITLKNL
-982 NAPLSFGDG
+982 NAPLSFSDG
-991 MINFS
+991 TITFN
-996 AHSVINIG
+996 AHSVINIA

-1049 SSAGNGIYDVVY
+1049 SSAPNGVYDVVY
-1061 SFNNQTYNFQEV
+1061 SFNNQTYNFQEI

-1088 VFDYVDM
+1088 VFDYMDM
-1095 EKSDHLYYQNALGF
+1095 EKSDHLYYKDVAGF

-1122 NLNNTIYYYDKSIDF
+1122 NSNNTIYYYDKSIDF

-1146 KAEFSQTLTGQN
+1146 KAEFSQTFTGQN

-1265 FISNSAN
+1265 FTSNGAN

-1285 QNKGNPNFSFN
+1285 QNGGNPNFSFN

-1311 GQTQSVFKF
+1311 GKTQSVFKF
-1320 NAVNA
+1320 NAKNA
-1325 ISFTNSSNLSSG
+1325 ISFTNSTNLSSG
-1337 LYQISAKSVLFD
+1337 LYQMQAKSVLFD

-1364 NAISLSQNA
+1364 NAINLSQNA

-1382 LELSGD
+1382 LELQGD

-1414 YASLIASNGS
+1414 YASLIVNDDSR
-1424 HLNFNGAVNFN
+1424 LNFNGTTNFN
-1435 SANITTSLSDSSIVF
+1435 SANITTSLNHSSIVF
-1450 KGASSLGGQ
+1450 KGAISLGGQ
-1459 FNLSNNSFLDFQGS
+1459 FNLSNNSSLDFQGS

-1485 NNAFSQSPITFHQ
+1485 DNAFSQSPITFHQ

-1550 KNRVYNII
+1550 RNRVYNII
-1558 QADMNSNWYERISFF
+1558 QADMSNNNNWYERINFF
-1573 GMRINDGIYD
+1573 GMRINDGVYD
-1583 AKNQTYSFTNPLNN
+1583 AINQTYSFTNPLNN

-1625 NIGSEI
+1625 NIGSEV

-1648 DDAQGVFYLTSS
+1648 DDAKGVFYLTSN
-1660 VKGYYNPNQSYQASG
+1660 VKGYYNPNQSYQANG

-1740 SLSSLSNLKGDAL
+1740 SLSSLSDLNPNAL

-1761 PSDWKNI
+1761 PNDWKNI

-1781 NFNNGALIIGA
+1781 NFNNGTLIVGA
-1792 TKIGQTNTNSTV
+1792 TKIGQTNTNSAV

-1878 TSLILNQANIV
+1878 TSLVLNQANIV

-1932 GNLIVNTLGSG
+1932 GNLIADTLGSD

-2037 ANDIGQVISVM
+2037 ANDIGQVISVI
-2048 LQDIVKPSEALQNDV
+2048 LQDIVKPSSALKNDV

-2078 MLNSLES
+2078 TLNSLES

-2099 LAAKGLGPIYEQG
+2099 LAAKGLGSIYEQG
-2112 LGDLIPNLGKKGL
+2112 LGDLIPSLGKKGL
-2125 FAPYGLSQVWQR
+2125 FAPYGLSQVWQK

-2151 NSTFSNANGGTL
+2151 NSTFSNANGGAL
-2163 SFNAGNS
+2163 SFNAGDT
-2170 LIFAGNNHIAFTNHS
+2170 LIFAGNNRISFTNHA
-2185 GTLNLLSNQVS
+2185 GALNLLSNQVS
-2196 NINITTLDASN
+2196 NINITTLNASN
-2207 GLKINAAN
+2207 GLKINAAS

-2228 ASCVQ
+2228 ASCVGQ
-2233 QSDPITTNTANPCA
+2233 NNPTTANIANPCV

-2253 NGASSN
+2253 NDASSG
-2259 NASNNAPIALNNN
+2259 NASNNAQIVLNNN

-2326 QAVLEKNASFVT
+2326 QAVLEKNASFT
-2338 NNLNIQGAFNN
+2338 ANNLNIQGAFNN
-2349 NATQKIGVLQN
+2349 NATRKIEVLQN
-2360 LVIASNASLSTGIY
+2360 LTIASNASLSTGIY

-2391 LENIQTPAP
+2391 LENIQTPTP
-2400 LIQAEGIINLNT
+2400 LIQARGIINLNT
-2412 TQTPFINVN
+2412 TQTPFMNVN

-2427 TTYTLLKSSRYIDY
+2427 TTYTLLKSNRYIDY
-2441 NINPNSLQSY
+2441 HINPNSLQSY
-2451 LKLYTLINI
+2451 LNLYTLINI

-2493 NSNNASPNNILS
+2493 NSNNAHQNNILS
-2505 LSVLHNQV
+2505 LSVLYNQI

-2543 QIEAIGGNN
+2543 QIEAVGGNN

-2558 TLMIKTKENPLFAP
+2558 TLMMETKENPLFAP
-2572 IYLENHSLNEILD
+2572 IYLKNHSLHEILGV
-2585 ATKDLQNTASLI
+2585 AKDLLNTASLI
-2597 SNPNFRD
+2597 SNPNFRN

-2619 SRLTKLSDFRA
+2619 SRLTKLSDFRS
-2630 REGESNFSERLL
+2630 REGESDFSERLL

-2654 SEIFVKYSQPNKHPN
+2654 GEVFVKYSQPNKHPN
-2669 NLWVQGVGGAS
+2669 NLWVQGIGGAS

-2713 SGFNGNIMRSL
+2713 SGFNGNIMHSL
-2724 GNNVDVGMYARAFLK
+2724 ANNVDVGMYARAFLK

-2749 TYGGNASHINSSN
+2749 TYEGNASNINSSN

-2812 GMKGKMQN
+2812 GMKGKMN
-2820 PAYQQ
+2820 DAAYKQ
-2825 FVMHSNPSNE
+2825 FLMHSNPSNE

-2862 GRDLLIKAKGDNMVR
+2862 GRDLLIKSKGDNVVR

-2888 GEIFNTFASV
+2888 GEVFNTFASV
-2898 ITGGEMHLWRLMYV
+2898 ITGGEMHLWRLVYV
-2912 NAGVGLKMGLQYQD
+2912 NAGVGFKMGLQYQD
-2926 LNITGNV
+2926 INITGNV

>member
-1 MKQFKKKPK
+1 MKKFKKKPK
-10 KIKRS
+10 KITRK
-15 QKIILKRPLWLMP
+15 QKTILKRPLWLAP
-28 LLIGGFASGVY
+28 LLISGFTSGVY
-39 ADGTDILG
+39 ANNLWDLLNPKVGGEYVHWVKGSQYCAWWEFAGCLKNV
-47 LSWGEKSQKVCVHR
+47 WGANHKG
-61 PWYALWSCDKWE
+61 YDA
-73 EKTQQFTGNQLI
+73 
-85 TKTWAGGNAA
+85 GNAA
-95 NYYHSQNNQDIT
+95 NYLSSQNYQAISVGSGNET
-107 ANLKNDNGTYFLS
+107 GTYSLS
-120 GLYNYTGGEYNGGN
+120 GFTNYVGGN
-134 LDIELGSNATFNL
+134 LTINL
-147 GANSGNSFTSW
+147 GNSVVLDLSGSNSFTS
-158 YPNGHTN
+158 YQGYNQGKDDVSFNVGAINLNGTL
-165 VTFSAGTI
+165 
-173 NVNNS
+173 
-178 VEVGN
+178 EVGN

-201 ANKVTINSNINAY
+201 ANKVNINSNINAY

-226 AITINSVSLSGDTC
+226 TITINSVSLSGDTC
-240 SSLAKI
+240 SSSVSV
-246 GSGANCS
+246 GVGANCS
-253 SSGPSY
+253 TSGPSY
-259 SFKGTTSATNTTF
+259 SFKGTTNATNTAF

-278 FTFEESANFSG
+278 FTFEENATFSG

-317 FKGTSSFNNAT
+317 FKGTSSFNGAS
-328 FSNASYTFD
+328 FSNASYTFE

-354 NNQSNPTN
+354 NNQTNPTN
-362 SAQHP
+362 NAQHP
-367 QILFE
+367 QI
-372 NSSFNGGIFT
+372 
-382 FNNQTNPTN
+382 Q
-391 SAQHPQ
+391 
-397 ILFENSSFS
+397 NSSFS
-406 GSTTTLKGSATF
+406 GNATTLKGF
-418 EQAFNNSNH
+418 VDFQQAFNNSNH
-427 QLTIQ
+427 QLMVQ
-432 NASFDNATFN
+432 NASFNNANFN

-449 EKDASFNNTS
+449 EKEASFNDTTFNTS
-459 FNTPVDTNN
+459 INTNN
-468 MSVTGSVTL
+468 MAITGSVTL

-482 LKNGSTLDFGSSKI
+482 LKNGSTLDFGSSKV
-496 TLAQGATFNLTSL
+496 TLTQGTTFNLTSL

-536 LTNALKTT
+536 LTSALKTN
-544 ESSSKPQSFAQG
+544 ENSSDPQSFAQG

-573 NAATPKNTDSSP
+573 NAATSKPADSSP
-585 SAPTKDSPQVYQV
+585 SKSSSNPTQVYQV

-607 KLQETFSPNSIIIQA
+607 KLQETFSHNSIIIQA

-628 TPPPTISGSQFDL
+628 TPPPVISGSKFDL
-641 SASNYINANMPWY
+641 SASNYINSDMPWY

-686 FKQTFSTNG
+686 FKQTFSASN

-703 ATWTGNSVS
+703 ATWIDHNVS
-712 SSGTVS
+712 SSDTVS
-718 FGDTSGSAL
+718 FGDTSGSVL

-739 IGTTNGAYSAY
+739 TGTTNGTYSAY

-765 TGGAA
+765 TGGAS

-793 AYSSSMTFSTQN
+793 IYSSSMTFSTQS
-805 MDSSQNLNGLN
+805 MDDSQNLNGLN
-816 ANGKLS
+816 ANGKLL
-822 VYGATFT
+822 VYGTTFT
-829 NQAKDGKFIFNAG
+829 NQAKDGKFTFNAG
-842 QATFEN
+842 QAVFEN

-882 ASFNNAN
+882 ASFDNAN

-906 FVGDFTNANSNLQ
+906 FVGDFTNAHSNLQ
-919 IAGNAVFGNST
+919 IAGNAVFGNPT
-930 NSDGSQ
+930 NSNGSQ
-936 NTANFNNTGSVN
+936 NNANFNNTGSVN
-948 IAGNATFDNMAFN
+948 VSGNATFDNVVFN
-961 GPTNTSV
+961 GSTNTSV

-991 MINFS
+991 TITFN
-996 AHSVINIG
+996 ALSVINIA

-1023 YNNAFSKN
+1023 YNNAFSNN

-1039 GHGASSEKLV
+1039 GASSEKLV
-1049 SSAGNGIYDVVY
+1049 SSAPNGVYDVVY
-1061 SFNNQTYNFQEV
+1061 SFNNQTYNFQEI

-1088 VFDYVDM
+1088 VFDYMDM
-1095 EKSDHLYYQNALGF
+1095 EKSDHLYYKNALGF

-1122 NLNNTIYYYDKSIDF
+1122 NSNNTIYYYDKSIDF

-1146 KAEFSQTLTGQN
+1146 KAEFSQTFTGQN

-1232 GGASLNFNGLQGI
+1232 GGASLNFNGIQGI

-1265 FISNSAN
+1265 FTSNSAN

-1285 QNKGNPNFSFN
+1285 QNGGNPNFSFN

-1320 NAVNA
+1320 NAKNA
-1325 ISFTNSSNLSSG
+1325 ISFTNSTNLSSG
-1337 LYQISAKSVLFD
+1337 LYQMQAKSVSFD

-1364 NAISLSQNA
+1364 NAINLSQNA

-1382 LELSGD
+1382 LELQGD

-1401 SAINVSN
+1401 SVINVSN

-1414 YASLIASNGS
+1414 HASLIVNDGS

-1435 SANITTSLSDSSIVF
+1435 SENITTSLNNSSIVF
-1450 KGASSLGGQ
+1450 KGAISLGGQ
-1459 FNLSNNSFLDFQGS
+1459 FNLSNNSSLDFQGS
-1473 SAITSNTAFNFY
+1473 STITSNTAFNFY
-1485 NNAFSQSPITFHQ
+1485 DNAFSQSPITFHQ

-1518 SVLNLKNSQLV
+1518 SVLDLKNSQLV

-1558 QADMNSNWYERISFF
+1558 QAGMNSNWYERISFF
-1573 GMRINDGIYD
+1573 GMRINDGVYD
-1583 AKNQTYSFTNPLNN
+1583 AINQTYSFTNPLNN

-1625 NIGSEI
+1625 NISSEV

-1648 DDAQGVFYLTSS
+1648 DDAEGVFYLTSN

-1675 SNNTT
+1675 NNNTT
-1680 KNNNLTSES
+1680 KNNNLTSDS

-1700 NPISALHVYNKGY
+1700 NPISALHIYNKGY

-1740 SLSSLSNLKGDAL
+1740 SLSSLSDLNPDAL
-1753 NQLTKLIT
+1753 NQLAKLIT
-1761 PSDWKNI
+1761 PNDWKNI

-1792 TKIGQTNTNSTV
+1792 TKIGQTNTNSAV

-1932 GNLIVNTLGSG
+1932 GNLIADTLGSD

-1975 GLNTAI
+1975 GLNAVI
-1981 KDLIRQK
+1981 KNLIRQK

-2010 EKLIG
+2010 EKFIG

-2031 ITGFIS
+2031 ITSFIS

-2048 LQDIVKPSEALQNDV
+2048 LQDIVKPSNALKNDAA
-2063 VALGKQMIGEFLGQD
+2063 ALGKQMIGEFLGQD
-2078 MLNSLES
+2078 ALNSLES

-2112 LGDLIPNLGKKGL
+2112 LGDLMPNLGKKGL
-2125 FAPYGLSQVWQR
+2125 FAPYGLSYVWQK

-2142 NAQGNVFVQ
+2142 NAQGNIFVQ

-2170 LIFAGNNHIAFTNHS
+2170 LIFAGNNHISFTNHA
-2185 GTLNLLSNQVS
+2185 GALQLLSNQVS
-2196 NINITTLDASN
+2196 NINITTLNASN

-2228 ASCVQ
+2228 ASCVK
-2233 QSDPITTNTANPCA
+2233 QSDPTTTNIINPCA

-2259 NASNNAPIALNNN
+2259 ASNNVQIALSNN
-2272 DESLMVT
+2272 DESLMVM

-2286 GNIYANGVVDFSKIK
+2286 GNIYANGVVDLSKIK

-2326 QAVLEKNASFVT
+2326 QAVLEKNASFMA

-2349 NATQKIGVLQN
+2349 NATRKIEVLQN
-2360 LVIASNASLSTGIY
+2360 LTIASNASLSTGIY

-2391 LENIQTPAP
+2391 LENIQTPTP

-2412 TQTPFINVN
+2412 TQTPFMNVN

-2427 TTYTLLKSSRYIDY
+2427 TTYTLLKSRRYIDY

-2451 LKLYTLINI
+2451 LNLYTLINI
-2460 NGNHIEEKNG
+2460 NGNRIEEKNG

-2493 NSNNASPNNILS
+2493 NSNNAHQNNILS
-2505 LSVLHNQV
+2505 LSVLYNQV
-2513 KMSYGDKVMD
+2513 KMSYGNKVMD

-2543 QIEAIGGNN
+2543 KIESVGGDS

-2558 TLMIKTKENPLFAP
+2558 TLMMETKENPLFAP
-2572 IYLENHSLNEILD
+2572 IYLENHSLNEILGV
-2585 ATKDLQNTASLI
+2585 AKDLLNTASLI

-2619 SRLTKLSDFRA
+2619 SRLTKLSDFRS
-2630 REGESNFSERLL
+2630 REGESDFSERLL

-2654 SEIFVKYSQPNKHPN
+2654 GEVFVKYSQPNKHQN
-2669 NLWVQGVGGAS
+2669 NLWVQGIGGAS

-2687 TLYGLNVG
+2687 TLYGLNAG

-2713 SGFNGNIMRSL
+2713 SGFNGNIMHSL
-2724 GNNVDVGMYARAFLK
+2724 ANNVDVGMYARAFLK

-2749 TYGGNASHINSSN
+2749 TYGGNASNINSSN

-2767 LNQRYNYNTWT
+2767 LNQRYSYNTWT

-2805 YHFIGLS
+2805 YHFMGLS
-2812 GMKGKMQN
+2812 GMKSKMN
-2820 PAYQQ
+2820 DVAYKQ
-2825 FVMHSNPSNE
+2825 FLMHSNPSNE

-2862 GRDLLIKAKGDNMVR
+2862 GRDLLIKSKGDNVVR
-2877 FVGENTLLYRK
+2877 FMGENTLLYRK
-2888 GEIFNTFASV
+2888 GEVFNTFASV

-2926 LNITGNV
+2926 INITGNV

>member
-1 MKQFKKKPK
+1 MKKFKKKPK

-15 QKIILKRPLWLMP
+15 QKTILKRPLWLMP
-28 LLIGGFASGVY
+28 LLISGFASGAY

-47 LSWGEKSQKVCVHR
+47 LSWGEKSQRVCVHH
-61 PWYALWSCDKWE
+61 PWYAIWNCDKWE

-95 NYYHSQNNQDIT
+95 NYYHTQNNQDIT

-134 LDIELGSNATFNL
+134 LNIELGSNATFNL
-147 GANSGNSFTSW
+147 GASSGNSFTSW

-201 ANKVTINSNINAY
+201 ANKVNVNSNISAH

-226 AITINSVSLSGDTC
+226 VITIGSVSLNGDTC
-240 SSLAKI
+240 SSLASV
-246 GSGANCS
+246 GVGANCS
-253 SSGPSY
+253 NSGPSY
-259 SFKGTTSATNTTF
+259 SFKGTTNATNTTF

-278 FTFEESANFSG
+278 FTFEENATFSG
-289 AKLNGGAFTFNKGFN
+289 AKWNGGTYTFNKEFK

-310 FNSGSFT
+310 FNSGSFN
-317 FKGTSSFNNAT
+317 FKGVSSFNGAS
-328 FSNASYTFD
+328 FSNATYTFND
-337 NQATFQNSSF
+337 QATFQNSSF

-354 NNQSNPTN
+354 NNQTN
-362 SAQHP
+362 QSAQHP
-367 QILFE
+367 QI
-372 NSSFNGGIFT
+372 
-382 FNNQTNPTN
+382 Q
-391 SAQHPQ
+391 
-397 ILFENSSFS
+397 NSSFS
-406 GSTTTLKGSATF
+406 GSATTLKGSVNF
-418 EQAFNNSNH
+418 QQAFNNSNH

-432 NASFDNATFN
+432 NASFDNANFN

-449 EKDASFNNTS
+449 ERDASFNSTTFNTS
-459 FNTPVDTNN
+459 INTSN

-482 LKNGSTLDFGSSKI
+482 LENGSTLDFGSSKI
-496 TLAQGATFNLTSL
+496 TLTQGTTFNLTSL
-509 GSEKSV
+509 SSEKSV
-515 TILNSSGGITYNHL
+515 TILNSSGGINYNNL
-529 LNHALNS
+529 LNHAING
-536 LTNALKTT
+536 LTNALKTN

-573 NAATPKNTDSSP
+573 SAATSKPTDSSP

-607 KLQETFSPNSIIIQA
+607 KLQETFGPNSIIIQA

-628 TPPPTISGSQFDL
+628 TPPPVISGSKFDL
-641 SASNYINANMPWY
+641 SASNYINADMPWY
-654 DHKYYIP
+654 NHKYYIP

-686 FKQTFSTNG
+686 FKQTFSASG

-703 ATWTGNSVS
+703 STWTDHNVS

-739 IGTTNGAYSAY
+739 AGTTNGTYSAY
-750 HVYITANLRSGNRIG
+750 HVYITANLRSGNRVG

-770 NLVFNGVDSIN
+770 NLVFNGVDSVN
-781 IANATITQHNAG
+781 IANATIAQHNAG
-793 AYSSSMTFSTQN
+793 IYSSSMTFSTQN
-805 MDSSQNLNGLN
+805 MDDSQNWNGLN
-816 ANGKLS
+816 PNGTLS
-822 VYGATFT
+822 VYGATFI

-842 QATFEN
+842 KAVFEN

-868 NQFNS
+868 NQFNT

-899 NSNATTS
+899 NSSATTS
-906 FVGDFTNANSNLQ
+906 FMGDFTNANSNLQ
-919 IAGNAVFGNST
+919 IAGNAVFGNSA
-930 NSDGSQ
+930 NGSQ
-936 NTANFNNTGSVN
+936 NNANFNNTGSVN
-948 IAGNATFDNMAFN
+948 ISGNATFDNVVFN
-961 GPTNTSV
+961 SSTNMSV
-968 KGQVTLNNITLKNL
+968 KGQVALNNITLKNL

-991 MINFS
+991 TITFN
-996 AHSVINIG
+996 AHSVINIA

-1049 SSAGNGIYDVVY
+1049 SSTGNGVYDVVY
-1061 SFNNQTYNFQEV
+1061 SFNNQTYNFQEI

-1088 VFDYVDM
+1088 VFDYMDM
-1095 EKSDHLYYQNALGF
+1095 EKSDHLYYKNVAGF

-1122 NLNNTIYYYDKSIDF
+1122 NSNNTIYYYDNSIDF

-1146 KAEFSQTLTGQN
+1146 KAEFSQTFTGQN
-1158 SAIVFGAKNIW
+1158 SAIVFGAKSIW

-1265 FISNSAN
+1265 FTSKNAN
-1272 IQAQNSYFIDDTA
+1272 IQAQNSYFIDDSA
-1285 QNKGNPNFSFN
+1285 QNGGNPNFSFN

-1320 NAVNA
+1320 NAANA
-1325 ISFTNSSNLSSG
+1325 INFTNSTNLSSG
-1337 LYQISAKSVLFD
+1337 LYQMQAKSVSFD

-1364 NAISLSQNA
+1364 NAINLSQNA

-1382 LELSGD
+1382 LELQGD

-1401 SAINVSN
+1401 STINISN

-1414 YASLIASNGS
+1414 YASLIVNDGS
-1424 HLNFNGAVNFN
+1424 RLNFNGTTNFN
-1435 SANITTSLSDSSIVF
+1435 SENITTSLNNSSIVF
-1450 KGASSLGGQ
+1450 KGAISLGGQ
-1459 FNLSNNSFLDFQGS
+1459 FNLSNNSSLDFQDS

-1485 NNAFSQSPITFHQ
+1485 DNAFSQSPITFHQ

-1558 QADMNSNWYERISFF
+1558 QAGMNNNWYERINFF

-1648 DDAQGVFYLTSS
+1648 DDAQGVFYLTSN

-1689 SVISQ
+1689 SIISQ

-1700 NPISALHVYNKGY
+1700 NPISALHIYNKGY

-1740 SLSSLSNLKGDAL
+1740 SLSSLSGLKGDAL

-1792 TKIGQTNTNSTV
+1792 TKIGQTDTNSAV
-1804 VFGGLGYQKPCD
+1804 VFGGLGYQTPCD

-1922 MQSINKAGGL
+1922 VQSINKAGGL
-1932 GNLIVNTLGSG
+1932 GNLIVNTLGSD

-2022 LSKKGLFNQ
+2022 LSKKGLLNQ

-2037 ANDIGQVISVM
+2037 ANDIGQIISVV
-2048 LQDIVKPSEALQNDV
+2048 LQDIVKPSNALKNDV

-2078 MLNSLES
+2078 TLNSLES

-2125 FAPYGLSQVWQR
+2125 FAPYGLSQVWQK

-2170 LIFAGNNHIAFTNHS
+2170 LIFAGNNHISFTNHA

-2207 GLKINAAN
+2207 GLKINAGN
-2215 NNVSVSQG
+2215 NNISVFQG
-2223 NLFIN
+2223 DLFIN
-2228 ASCVQ
+2228 ASCTQ
-2233 QSDPITTNTANPCA
+2233 QSDPTAANATNPCT
-2247 LSAQSA
+2247 LNAQNA
-2253 NGASSN
+2253 NGASSS

-2326 QAVLEKNASFVT
+2326 QAVLEKNASFT
-2338 NNLNIQGAFNN
+2338 ANNLNIQGAFNN
-2349 NATQKIGVLQN
+2349 NATQKIEVLQN

-2380 ALNNFGAIHFN
+2380 VLNNLGTIHFN
-2391 LENIQTPAP
+2391 LENSQTPVNP

-2412 TQTPFINVN
+2412 AQTPFMNVSVA
-2421 NSMANN
+2421 NSG
-2427 TTYTLLKSSRYIDY
+2427 TYTLLKSSRYIDY

-2470 VLTYLGQRVLLQ
+2470 ALTYLGQRVLLQ

-2493 NSNNASPNNILS
+2493 SSNNAHQNNILS
-2505 LSVLHNQV
+2505 LSVLHDQI
-2513 KMSYGDKVMD
+2513 KMSYGNKIMD

-2531 YIVGIQGQSALN
+2531 YITGIQGQSALN
-2543 QIEAIGGNN
+2543 QIEAVGGN

-2558 TLMIKTKENPLFAP
+2558 TLMMETKENPLFAP

-2630 REGESNFSERLL
+2630 REGESDFSNRLL

-2654 SEIFVKYSQPNKHPN
+2654 SEVFVKYTQPNKHPN

-2713 SGFNGNIMRSL
+2713 SDFNGNIMHSL

-2749 TYGGNASHINSSN
+2749 TYGGNATSINSSN
-2762 SLLSV
+2762 PLLSV

-2812 GMKGKMQN
+2812 GMKGKMN
-2820 PAYQQ
+2820 DAAYKQ
-2825 FVMHSNPSNE
+2825 FLMHSNPSNE
-2835 SVLTLNMGL
+2835 SILTLNMGL

-2862 GRDLLIKAKGDNMVR
+2862 GRDLLIKSKGDNMVR

-2926 LNITGNV
+2926 INITGNV

>member
-1 MKQFKKKPK
+1 MKKFKKKPK
-10 KIKRS
+10 SIKRS
-15 QKIILKRPLWLMP
+15 HQNQKTILKRPLWLMP

-39 ADGTDILG
+39 ANNLWDLLNPKVGGEYVHWVKGSQYCAWWEFAGCLKNV
-47 LSWGEKSQKVCVHR
+47 WGANHKG
-61 PWYALWSCDKWE
+61 YDA
-73 EKTQQFTGNQLI
+73 
-85 TKTWAGGNAA
+85 GNAA
-95 NYYHSQNNQDIT
+95 NYLSSQNYQAISVGTGNET
-107 ANLKNDNGTYFLS
+107 GTYSLS
-120 GLYNYTGGEYNGGN
+120 GFTNYVGGN
-134 LDIELGSNATFNL
+134 LTINL
-147 GANSGNSFTSW
+147 GNSVVLDLSGSNSFTS
-158 YPNGHTN
+158 YQSYNQGKDDVSFN
-165 VTFSAGTI
+165 VGAI
-173 NVNNS
+173 NLS
-178 VEVGN
+178 GALEVGN

-201 ANKVTINSNINAY
+201 ANKVNINSNISAY
-214 KTSQVNIGNANS
+214 KTSQVNVGNANS
-226 AITINSVSLSGDTC
+226 VITIGSVSLSGEVC
-240 SSLAKI
+240 SSLASVGI
-246 GSGANCS
+246 GANCS

-259 SFKGTTSATNTTF
+259 SFKGTTNATNTTF

-278 FTFEESANFSG
+278 FTFEENATFSG
-289 AKLNGGAFTFNKGFN
+289 AKWNGGTYTFNKEFN

-317 FKGTSSFNNAT
+317 FKGTSSFN
-328 FSNASYTFD
+328 
-337 NQATFQNSSF
+337 
-347 NGGTFTF
+347 GGTFTF
-354 NNQSNPTN
+354 NNQTN
-362 SAQHP
+362 QSAQHP
-367 QILFE
+367 QI
-372 NSSFNGGIFT
+372 
-382 FNNQTNPTN
+382 Q
-391 SAQHPQ
+391 
-397 ILFENSSFS
+397 NSSFS
-406 GSTTTLKGSATF
+406 GNAITLKGSVIF
-418 EQAFNNSNH
+418 QQAFNNSNH

-432 NASFDNATFN
+432 NASFDNANFN

-449 EKDASFNNTS
+449 NESASFNNTT
-459 FNTPVDTNN
+459 FNTSINTNN
-468 MSVTGSVTL
+468 MTITGSVTL

-496 TLAQGATFNLTSL
+496 TLTQGTTFNLTSL
-509 GSEKSV
+509 GDKNSV

-536 LTNALKTT
+536 LTNALKTN
-544 ESSSKPQSFAQG
+544 ENSSDPQSFAQG

-567 GQLLSE
+567 GQLLNE
-573 NAATPKNTDSSP
+573 NAATSKPADSSP
-585 SAPTKDSPQVYQV
+585 SKSSTNSAQVYQV

-607 KLQETFSPNSIIIQA
+607 KLQETFSHNSIIIQA

-628 TPPPTISGSQFDL
+628 TPPPVISGSKFDL

-654 DHKYYIP
+654 DHKSYIP

-675 SVQIWGSYTNS
+675 SVQMWGSYTNS
-686 FKQTFSTNG
+686 FKQTFSANG

-703 ATWTGNSVS
+703 ATWTDHNVS
-712 SSGTVS
+712 SNDTVS

-739 IGTTNGAYSAY
+739 TGTTNGTYSAY

-770 NLVFNGVDSIN
+770 NLIFNGVDSVN

-793 AYSSSMTFSTQN
+793 IYSSSMTFSTQS
-805 MDSSQNLNGLN
+805 MDNSQNLKGLN
-816 ANGKLS
+816 PNGTLS

-842 QATFEN
+842 QAVFEN

-860 DSLNFSNN
+860 DSLNFSNS

-906 FVGDFTNANSNLQ
+906 FVGDFTNAHSNLQ
-919 IAGNAVFGNST
+919 IAGNAVFGNPT
-930 NSDGSQ
+930 NSNGSQ
-936 NTANFNNTGSVN
+936 NNANFNNTGSVN
-948 IAGNATFDNMAFN
+948 ISGNATFDNVVFN

-968 KGQVTLNNITLKNL
+968 KGKVTLNNITLKNL

-991 MINFS
+991 TITFN

-1049 SSAGNGIYDVVY
+1049 SSVGNGVYDVVY
-1061 SFNNQTYNFQEV
+1061 SFNNQTYNFQEI

-1088 VFDYVDM
+1088 VFDYMDM
-1095 EKSDHLYYQNALGF
+1095 EKSDHLYYKDVVGF

-1122 NLNNTIYYYDKSIDF
+1122 NSNNTIYYYDNSIDF

-1146 KAEFSQTLTGQN
+1146 KAEFSQTFTGQN

-1169 TNASDAPQSNT
+1169 TSLSDAPQSDT

-1265 FISNSAN
+1265 FVSNSAN

-1311 GQTQSVFKF
+1311 GKTQSVFKF
-1320 NAVNA
+1320 NATNA
-1325 ISFTNSSNLSSG
+1325 ISFTNSTNLSSG
-1337 LYQISAKSVLFD
+1337 LYQMQAQSVLFD

-1364 NAISLSQNA
+1364 NAINLSQNA
-1373 SINASNHST
+1373 SINTSNHST
-1382 LELSGD
+1382 LDLQGD

-1401 SAINVSN
+1401 STINVSN

-1424 HLNFNGAVNFN
+1424 RLNFNGAINFN
-1435 SANITTSLSDSSIVF
+1435 SENITTSLNNSSIVF
-1450 KGASSLGGQ
+1450 KGAISLGGQ
-1459 FNLSNNSFLDFQGS
+1459 FNLSNNSSLDFQGS

-1485 NNAFSQSPITFHQ
+1485 DNAFSQSPITFHQ

-1503 APLSLGGNLLNPNNS
+1503 APLSLGGNLLTPNNS
-1518 SVLNLKNSQLV
+1518 SVLDLKNSQLV

-1573 GMRINDGIYD
+1573 GMRINDGVYD
-1583 AKNQTYSFTNPLNN
+1583 AINQTYSFTNPLNN

-1660 VKGYYNPNQSYQASG
+1660 VKGYYNPNQSYQANG

-1680 KNNNLTSES
+1680 KNNNLSSES

-1700 NPISALHVYNKGY
+1700 NPISALHIYNKGY

-1740 SLSSLSNLKGDAL
+1740 SLSSLNALNSNAL
-1753 NQLTKLIT
+1753 NQLIKLIT
-1761 PSDWKNI
+1761 PDDWKNI

-1792 TKIGQTNTNSTV
+1792 TKIGQTNTNSAV

-1922 MQSINKAGGL
+1922 VQSINKAGGL
-1932 GNLIVNTLGSG
+1932 GNLIVNTLGSD

-2048 LQDIVKPSEALQNDV
+2048 LQDIVKPSKALQNDV
-2063 VALGKQMIGEFLGQD
+2063 AALGKQMIGEFLGQD
-2078 MLNSLES
+2078 TLNSLES

-2099 LAAKGLGPIYEQG
+2099 LAAKGLGSIYEQG

-2125 FAPYGLSQVWQR
+2125 FAPYGLSQVWQK
-2137 GDFSF
+2137 GDFNF

-2170 LIFAGNNHIAFTNHS
+2170 LIFAGNNHIAFTNHF
-2185 GTLNLLSNQVS
+2185 GTLQLLSNQVS

-2207 GLKINAAN
+2207 GLKINAGSN
-2215 NNVSVSQG
+2215 NISVSQG
-2223 NLFIN
+2223 DLFIN
-2228 ASCVQ
+2228 ASCTQ
-2233 QSDPITTNTANPCA
+2233 QSDPTTANIANPCA

-2253 NGASSN
+2253 NGASSS

-2301 GSANIKNLYLYNNAQ
+2301 GSANVKNLYLYNNAQ

-2349 NATQKIGVLQN
+2349 NATQKIEVLQN
-2360 LVIASNASLSTGIY
+2360 LTIASNASLSTGIY

-2380 ALNNFGAIHFN
+2380 ALNHFGTINFN

-2400 LIQAEGIINLNT
+2400 LIQAGGIINLNT
-2412 TQTPFINVN
+2412 TQTPFMNV
-2421 NSMANN
+2421 SVANGG
-2427 TTYTLLKSSRYIDY
+2427 TYTLLKSSRYIDY

-2451 LKLYTLINI
+2451 LNLYTLINI

-2470 VLTYLGQRVLLQ
+2470 ALTYLGQRVLLQ

-2505 LSVLHNQV
+2505 LSVLYDQI
-2513 KMSYGDKVMD
+2513 KMSYGNKIMD

-2531 YIVGIQGQSALN
+2531 YIAGIQGQSALN

-2558 TLMIKTKENPLFAP
+2558 TLMMETKENPLFAP

-2630 REGESNFSERLL
+2630 REGESDFSERLL

-2654 SEIFVKYSQPNKHPN
+2654 GEVFVKYSQLSKYQN
-2669 NLWVQGVGGAS
+2669 NLWVQGIGGAS

-2687 TLYGLNVG
+2687 TLYGLNAG

-2713 SGFNGNIMRSL
+2713 SGFNGRIIHSL

-2749 TYGGNASHINSSN
+2749 TYGGNATSINSSN

-2850 GKNSYYF
+2850 GQNSYYF

-2862 GRDLLIKAKGDNMVR
+2862 GRDLLIKSKGGNTVR

-2898 ITGGEMHLWRLMYV
+2898 ITGGEMHLWRLVYV

-2926 LNITGNV
+2926 INITGNV

>member
-1 MKQFKKKPK
+1 MKKFKKKPK
-10 KIKRS
+10 SIKRS
-15 QKIILKRPLWLMP
+15 HQKTILKRPLWLAP
-28 LLIGGFASGVY
+28 LLIGGFASGVHANNLWDLLNPKVGGEY
-39 ADGTDILG
+39 VHWVKGSQYCAWWEFAGCLKNV
-47 LSWGEKSQKVCVHR
+47 WGANHKG
-61 PWYALWSCDKWE
+61 YDA
-73 EKTQQFTGNQLI
+73 
-85 TKTWAGGNAA
+85 GNAA
-95 NYYHSQNNQDIT
+95 NYLSSQNYQAIFVGSGNET
-107 ANLKNDNGTYFLS
+107 GTYSLS
-120 GLYNYTGGEYNGGN
+120 GFTNYVGGN
-134 LDIELGSNATFNL
+134 LTINL
-147 GANSGNSFTSW
+147 GNSVVLDLSGSNSFTS
-158 YPNGHTN
+158 YQGYNQGKDDVSFNVGVINLNG
-165 VTFSAGTI
+165 VL
-173 NVNNS
+173 
-178 VEVGN
+178 EVGN

-201 ANKVTINSNINAY
+201 ANQVNINSNISAF

-226 AITINSVSLSGDTC
+226 AITIGSVSLSGDTC
-240 SSLAKI
+240 SSLASV
-246 GSGANCS
+246 GVGANCS
-253 SSGPSY
+253 TSGPGY
-259 SFKGTTSATNTTF
+259 SFKGTTSATNTAF

-278 FTFEESANFSG
+278 FTFEENATFSG
-289 AKLNGGAFTFNKGFN
+289 AKLNGGAFIFNKEFS

-310 FNSGSFT
+310 FNSGNFN
-317 FKGTSSFNNAT
+317 FKGASSFNGVN
-328 FSNASYTFD
+328 FSDASYTFN

-354 NNQSNPTN
+354 NDQTNQ

-367 QILFE
+367 QI
-372 NSSFNGGIFT
+372 
-382 FNNQTNPTN
+382 Q
-391 SAQHPQ
+391 
-397 ILFENSSFS
+397 NSSFS
-406 GSTTTLKGSATF
+406 GSATTLKGF
-418 EQAFNNSNH
+418 VDFQQAFNNSNH
-427 QLTIQ
+427 QLIMQ
-432 NASFDNATFN
+432 NASFNNANFN

-449 EKDASFNNTS
+449 NESASFNNTT
-459 FNTPVDTNN
+459 FNTSVNTIN
-468 MSVTGSVTL
+468 MTITGSVTL

-482 LKNGSTLDFGSSKI
+482 LKNGSTLDFGSSKV
-496 TLAQGATFNLTSL
+496 TLTQGTTFNLTSL
-509 GSEKSV
+509 GDKNSV
-515 TILNSSGGITYNHL
+515 TILNSSGGITYNNL

-536 LTNALKTT
+536 LTNALKTN
-544 ESSSKPQSFAQG
+544 ESSLKPQSFAQG
-556 LWDMITYNGVT
+556 LWDIITYNGVT
-567 GQLLSE
+567 GQLLS
-573 NAATPKNTDSSP
+573 AGATTSKPADSSP
-585 SAPTKDSPQVYQV
+585 SKSSTNPAQVYQV
-598 GYKIGDTIY
+598 GYKIGDIIY
-607 KLQETFSPNSIIIQA
+607 KLQETFSHNSIIIQA

-628 TPPPTISGSQFDL
+628 TPPPIISGSKFDL
-641 SASNYINANMPWY
+641 SASNYINSDMPWY
-654 DHKYYIP
+654 DHKSYIP

-686 FKQTFSTNG
+686 FKQTFSASG

-703 ATWTGNSVS
+703 STWTDHNVS
-712 SSGTVS
+712 SSDTVS

-739 IGTTNGAYSAY
+739 TGATNGTYSAY

-770 NLVFNGVDSIN
+770 NLVFNGVDSVN

-793 AYSSSMTFSTQN
+793 IYSSSMTFSTQI
-805 MDSSQNLNGLN
+805 MDNSQNLNDLN
-816 ANGKLS
+816 ANGTLS

-842 QATFEN
+842 KAVFEN

-873 GSFEISAKN
+873 GSFEISAKS

-899 NSNATTS
+899 NSSATTS

-919 IAGNAVFGNST
+919 IAGSAVFGNS
-930 NSDGSQ
+930 NNGSQ
-936 NTANFNNTGSVN
+936 NNANFNNTGSVN
-948 IAGNATFDNMAFN
+948 ISGNATFDNVVFN
-961 GPTNTSV
+961 SPTNMSV

-991 MINFS
+991 TITFN
-996 AHSVINIG
+996 AHSVINIA

-1049 SSAGNGIYDVVY
+1049 SSAGNGVYDVVY
-1061 SFNNQTYNFQEV
+1061 SFNNQTYNFQEI

-1088 VFDYVDM
+1088 VFDYMDM
-1095 EKSDHLYYQNALGF
+1095 EKSDHLYYKDVAGF

-1122 NLNNTIYYYDKSIDF
+1122 NSNNTIYYYDNSIDF

-1146 KAEFSQTLTGQN
+1146 KAEFSQTFTGQN
-1158 SAIVFGAKNIW
+1158 SAIVFGAKSIW

-1265 FISNSAN
+1265 FTSNSTN

-1285 QNKGNPNFSFN
+1285 QNGGNPNFSFN

-1320 NAVNA
+1320 NATNA
-1325 ISFTNSSNLSSG
+1325 INFTNSTNLSSG
-1337 LYQISAKSVLFD
+1337 LYQMQAKSVLFD

-1364 NAISLSQNA
+1364 NAINFFQNA

-1382 LELSGD
+1382 LELQGD

-1401 SAINVSN
+1401 STINVSN

-1414 YASLIASNGS
+1414 YASLIVNDGS
-1424 HLNFNGAVNFN
+1424 RLNFNGTTNFN
-1435 SANITTSLSDSSIVF
+1435 SANITTSLNDSSIVF
-1450 KGASSLGGQ
+1450 KGAISLGGQ
-1459 FNLSNNSFLDFQGS
+1459 FNLSNNSSLDFQGS

-1485 NNAFSQSPITFHQ
+1485 DNAFSQSPITFHQ

-1558 QADMNSNWYERISFF
+1558 QAGMNNNWYERINFF
-1573 GMRINDGIYD
+1573 GMRINDGVYD
-1583 AKNQTYSFTNPLNN
+1583 AINQTYSFTNPLNN

-1625 NIGSEI
+1625 NIGSEV

-1648 DDAQGVFYLTSS
+1648 DDAEGVFYLTSN
-1660 VKGYYNPNQSYQASG
+1660 VKGYYNPNQSYQANG

-1700 NPISALHVYNKGY
+1700 NPISALHIYNKGY
-1713 NFNNIKALGQMALK
+1713 NFSNIKALGQMALK

-1740 SLSSLSNLKGDAL
+1740 SLSSLSDLNSNAL

-1761 PSDWKNI
+1761 PNDWKNI

-1781 NFNNGALIIGA
+1781 NFNNGTLIVGA
-1792 TKIGQTNTNSTV
+1792 AKIGQTDTNSAV
-1804 VFGGLGYQKPCD
+1804 VFGGLGYQTPCD

-1878 TSLILNQANIV
+1878 TSLVLNQANIV

-1932 GNLIVNTLGSG
+1932 GNLIADTLGSN
-1943 SVIGGYLTPEQKNQT
+1943 SVIGGHLTPEQKNQT

-2037 ANDIGQVISVM
+2037 ANDIGQVISVI
-2048 LQDIVKPSEALQNDV
+2048 LQDIVKPSNALKNDV

-2078 MLNSLES
+2078 TLNSLES

-2112 LGDLIPNLGKKGL
+2112 LGDLIPSFGKKGL
-2125 FAPYGLSQVWQR
+2125 FAPYGLSQVWQK

-2151 NSTFSNANGGTL
+2151 NSTFSNANGGAI
-2163 SFNAGNS
+2163 SFNAGDT
-2170 LIFAGNNHIAFTNHS
+2170 LIFAGNNRISFTNHA
-2185 GTLNLLSNQVS
+2185 GVLNLLSDQVS
-2196 NINITTLDASN
+2196 NINITTLNASN
-2207 GLKINAAN
+2207 GLKINASN

-2228 ASCVQ
+2228 ASCVGQ
-2233 QSDPITTNTANPCA
+2233 NDPTTANIANSCA
-2247 LSAQSA
+2247 LSAQSV
-2253 NGASSN
+2253 NDASSS
-2259 NASNNAPIALNNN
+2259 NASNNAQIALNNN

-2286 GNIYANGVVDFSKIK
+2286 GNIYANGVVDLSKIK

-2326 QAVLEKNASFVT
+2326 QAVLEKNASFMA

-2349 NATQKIGVLQN
+2349 NATRKIEVLQN
-2360 LVIASNASLSTGIY
+2360 LTIASNASLSTGIY

-2391 LENIQTPAP
+2391 LENIQTPIP
-2400 LIQAEGIINLNT
+2400 LIQARGIINLNT
-2412 TQTPFINVN
+2412 TQTPFMNIN

-2441 NINPNSLQSY
+2441 HINPNSLQSY
-2451 LKLYTLINI
+2451 LNLYTLINI

-2493 NSNNASPNNILS
+2493 NPNNAHQNNILS
-2505 LSVLHNQV
+2505 LSVLHNQI

-2531 YIVGIQGQSALN
+2531 YIAGIQGQSALN

-2558 TLMIKTKENPLFAP
+2558 TLMMETKENPLFAP
-2572 IYLENHSLNEILD
+2572 IYLQNHSLNEILGV
-2585 ATKDLQNTASLI
+2585 AKDLLNTASLI

-2630 REGESNFSERLL
+2630 REGESDFSKHLL

-2654 SEIFVKYSQPNKHPN
+2654 GEVFVKYLQPNKHPN
-2669 NLWVQGVGGAS
+2669 NLWVQGIGGAS

-2713 SGFNGNIMRSL
+2713 SGFNGNIMHSL
-2724 GNNVDVGMYARAFLK
+2724 ANNVDVGMYARAFLK

-2749 TYGGNASHINSSN
+2749 IYGGNASSINSSN

-2767 LNQRYNYNTWT
+2767 LNQRYSYNTWT

-2812 GMKGKMQN
+2812 GMKGKMN
-2820 PAYQQ
+2820 DAAYKQ
-2825 FVMHSNPSNE
+2825 FLMHSNPSNE

-2862 GRDLLIKAKGDNMVR
+2862 GRDLLIKSKGGNVVR

-2888 GEIFNTFASV
+2888 GEVFNTFASV
-2898 ITGGEMHLWRLMYV
+2898 VTGGEMHLWRLVYV

-2926 LNITGNV
+2926 INITGNV

>member
-1 MKQFKKKPK
+1 MKKFKKKPK
-10 KIKRS
+10 SIKRS
-15 QKIILKRPLWLMP
+15 HQNQKTILKRPLWLMP
-28 LLIGGFASGVY
+28 LLISGFASGVY

-61 PWYALWSCDKWE
+61 PWLWRCDKWE
-73 EKTQQFTGNQLI
+73 EKTQQYTGNQLI

-95 NYYHSQNNQDIT
+95 NYYHTQNNQNIT

-147 GANSGNSFTSW
+147 GASSGNSFTSW

-183 RVGSGAGT
+183 RVGSGVGT

-201 ANKVTINSNINAY
+201 ANKVNINSNISAY
-214 KTSQVNIGNANS
+214 KTSQVNVGNANS
-226 AITINSVSLSGDTC
+226 AITIGSVSLNGDTC
-240 SSLAKI
+240 SSLASV
-246 GSGANCS
+246 GVGANCS
-253 SSGPSY
+253 TSGPSY
-259 SFKGTTSATNTTF
+259 SFKGTTNATNTTF
-272 SNASGS
+272 SNANGS
-278 FTFEESANFSG
+278 FTFEENATFSG
-289 AKLNGGAFTFNKGFN
+289 AKLNGGAFTFNKEFS

-317 FKGTSSFNNAT
+317 FKGVSSFNGAS

-354 NNQSNPTN
+354 NNQ
-362 SAQHP
+362 
-367 QILFE
+367 
-372 NSSFNGGIFT
+372 
-382 FNNQTNPTN
+382 TNPTN

-397 ILFENSSFS
+397 MVFENSSFS
-406 GSTTTLKGSATF
+406 GSATTLKGSVNF
-418 EQAFNNSNH
+418 QQAFNNSNH

-449 EKDASFNNTS
+449 EKEASFNNTT
-459 FNTPVDTNN
+459 FNTSVDTNN
-468 MSVTGSVTL
+468 MTITGGVTL

-482 LKNGSTLDFGSSKI
+482 LNNGSTLDFGSSQV
-496 TLAQGATFNLTSL
+496 TLTQGTTFNLTSL
-509 GSEKSV
+509 SSEKSV
-515 TILNSSGGITYNHL
+515 TILNSSGGITYNHF
-529 LNHALNS
+529 LNHAINS
-536 LTNALKTT
+536 LTNALKTN

-567 GQLLSE
+567 GQLLSG
-573 NAATPKNTDSSP
+573 NAATSKSADSSP
-585 SAPTKDSPQVYQV
+585 SKSSSNPTQVYQV

-607 KLQETFSPNSIIIQA
+607 KLQETFGPNSIIIQA

-628 TPPPTISGSQFDL
+628 TPPPVINGSKFDL
-641 SASNYINANMPWY
+641 SASNYINADMPWY
-654 DHKYYIP
+654 NHKYYIP

-686 FKQTFSTNG
+686 FKQTFSASG

-703 ATWTGNSVS
+703 STWTDHNVY

-739 IGTTNGAYSAY
+739 TGTTNGTYSAY

-781 IANATITQHNAG
+781 IANAIITQHNAG
-793 AYSSSMTFSTQN
+793 IYSSSMTFSTQN
-805 MDSSQNLNGLN
+805 MDNSQNLNGLN

-822 VYGATFT
+822 VYSATFT
-829 NQAKDGKFIFNAG
+829 NEAKDGKFIFNAG
-842 QATFEN
+842 QAVFEN

-860 DSLNFSNN
+860 DSLNFLNN

-906 FVGDFTNANSNLQ
+906 FVGDFTNAHSNLQ
-919 IAGNAVFGNST
+919 IAGNAVFGNPI
-930 NSDGSQ
+930 NSNGSQ
-936 NTANFNNTGSVN
+936 NNANFNNAGSVN
-948 IAGNATFDNMAFN
+948 ISGNATFDNVVFN

-968 KGQVTLNNITLKNL
+968 KGKVTLNNITLKNL

-991 MINFS
+991 TITFN
-996 AHSVINIG
+996 AHSVINIA
-1004 EAITN
+1004 ESITN

-1049 SSAGNGIYDVVY
+1049 SSAGNGVYDVVY
-1061 SFNNQTYNFQEV
+1061 SFNNQTYNFQEI

-1088 VFDYVDM
+1088 VFDYMDM
-1095 EKSDHLYYQNALGF
+1095 EKSDHLYYENALGF

-1122 NLNNTIYYYDKSIDF
+1122 NSNNTIYYYDKSIDF

-1146 KAEFSQTLTGQN
+1146 KAEFSQTFTGQN

-1169 TNASDAPQSNT
+1169 TNASDAPQSNA

-1232 GGASLNFNGLQGI
+1232 GGASLNFNALQGI

-1265 FISNSAN
+1265 FVSNSAN

-1285 QNKGNPNFSFN
+1285 QNGGNPNFSFN

-1311 GQTQSVFKF
+1311 GKTQSVFKF
-1320 NAVNA
+1320 NAKNA
-1325 ISFTNSSNLSSG
+1325 ISFTNSTNLSFG
-1337 LYQISAKSVLFD
+1337 LYQMQAKSVSFD

-1364 NAISLSQNA
+1364 NAINLSQNA

-1382 LELSGD
+1382 LELQGD

-1401 SAINVSN
+1401 STINVSN

-1414 YASLIASNGS
+1414 HASLIANDGS

-1435 SANITTSLSDSSIVF
+1435 SENITTSLNDSFIVF
-1450 KGASSLGGQ
+1450 KGAISLGGQ
-1459 FNLSNNSFLDFQGS
+1459 FNLSNNSSLDFKGS

-1485 NNAFSQSPITFHQ
+1485 DNAFSQSPITFHQ

-1503 APLSLGGNLLNPNNS
+1503 APLSLGGNLLNPDNS
-1518 SVLNLKNSQLV
+1518 SVLDLKNSQLV

-1558 QADMNSNWYERISFF
+1558 QAGMNSNWYERISFF
-1573 GMRINDGIYD
+1573 GMRISDGIYD
-1583 AKNQTYSFTNPLNN
+1583 ATNQTYSFTNPLNN

-1625 NIGSEI
+1625 NIGSEV

-1648 DDAQGVFYLTSS
+1648 DDAEGVFYLTSN
-1660 VKGYYNPNQSYQASG
+1660 VKGYYNPNQSYQANG

-1689 SVISQ
+1689 SIISQ

-1713 NFNNIKALGQMALK
+1713 NFNNIKALGQMTLK

-1740 SLSSLSNLKGDAL
+1740 SLSSLSGLNPNAL

-1761 PSDWKNI
+1761 PDDWKNI

-1781 NFNNGALIIGA
+1781 NFNNGTLIVGA
-1792 TKIGQTNTNSTV
+1792 TKIGQTDTNSAV

-1922 MQSINKAGGL
+1922 VQSINKAGGL

-2037 ANDIGQVISVM
+2037 ANDIGQVISVV
-2048 LQDIVKPSEALQNDV
+2048 LQDIVKPSKALQSDV
-2063 VALGKQMIGEFLGQD
+2063 AALGKQMIGEFLGQD
-2078 MLNSLES
+2078 ALNSLES

-2099 LAAKGLGPIYEQG
+2099 LAAKGLGSVYEQG

-2125 FAPYGLSQVWQR
+2125 FAPYGLSQVWQK

-2170 LIFAGNNHIAFTNHS
+2170 LIFAGNNHIAFTNHF
-2185 GTLNLLSNQVS
+2185 GTLQLLSNQVS

-2207 GLKINAAN
+2207 GLKINAGSN
-2215 NNVSVSQG
+2215 NISVSQG
-2223 NLFIN
+2223 DLFIN
-2228 ASCVQ
+2228 ASCAQ
-2233 QSDPITTNTANPCA
+2233 QSDPTTANATNPCT

-2253 NGASSN
+2253 NGTSSN
-2259 NASNNAPIALNNN
+2259 SASNNAPIALNNN

-2349 NATQKIGVLQN
+2349 NATQKIEVLQN

-2380 ALNNFGAIHFN
+2380 SLNNSGAIHFN
-2391 LENIQTPAP
+2391 LENTQTPTP

-2412 TQTPFINVN
+2412 TQTPFMNVN

-2470 VLTYLGQRVLLQ
+2470 ALTYLGQRVLLQ

-2493 NSNNASPNNILS
+2493 NSNNASQNNILS
-2505 LSVLHNQV
+2505 LSVLYNQI
-2513 KMSYGDKVMD
+2513 KMSYGDKAMD

-2558 TLMIKTKENPLFAP
+2558 TLMMETKENPLFAP
-2572 IYLENHSLNEILD
+2572 IYLKNHSLNEILGV
-2585 ATKDLQNTASLI
+2585 AKDLQNTASLI

-2619 SRLTKLSDFRA
+2619 SRLTKLSDFRS
-2630 REGESNFSERLL
+2630 REGESDFSERLL

-2654 SEIFVKYSQPNKHPN
+2654 GEVFVKYSQLSKHQN
-2669 NLWVQGVGGAS
+2669 NLWVQGIGGAS

-2687 TLYGLNVG
+2687 TLYGLNAG

-2713 SGFNGNIMRSL
+2713 SGFNGNIMHSL

-2749 TYGGNASHINSSN
+2749 TYGGNANNINSSN
-2762 SLLSV
+2762 PLLSV
-2767 LNQRYNYNTWT
+2767 LNQRYSYNTWT

-2812 GMKGKMQN
+2812 GMKGKMN
-2820 PAYQQ
+2820 DAAYKQ
-2825 FVMHSNPSNE
+2825 FLMHSNPSNE

-2862 GRDLLIKAKGDNMVR
+2862 GRDLLIKSKGDNMVR

-2888 GEIFNTFASV
+2888 GEVFNTFASV

-2926 LNITGNV
+2926 INITGNV

>member
-1 MKQFKKKPK
+1 MKKFKKKPK
-10 KIKRS
+10 SIKRS
-15 QKIILKRPLWLMP
+15 HQKTILKRPLWLAP
-28 LLIGGFASGVY
+28 LLIGGFASGVHANNLWDLLNPKVGGEY
-39 ADGTDILG
+39 VHWVKGSQYCAWWEFAGCLKNV
-47 LSWGEKSQKVCVHR
+47 WGANHKGYDV
-61 PWYALWSCDKWE
+61 
-73 EKTQQFTGNQLI
+73 
-85 TKTWAGGNAA
+85 GNAA
-95 NYYHSQNNQDIT
+95 NYLSSQNYQAIFVGSGNET
-107 ANLKNDNGTYFLS
+107 GTYSLS
-120 GLYNYTGGEYNGGN
+120 GFTNYVGGN
-134 LDIELGSNATFNL
+134 LTINLSNSVVLDLSGS
-147 GANSGNSFTSW
+147 NSFTS
-158 YPNGHTN
+158 YQDYNQGKDDVSFNVGAINLNG
-165 VTFSAGTI
+165 AL
-173 NVNNS
+173 
-178 VEVGN
+178 EVGN

-201 ANKVTINSNINAY
+201 ANKVNINSNISAF

-226 AITINSVSLSGDTC
+226 IITIGSVSLSGDTC
-240 SSLAKI
+240 SSLASV
-246 GSGANCS
+246 GVGANCS
-253 SSGPSY
+253 TSGPSY
-259 SFKGTTSATNTTF
+259 SFKGTTNATNTAF

-278 FTFEESANFSG
+278 FTFEENATFSG
-289 AKLNGGAFTFNKGFN
+289 AKWNGGAFTFNKEFS

-310 FNSGSFT
+310 FDSGSFN
-317 FKGTSSFNNAT
+317 FKGASSFNGAT
-328 FSNASYTFD
+328 FSDASYTLN

-354 NNQSNPTN
+354 NDQTNQTN
-362 SAQHP
+362 SAQR
-367 QILFE
+367 
-372 NSSFNGGIFT
+372 
-382 FNNQTNPTN
+382 
-391 SAQHPQ
+391 PQ

-406 GSTTTLKGSATF
+406 GNATTLKGF
-418 EQAFNNSNH
+418 VNFQQAFNNSNH
-427 QLTIQ
+427 QLIMQ
-432 NASFDNATFN
+432 NASFNNANFS

-449 EKDASFNNTS
+449 EKEVSFNNTT
-459 FNTPVDTNN
+459 FNTSINTSN
-468 MSVTGSVTL
+468 MTITGSVTL

-482 LKNGSTLDFGSSKI
+482 LKNGSTLDFGSSQV
-496 TLAQGATFNLTSL
+496 TLTQDTTFNLTSL
-509 GSEKSV
+509 GDKKSV
-515 TILNSSGGITYNHL
+515 TILNSSGGITYNNL

-536 LTNALKTT
+536 LTNTLKTN
-544 ESSSKPQSFAQG
+544 ESSSDPQSFTQG

-567 GQLLSE
+567 GQLLS
-573 NAATPKNTDSSP
+573 ADASASKSADSSLSKSSTNP
-585 SAPTKDSPQVYQV
+585 AQVYQV
-598 GYKIGDTIY
+598 GYKIGDIIY
-607 KLQETFSPNSIIIQA
+607 KLQETFSHNSIIIQA

-628 TPPPTISGSQFDL
+628 TPPPVISGSKFDL
-641 SASNYINANMPWY
+641 SASNYIDSNMPWY
-654 DHKYYIP
+654 DHKSYIP

-686 FKQTFSTNG
+686 FKQTFSASG

-703 ATWTGNSVS
+703 STWTDHNVS
-712 SSGTVS
+712 SSDTVS

-739 IGTTNGAYSAY
+739 TGTTNGTYSTY

-770 NLVFNGVDSIN
+770 NLVFNGVDSVN

-793 AYSSSMTFSTQN
+793 IYSSSMTFSTQG
-805 MDSSQNLNGLN
+805 MDNSQNLNDLN
-816 ANGKLS
+816 ANGTLS
-822 VYGATFT
+822 VYGTTFT

-842 QATFEN
+842 KAVFEN

-882 ASFNNAN
+882 ASFDNAN

-899 NSNATTS
+899 NSNANTS

-919 IAGNAVFGNST
+919 IAGSAVFGNS
-930 NSDGSQ
+930 NNGSQ
-936 NTANFNNTGSVN
+936 NNANFNNTGSVN
-948 IAGNATFDNMAFN
+948 ISGNATFDNVVFN
-961 GPTNTSV
+961 GPTNMSV

-991 MINFS
+991 TITFN
-996 AHSVINIG
+996 AHSVINIA

-1049 SSAGNGIYDVVY
+1049 SSAGNGVYDVVY
-1061 SFNNQTYNFQEV
+1061 SFNNQTYNFQEI

-1088 VFDYVDM
+1088 VFDYMDM
-1095 EKSDHLYYQNALGF
+1095 EKSDHLYYQNTLGF

-1122 NLNNTIYYYDKSIDF
+1122 NSNNTIYYYDNSIDF
-1137 YASGKTLFT
+1137 YASGKILFT
-1146 KAEFSQTLTGQN
+1146 KAEFSQTFTGQN
-1158 SAIVFGAKNIW
+1158 SAIVFGAKSIW
-1169 TNASDAPQSNT
+1169 TNASDVPQSNT

-1265 FISNSAN
+1265 FTSNSAN

-1285 QNKGNPNFSFN
+1285 QNGGNPNFSFN

-1320 NAVNA
+1320 NATNA
-1325 ISFTNSSNLSSG
+1325 INFTNSTNLSSG
-1337 LYQISAKSVLFD
+1337 LYQMQAKSVLFD

-1364 NAISLSQNA
+1364 NAINLSQNA

-1382 LELSGD
+1382 LELQGD

-1401 SAINVSN
+1401 STINVSN

-1414 YASLIASNGS
+1414 YASLIVNDGS
-1424 HLNFNGAVNFN
+1424 RLNFNGTTNFN
-1435 SANITTSLSDSSIVF
+1435 SANITTSLNDSSIVF
-1450 KGASSLGGQ
+1450 KGAISLGGQ
-1459 FNLSNNSFLDFQGS
+1459 FNLSNNSSLDFQGS

-1485 NNAFSQSPITFHQ
+1485 DSAFSQSPITFHQ
-1498 ALDIK
+1498 SLDIK

-1558 QADMNSNWYERISFF
+1558 QAGMNNNWYERINLF
-1573 GMRINDGIYD
+1573 GMRINDGVYD
-1583 AKNQTYSFTNPLNN
+1583 AINQTYSFTNPLNN

-1625 NIGSEI
+1625 NIGSEV

-1648 DDAQGVFYLTSS
+1648 DDAESVFYLTSN

-1680 KNNNLTSES
+1680 KNNNLTSDS
-1689 SVISQ
+1689 SIISQ

-1740 SLSSLSNLKGDAL
+1740 SLSSLSDLNSNAL

-1761 PSDWKNI
+1761 PNDWKNI
-1768 NELIDN
+1768 NEFIDN

-1781 NFNNGALIIGA
+1781 NFNNGTLIVGA
-1792 TKIGQTNTNSTV
+1792 TKIGQTDTNSAV

-1878 TSLILNQANIV
+1878 TSLVLNQANIV

-1932 GNLIVNTLGSG
+1932 GNLIADTLGSN
-1943 SVIGGYLTPEQKNQT
+1943 SVIGRYLTPEQKNQT

-2037 ANDIGQVISVM
+2037 ANDIGQVISVI
-2048 LQDIVKPSEALQNDV
+2048 LQDIVKPSSALKNDV
-2063 VALGKQMIGEFLGQD
+2063 AALGKQMIGEFLGQD
-2078 MLNSLES
+2078 TLNSLES

-2099 LAAKGLGPIYEQG
+2099 LAAKGLGSIYEQG
-2112 LGDLIPNLGKKGL
+2112 LGDLMPNLGKKGL
-2125 FAPYGLSQVWQR
+2125 FAPYGLSQVWQK

-2163 SFNAGNS
+2163 SFNAGDT
-2170 LIFAGNNHIAFTNHS
+2170 LIFAGNNRISFTNHA

-2196 NINITTLDASN
+2196 NINITTLNASN

-2215 NNVSVSQG
+2215 NNVLVSQG

-2228 ASCVQ
+2228 ASCVGQ
-2233 QSDPITTNTANPCA
+2233 NNPTTANIANPCA
-2247 LSAQSA
+2247 LSTQSA
-2253 NGASSN
+2253 NDASSG
-2259 NASNNAPIALNNN
+2259 NASNNAQIALNNN

-2349 NATQKIGVLQN
+2349 NATRKIEVLQN
-2360 LVIASNASLSTGIY
+2360 LTIASNASLSTGIY

-2380 ALNNFGAIHFN
+2380 ALNHFGAIHFN
-2391 LENIQTPAP
+2391 LENIQTPIP

-2412 TQTPFINVN
+2412 TQTPFMNIN
-2421 NSMANN
+2421 NSMADN

-2441 NINPNSLQSY
+2441 HINPNSLQSY

-2482 DKGLLLSVALP
+2482 DKGLLLSVVLP
-2493 NSNNASPNNILS
+2493 NSNNAHQNNILS
-2505 LSVLHNQV
+2505 LSVLYNQI
-2513 KMSYGDKVMD
+2513 KISYGDKVMD

-2543 QIEAIGGNN
+2543 QIEAVGGNN

-2558 TLMIKTKENPLFAP
+2558 TLMMETKENPLFAP
-2572 IYLENHSLNEILD
+2572 IYLKNHSLHEILGV
-2585 ATKDLQNTASLI
+2585 AKDLLNTASLI
-2597 SNPNFRD
+2597 SNPNFRN

-2619 SRLTKLSDFRA
+2619 SRLTKLSDFRS
-2630 REGESNFSERLL
+2630 REGESDFSKRLL

-2647 RFSDPNP
+2647 HFSDPNP
-2654 SEIFVKYSQPNKHPN
+2654 GEVFVKYSQLSKHPN
-2669 NLWVQGVGGAS
+2669 NLWVQGIGGAS

-2713 SGFNGNIMRSL
+2713 SGFNGNIMHSL
-2724 GNNVDVGMYARAFLK
+2724 ANNVDVGMYARAFLK

-2749 TYGGNASHINSSN
+2749 IYGGNASNINSSN

-2767 LNQRYNYNTWT
+2767 LNQRYSYNTWT

-2812 GMKGKMQN
+2812 AMKGKMN
-2820 PAYQQ
+2820 DAAYER

-2862 GRDLLIKAKGDNMVR
+2862 GRDLLIKSKGDNTVR

-2888 GEIFNTFASV
+2888 GEVFNTFASV
-2898 ITGGEMHLWRLMYV
+2898 ITGGEMHLWRLVYV

-2926 LNITGNV
+2926 INITGNV

>member
-1 MKQFKKKPK
+1 MKKFKKKPK
-10 KIKRS
+10 SIKRS
-15 QKIILKRPLWLMP
+15 HQNQKTILKRPLWLAP
-28 LLIGGFASGVY
+28 LLISGFASGVY
-39 ADGTDILG
+39 ANNLWDLLNPKVGG
-47 LSWGEKSQKVCVHR
+47 EYVHWVKGSKYCSW
-61 PWYALWSCDKWE
+61 WE
-73 EKTQQFTGNQLI
+73 FGGCLRNVWGANHKGYD
-85 TKTWAGGNAA
+85 AGNAA
-95 NYYHSQNNQDIT
+95 NYLSSQNYQAISVGSGNET
-107 ANLKNDNGTYFLS
+107 GTYSLS
-120 GLYNYTGGEYNGGN
+120 GFTNYVGGN
-134 LDIELGSNATFNL
+134 LTINLGSSVVL
-147 GANSGNSFTSW
+147 DLSGSNSFTS
-158 YPNGHTN
+158 YQGYNQGKDD
-165 VTFSAGTI
+165 VTFTVGTI
-173 NVNNS
+173 NLNGTL
-178 VEVGN
+178 EVGN

-201 ANKVTINSNINAY
+201 ANKVTINSNISAY

-240 SSLAKI
+240 SSLAKF

-253 SSGPSY
+253 TSGPSY
-259 SFKGTTSATNTTF
+259 SFKGTTNAMNTTF
-272 SNASGS
+272 SNANGS
-278 FTFEESANFSG
+278 FTFEENATFSG
-289 AKLNGGAFTFNKGFN
+289 AKWNGGTFTFNKEFS

-310 FNSGSFT
+310 FSSGSFN
-317 FKGTSSFNNAT
+317 FKGASSFNGAS
-328 FSNASYTFD
+328 FSNASYTFND
-337 NQATFQNSSF
+337 QATFQNSSF

-354 NNQSNPTN
+354 NNQ
-362 SAQHP
+362 
-367 QILFE
+367 
-372 NSSFNGGIFT
+372 
-382 FNNQTNPTN
+382 TNPTN

-397 ILFENSSFS
+397 IQNSSFS
-406 GSTTTLKGSATF
+406 GNATTLKGSVIF
-418 EQAFNNSNH
+418 QQAFNNSNH

-432 NASFDNATFN
+432 NASFNNANFS

-449 EKDASFNNTS
+449 EKEASFNNTS
-459 FNTPVDTNN
+459 FNTSIDTNN
-468 MSVTGSVTL
+468 MTITGSVTL

-482 LKNGSTLDFGSSKI
+482 LKNGSTLDFGSSKV
-496 TLAQGATFNLTSL
+496 TLTQGTTFNLTSL
-509 GSEKSV
+509 SSENSV
-515 TILNSSGGITYNHL
+515 TILNSSGGITYNNL
-529 LNHALNS
+529 LNHALNG
-536 LTNALKTT
+536 LTNALKTN
-544 ESSSKPQSFAQG
+544 ESSSDPQSFAQG

-573 NAATPKNTDSSP
+573 NAATSKPTDSSP
-585 SAPTKDSPQVYQV
+585 SKSSTNSTQVYQV

-628 TPPPTISGSQFDL
+628 TPPPVISGSKFDL
-641 SASNYINANMPWY
+641 SASNYINADMPWY

-686 FKQTFSTNG
+686 FKQTFSASN

-703 ATWTGNSVS
+703 STWTGNSVS

-718 FGDTSGSAL
+718 FGDTSGSVL

-739 IGTTNGAYSAY
+739 TGTTNGTYSAY
-750 HVYITANLRSGNRIG
+750 HVYITANLRSGNRVG

-793 AYSSSMTFSTQN
+793 IYSSSMTFSTQN
-805 MDSSQNLNGLN
+805 MDDSQNLTGLN
-816 ANGKLS
+816 SNGKLL
-822 VYGATFT
+822 VYGTTFT

-906 FVGDFTNANSNLQ
+906 FVGDFTNAHSNLQ

-930 NSDGSQ
+930 NGSQ
-936 NTANFNNTGSVN
+936 NNANFNNTGSVN
-948 IAGNATFDNMAFN
+948 IAGNATFDNVVFN

-991 MINFS
+991 TITFN
-996 AHSVINIG
+996 AHSVINID

-1049 SSAGNGIYDVVY
+1049 SSVGNGVYDVVY
-1061 SFNNQTYNFQEV
+1061 SFNNQTYNFQEI

-1095 EKSDHLYYQNALGF
+1095 EKSDHLHYQNVLGF

-1122 NLNNTIYYYDKSIDF
+1122 NSNNTIYYYDKSIDF

-1146 KAEFSQTLTGQN
+1146 KAEFSQTFTGQN

-1169 TNASDAPQSNT
+1169 TSASDAPQSNV

-1197 HCWNLQCIGF
+1197 HCLNLQCIGY
-1207 ITGHYE
+1207 IIGHYE

-1265 FISNSAN
+1265 FVSNSAN

-1285 QNKGNPNFSFN
+1285 QNGGNPNFSFN

-1311 GQTQSVFKF
+1311 GTTQSVFKF
-1320 NAVNA
+1320 NAKNA
-1325 ISFTNSSNLSSG
+1325 ISFTNSTNLSSG
-1337 LYQISAKSVLFD
+1337 LYQISAKSVSFD

-1364 NAISLSQNA
+1364 NAINLSQNA

-1382 LELSGD
+1382 LELQGD

-1435 SANITTSLSDSSIVF
+1435 SANITTSLNDSSIVF

-1459 FNLSNNSFLDFQGS
+1459 FNLSNNSSLDFQGS
-1473 SAITSNTAFNFY
+1473 STITSNTAFNFY
-1485 NNAFSQSPITFHQ
+1485 DSTFSQSPITFHQ

-1518 SVLNLKNSQLV
+1518 SVLDLKNSQLV

-1558 QADMNSNWYERISFF
+1558 QANMNNNWYERISFF

-1625 NIGSEI
+1625 NIGSEV

-1648 DDAQGVFYLTSS
+1648 DDAEGVFYLTSN
-1660 VKGYYNPNQSYQASG
+1660 VKGYYNPNQSYQANG

-1689 SVISQ
+1689 SIISQ

-1740 SLSSLSNLKGDAL
+1740 SLSSLNDLNSNAL

-1781 NFNNGALIIGA
+1781 NFNNGTLIIGA
-1792 TKIGQTNTNSTV
+1792 TKIGQTDTNSAV
-1804 VFGGLGYQKPCD
+1804 VFGGLGYQTPCD

-1922 MQSINKAGGL
+1922 VQSINKAGGL

-2048 LQDIVKPSEALQNDV
+2048 LQDIVKPSNALKNDV

-2078 MLNSLES
+2078 TLNSLES

-2112 LGDLIPNLGKKGL
+2112 LGDLIPSLGKKGL
-2125 FAPYGLSQVWQR
+2125 FAPYGLSQVWQK

-2170 LIFAGNNHIAFTNHS
+2170 LIFAGNNHIAFTNHF
-2185 GTLNLLSNQVS
+2185 GTLQLLSNQVS
-2196 NINITTLDASN
+2196 NISITTLDASN
-2207 GLKINAAN
+2207 GLKINAGN
-2215 NNVSVSQG
+2215 NNISVSQG

-2228 ASCVQ
+2228 ASCAQ
-2233 QSDPITTNTANPCA
+2233 QSDPTAANATNPCA

-2253 NGASSN
+2253 NGAS

-2286 GNIYANGVVDFSKIK
+2286 GNIYANGVVDFSKVK
-2301 GSANIKNLYLYNNAQ
+2301 GSTNVKNLYLYNNAQ
-2316 FQANNLTISN
+2316 FQANNLIISN
-2326 QAVLEKNASFVT
+2326 QAVLENNASFVT

-2349 NATQKIGVLQN
+2349 NATQKIEVLQN

-2380 ALNNFGAIHFN
+2380 ALNNFGAIRFN
-2391 LENIQTPAP
+2391 LENSQTPVNP
-2400 LIQAEGIINLNT
+2400 LIQAEGIINLNA

-2493 NSNNASPNNILS
+2493 DSNNASQNHILS
-2505 LSVLHNQV
+2505 LSVLYDQI
-2513 KMSYGDKVMD
+2513 KMSYGNKIMD

-2543 QIEAIGGNN
+2543 QIEAVGGN

-2558 TLMIKTKENPLFAP
+2558 TLMMDTKENPLFAP
-2572 IYLENHSLNEILD
+2572 IYLKNHSLNEILGV
-2585 ATKDLQNTASLI
+2585 AKDLLNTASLI
-2597 SNPNFRD
+2597 SNPNFRN

-2619 SRLTKLSDFRA
+2619 SRLTKLSDFRV
-2630 REGESNFSERLL
+2630 REGESDFSLL

-2654 SEIFVKYSQPNKHPN
+2654 GEVFVKYSQPNKHPN
-2669 NLWVQGVGGAS
+2669 NLWVQGIGGAS

-2713 SGFNGNIMRSL
+2713 SDFNGNIMHSL

-2749 TYGGNASHINSSN
+2749 TYGGNATSINSSN

-2812 GMKGKMQN
+2812 GMKGN
-2820 PAYQQ
+2820 DAAYKQ
-2825 FVMHSNPSNE
+2825 FLMHSNPSNE

-2850 GKNSYYF
+2850 GQNSYYF

-2862 GRDLLIKAKGDNMVR
+2862 GRDLLIKSKGGNVVR

-2888 GEIFNTFASV
+2888 GEVFNTFASV

-2926 LNITGNV
+2926 INITGNV

>member
-1 MKQFKKKPK
+1 MKKFKKKPK
-10 KIKRS
+10 SIKRS
-15 QKIILKRPLWLMP
+15 HQNQKTILKRPLWLAP
-28 LLIGGFASGVY
+28 LLISGFASGVY
-39 ADGTDILG
+39 ANNLWDLLNPKVGGEYVHWVKGSQYCSLWEFG
-47 LSWGEKSQKVCVHR
+47 GCLRNVWGANHKG
-61 PWYALWSCDKWE
+61 YDA
-73 EKTQQFTGNQLI
+73 
-85 TKTWAGGNAA
+85 GNAA
-95 NYYHSQNNQDIT
+95 NYLSSQNYQAISVGSGNET
-107 ANLKNDNGTYFLS
+107 GTYSLS
-120 GLYNYTGGEYNGGN
+120 GFTNYVGGN
-134 LDIELGSNATFNL
+134 LTINL
-147 GANSGNSFTSW
+147 GNSVVLDLSGSNSFTS
-158 YPNGHTN
+158 YQGYNQGKDDVSFN
-165 VTFSAGTI
+165 VGTI
-173 NVNNS
+173 NLNGTL
-178 VEVGN
+178 EVGN

-191 HTGTATLNLN
+191 HTGIATLNLN
-201 ANKVTINSNINAY
+201 ANKVTINSNISAF
-214 KTSQVNIGNANS
+214 KTSQVNVGNANS
-226 AITINSVSLSGDTC
+226 VITIGSVSLSGHTC
-240 SSLAKI
+240 SSLASV
-246 GSGANCS
+246 GVGANCS
-253 SSGPSY
+253 TSGPSY
-259 SFKGTTSATNTTF
+259 SFKGTTNATNTTF
-272 SNASGS
+272 NNSSGS
-278 FTFEESANFSG
+278 FTFEENATFSG
-289 AKLNGGAFTFNKGFN
+289 AKLNGGAFTFNKEFS

-310 FNSGSFT
+310 FNSGSFN
-317 FKGTSSFNNAT
+317 FKGTSSFNNAS
-328 FSNASYTFD
+328 FSNATYTFN

-354 NNQSNPTN
+354 NNQ
-362 SAQHP
+362 
-367 QILFE
+367 
-372 NSSFNGGIFT
+372 
-382 FNNQTNPTN
+382 TNPTN

-397 ILFENSSFS
+397 IVFENSSFS
-406 GSTTTLKGSATF
+406 GGATTLKGSVIF
-418 EQAFNNSNH
+418 QQAFNNSNH

-432 NASFDNATFN
+432 NASFNNATFN

-449 EKDASFNNTS
+449 NDGASFNNTT
-459 FNTPVDTNN
+459 FNTSINTNN

-482 LKNGSTLDFGSSKI
+482 LKNGSILDFGSSKI
-496 TLAQGATFNLTSL
+496 TLTQGATFNLTSL

-529 LNHALNS
+529 LNHAINS
-536 LTNALKTT
+536 LTNALKTN
-544 ESSSKPQSFAQG
+544 ESPSKPQSFAQG
-556 LWDMITYNGVT
+556 LWEMITYNGVT

-573 NAATPKNTDSSP
+573 NAATSKNTDSSP
-585 SAPTKDSPQVYQV
+585 SKSSANSTQVYQV

-607 KLQETFSPNSIIIQA
+607 KLQETFGPNSIIIQA

-641 SASNYINANMPWY
+641 SASNYINADMPWY
-654 DHKYYIP
+654 NHKYYIP

-686 FKQTFSTNG
+686 FKQTFSASN

-703 ATWTGNSVS
+703 STWTGNSVS
-712 SSGTVS
+712 SSDTVS
-718 FGDTSGSAL
+718 FGDTSGSVL

-739 IGTTNGAYSAY
+739 TGTTNGTYSAY

-770 NLVFNGVDSIN
+770 NLIFNGVDSIN

-793 AYSSSMTFSTQN
+793 IYSSSMTFSTQS
-805 MDSSQNLNGLN
+805 MDNSQNLSGLN
-816 ANGKLS
+816 SNGKLL
-822 VYGATFT
+822 VYGTTFT

-873 GSFEISAKN
+873 GSFEISTKN

-906 FVGDFTNANSNLQ
+906 FVGDFTNAHSNLQ

-930 NSDGSQ
+930 NSSGSQ

-948 IAGNATFDNMAFN
+948 ISGNATFDNVVFN

-991 MINFS
+991 TITFN

-1049 SSAGNGIYDVVY
+1049 SSVGNGVYDVVY
-1061 SFNNQTYNFQEV
+1061 SFNNQTYNFQEI
-1073 FSPNSISIRRLGVGM
+1073 FLPNSISIRRLGVGM
-1088 VFDYVDM
+1088 VFDYMDM
-1095 EKSDHLYYQNALGF
+1095 EKSDHLYYKDVVGF

-1122 NLNNTIYYYDKSIDF
+1122 NSNNTIYYYDNSIDF

-1146 KAEFSQTLTGQN
+1146 KAEFSQTFTGQN
-1158 SAIVFGAKNIW
+1158 SAIVFGAKSIW
-1169 TNASDAPQSNT
+1169 TNASDVPQSNA

-1265 FISNSAN
+1265 FVSNSAN

-1325 ISFTNSSNLSSG
+1325 ISFTNSTNLSSG
-1337 LYQISAKSVLFD
+1337 LYQMQAKSVSFD

-1364 NAISLSQNA
+1364 NAINLSQNA

-1382 LELSGD
+1382 LELQGD

-1401 SAINVSN
+1401 STINVSN

-1435 SANITTSLSDSSIVF
+1435 STNITTSLNHSSIVF
-1450 KGASSLGGQ
+1450 KGAISLGGQ
-1459 FNLSNNSFLDFQGS
+1459 FNLSNNSSLDFQGS

-1485 NNAFSQSPITFHQ
+1485 DNAFSQSPITFHQ

-1518 SVLNLKNSQLV
+1518 SVLDLKNSQLV

-1558 QADMNSNWYERISFF
+1558 QAGMNSNWYERINFF
-1573 GMRINDGIYD
+1573 GMRISDGIYD
-1583 AKNQTYSFTNPLNN
+1583 ATNQTYSFTNPLNN

-1609 LSVTLSQIPGI
+1609 LSVTLSQIPGV

-1625 NIGSEI
+1625 NIGSEV

-1648 DDAQGVFYLTSS
+1648 DDAEGVFYLTSS
-1660 VKGYYNPNQSYQASG
+1660 VKGYYNPDQSYQANG

-1740 SLSSLSNLKGDAL
+1740 SLSSLSGLKGDAL

-1781 NFNNGALIIGA
+1781 NFNNGTLIIGA
-1792 TKIGQTNTNSTV
+1792 TKIGQTDTNSAV
-1804 VFGGLGYQKPCD
+1804 IFGGLGYQTPCD

-1910 QAGLANILGEVA
+1910 QAGFANILGEVA
-1922 MQSINKAGGL
+1922 VQSINKAGGL
-1932 GNLIVNTLGSG
+1932 GNLIADMLGSD

-1975 GLNTAI
+1975 GLNAAI

-2022 LSKKGLFNQ
+2022 LSKKGLLNQ

-2048 LQDIVKPSEALQNDV
+2048 LQDIVKPSNALKNDV

-2078 MLNSLES
+2078 TLNSLES
-2085 LLQNQQIKSVLDKV
+2085 LLQNQQIKSVLDKI
-2099 LAAKGLGPIYEQG
+2099 LAAKGLGPVYEQG
-2112 LGDLIPNLGKKGL
+2112 LGDLIPSLGKKGL
-2125 FAPYGLSQVWQR
+2125 FAPYGLSQVWQK
-2137 GDFSF
+2137 GDFNF

-2170 LIFAGNNHIAFTNHS
+2170 LIFAGNNHIAFTNHF
-2185 GTLNLLSNQVS
+2185 GTLQLLSNQVS
-2196 NINITTLDASN
+2196 NISITTLDASN

-2223 NLFIN
+2223 DLFIN
-2228 ASCVQ
+2228 ASCAQ
-2233 QSDPITTNTANPCA
+2233 QSTPTAASATNPCTT
-2247 LSAQSA
+2247 AQ
-2253 NGASSN
+2253 NNASSS

-2279 ANDFNFS
+2279 ANNFNFS

-2301 GSANIKNLYLYNNAQ
+2301 GYSNIKNLYLYNNAQ
-2316 FQANNLTISN
+2316 FQANNLIISN

-2349 NATQKIGVLQN
+2349 NATQKIEVLQN

-2374 GLEVGG
+2374 GLGVGG
-2380 ALNNFGAIHFN
+2380 ALNNLGTIHFN
-2391 LENIQTPAP
+2391 LENSQMPVNP

-2470 VLTYLGQRVLLQ
+2470 ALTYLGQRVLLQ

-2493 NSNNASPNNILS
+2493 DSNNASQNNILS
-2505 LSVLHNQV
+2505 LSVLYNQI
-2513 KMSYGDKVMD
+2513 KMSYGDKAMD

-2543 QIEAIGGNN
+2543 QIEAVGGN

-2558 TLMIKTKENPLFAP
+2558 TLMMETKENPLFAP
-2572 IYLENHSLNEILD
+2572 IYLKNHSLHEILGV
-2585 ATKDLQNTASLI
+2585 AKDLLNTASLI

-2630 REGESNFSERLL
+2630 REGESDFSERLL

-2654 SEIFVKYSQPNKHPN
+2654 SEIFVKYSQLSKHPN
-2669 NLWVQGVGGAS
+2669 NLWAQGIGGAS
-2680 FISGGNG
+2680 FIAGGNG

-2749 TYGGNASHINSSN
+2749 TYGGNANNINSSN
-2762 SLLSV
+2762 PLLSV

-2812 GMKGKMQN
+2812 GMKGKMN
-2820 PAYQQ
+2820 DAAYKQ
-2825 FVMHSNPSNE
+2825 FIMHSNPSNE

-2862 GRDLLIKAKGDNMVR
+2862 GRDLLIKSKGGSMVR

-2888 GEIFNTFASV
+2888 GEVFNTFASV
-2898 ITGGEMHLWRLMYV
+2898 ITGGEMHLWRLVYV

-2926 LNITGNV
+2926 INITGNV

>member
-1 MKQFKKKPK
+1 MKKFKKKPK
-10 KIKRS
+10 SIKRS
-15 QKIILKRPLWLMP
+15 HQKTILKRPLWLAP

-61 PWYALWSCDKWE
+61 PWYAVWRCDKWE
-73 EKTQQFTGNQLI
+73 EKTQQYTGNQLI
-85 TKTWAGGNAA
+85 TKAWAGSNAA
-95 NYYHSQNNQDIT
+95 NYYHTQNNQNIT

-120 GLYNYTGGEYNGGN
+120 GLYNYTGGENNGGN
-134 LDIELGSNATFNL
+134 LNIELGSNATFDL
-147 GANSGNSFTSW
+147 GAHSGNSFTSW

-201 ANKVTINSNINAY
+201 ANKVNINSNISAH
-214 KTSQVNIGNANS
+214 KTSQVNVGNANS
-226 AITINSVSLSGDTC
+226 VITINSVSLNGDTC
-240 SSLAKI
+240 SSLASV
-246 GSGANCS
+246 GVGANCS
-253 SSGPSY
+253 TSGPSY
-259 SFKGTTSATNTTF
+259 SFKGTTNATNTTF
-272 SNASGS
+272 NNASGS
-278 FTFEESANFSG
+278 FTFEENATFNG
-289 AKLNGGAFTFNKGFN
+289 AKLNGGAFTFNKEFN

-310 FNSGSFT
+310 FNSGSFN
-317 FKGTSSFNNAT
+317 FKGTSSFNGAN
-328 FSNASYTFD
+328 FSNATYTFN

-354 NNQSNPTN
+354 NGQTNQTN

-367 QILFE
+367 QI
-372 NSSFNGGIFT
+372 
-382 FNNQTNPTN
+382 Q
-391 SAQHPQ
+391 
-397 ILFENSSFS
+397 NSSFS
-406 GSTTTLKGSATF
+406 GGATTLKGF
-418 EQAFNNSNH
+418 VNFQQAFNNSNH
-427 QLTIQ
+427 PLTVQ
-432 NASFDNATFN
+432 NASFNNANFN

-449 EKDASFNNTS
+449 NENASFNNTT
-459 FNTPVDTNN
+459 FNTSINANN
-468 MSVTGSVTL
+468 MTVTGSVTL

-482 LKNGSTLDFGSSKI
+482 LKKGSTLDFGSSKV
-496 TLAQGATFNLTSL
+496 TLTQGTTFNLTSL

-515 TILNSSGGITYNHL
+515 TILNSSGGITYNNL

-536 LTNALKTT
+536 LTSTLKTN
-544 ESSSKPQSFAQG
+544 ESSSRSQSFAQG

-567 GQLLSE
+567 GQLLNE
-573 NAATPKNTDSSP
+573 NAATSKPTDSSP
-585 SAPTKDSPQVYQV
+585 SKSSTNSTQVYQV

-607 KLQETFSPNSIIIQA
+607 KLQETFGPNSIIIQA
-622 LESGTY
+622 LERGIY
-628 TPPPTISGSQFDL
+628 TPPPVISGSKFDL
-641 SASNYINANMPWY
+641 SASNYINADTPWY
-654 DHKYYIP
+654 NHKYYIP

-675 SVQIWGSYTNS
+675 SVQICGSYTNS
-686 FKQTFSTNG
+686 FKQTFSASN

-703 ATWTGNSVS
+703 STWTGNSVS

-739 IGTTNGAYSAY
+739 TGTTNGTYSAY

-770 NLVFNGVDSIN
+770 NLVFNGVDSVN

-793 AYSSSMTFSTQN
+793 IYSSSMTFSTQS
-805 MDSSQNLNGLN
+805 MDSSQNLNTLN
-816 ANGKLS
+816 ANGTLS
-822 VYGATFT
+822 VYGTTFT
-829 NQAKDGKFIFNAG
+829 NEAKDGKFIFNAG
-842 QATFEN
+842 QAVFEN

-906 FVGDFTNANSNLQ
+906 FMGDFTNANSNLQ
-919 IAGNAVFGNST
+919 IAGNAVFGNPT
-930 NSDGSQ
+930 NSDSSQ

-948 IAGNATFDNMAFN
+948 ISGNATFDNVVFN

-968 KGQVTLNNITLKNL
+968 KGKVTLNNITLKNL

-991 MINFS
+991 TITFN
-996 AHSVINIG
+996 ARSVINIG

-1049 SSAGNGIYDVVY
+1049 SSVGNGVYDVVY
-1061 SFNNQTYNFQEV
+1061 SFNNQTYNFQEI
-1073 FSPNSISIRRLGVGM
+1073 FSQNSISIRRLGVSM
-1088 VFDYVDM
+1088 VLDYVDM
-1095 EKSDHLYYQNALGF
+1095 EKSDHLYYKDVVGF

-1122 NLNNTIYYYDKSIDF
+1122 NANNTIYYYDNSIDF

-1146 KAEFSQTLTGQN
+1146 KAEFSQTFTGQN

-1169 TNASDAPQSNT
+1169 TSLSDVPQSNT

-1257 GTQSSSMN
+1257 GMQSSSMN
-1265 FISNSAN
+1265 FVSNSTN

-1285 QNKGNPNFSFN
+1285 QNGGNPNFSFN

-1320 NAVNA
+1320 NAKNA
-1325 ISFTNSSNLSSG
+1325 ISFTNSTNLSSG
-1337 LYQISAKSVLFD
+1337 LYQMQAKSVLFD

-1364 NAISLSQNA
+1364 SAINLSQNA
-1373 SINASNHST
+1373 FINASNHST
-1382 LELSGD
+1382 LELQGD
-1388 LNLNDTSSLNLNQ
+1388 LNVNDTSSLNLNQ
-1401 SAINVSN
+1401 STINISN

-1424 HLNFNGAVNFN
+1424 HLNFNGAANFN

-1450 KGASSLGGQ
+1450 KGAISLGGQ
-1459 FNLSNNSFLDFQGS
+1459 FNLSNNSSLDFQGS

-1485 NNAFSQSPITFHQ
+1485 DNAFSQSPITFHQ

-1503 APLSLGGNLLNPNNS
+1503 APLSLGGNLLNPNSS
-1518 SVLNLKNSQLV
+1518 SVLDLKNSELV

-1558 QADMNSNWYERISFF
+1558 QASMNNNWYERINFF
-1573 GMRINDGIYD
+1573 GLRINDGIYD

-1625 NIGSEI
+1625 NISSEI

-1648 DDAQGVFYLTSS
+1648 DDAEGVFYLTSS

-1689 SVISQ
+1689 SIISQ

-1700 NPISALHVYNKGY
+1700 NPISALHIYNKGY

-1740 SLSSLSNLKGDAL
+1740 SLSSLNVLNSNAL

-1781 NFNNGALIIGA
+1781 NFNNGALIVGA
-1792 TKIGQTNTNSTV
+1792 TKIGQTDTNSAV

-1932 GNLIVNTLGSG
+1932 GNLIVNTLGSN

-1975 GLNTAI
+1975 GLNAAI

-2015 SMSINDL
+2015 NMSINDL

-2037 ANDIGQVISVM
+2037 ANDIGQIISVM
-2048 LQDIVKPSEALQNDV
+2048 LQDIVKPSNALKNDV

-2078 MLNSLES
+2078 TLNSLES

-2099 LAAKGLGPIYEQG
+2099 LATKGLGPIYEQG
-2112 LGDLIPNLGKKGL
+2112 LGDLIPNFGKKGF
-2125 FAPYGLSQVWQR
+2125 FAPYGLSQVWQK

-2170 LIFAGNNHIAFTNHS
+2170 LIFAGNNHIAFTNHF
-2185 GTLNLLSNQVS
+2185 GTLQLLSNQVS

-2207 GLKINAAN
+2207 GLKINAGSN
-2215 NNVSVSQG
+2215 NISVSQG

-2228 ASCVQ
+2228 ASCAQ
-2233 QSDPITTNTANPCA
+2233 QSDPTTANATNPCA

-2253 NGASSN
+2253 NGTSSS

-2301 GSANIKNLYLYNNAQ
+2301 GSANVKNLYLYNNAQ

-2326 QAVLEKNASFVT
+2326 QAVLEKNASFMA

-2349 NATQKIGVLQN
+2349 NATRKIEVLQN
-2360 LVIASNASLSTGIY
+2360 LTIASNASLSTGIY

-2380 ALNNFGAIHFN
+2380 SLNNSGAIHFN
-2391 LENIQTPAP
+2391 LENTQTPTP

-2412 TQTPFINVN
+2412 TQTPFMNVN

-2427 TTYTLLKSSRYIDY
+2427 TTYTLLKSSRYINY

-2493 NSNNASPNNILS
+2493 NSNNASQNHILS
-2505 LSVLHNQV
+2505 LSVLYDQI
-2513 KMSYGDKVMD
+2513 KMSYGNKIMD
-2523 FTPPTLQD
+2523 FTTPTLQD
-2531 YIVGIQGQSALN
+2531 YITGIQGQSALN

-2558 TLMIKTKENPLFAP
+2558 TLMMDTKENPLFAP
-2572 IYLENHSLNEILD
+2572 IYLKNHSLNEILGV
-2585 ATKDLQNTASLI
+2585 TKDLQNTASLI

-2619 SRLTKLSDFRA
+2619 SRLTKLSDLRA
-2630 REGESNFSERLL
+2630 REGESAFSERLL

-2654 SEIFVKYSQPNKHPN
+2654 GEVFVKYSQLSKHPN
-2669 NLWVQGVGGAS
+2669 NLWVQGIGGAS
-2680 FISGGNG
+2680 FIAGGNG

-2713 SGFNGNIMRSL
+2713 SDFNGNIMHSL

-2749 TYGGNASHINSSN
+2749 TYGGNATSINSSN

-2812 GMKGKMQN
+2812 GMKGKMN
-2820 PAYQQ
+2820 DAAYKQ
-2825 FVMHSNPSNE
+2825 FLMHSNPSNE

-2850 GKNSYYF
+2850 GQNSYYF

-2862 GRDLLIKAKGDNMVR
+2862 GRDLLIKSKGGNTVR

-2888 GEIFNTFASV
+2888 GEVFNTFASV

-2926 LNITGNV
+2926 INITGNV

>member
-39 ADGTDILG
+39 ANGTDILG
-47 LSWGEKSQKVCVHR
+47 LSWGEKSQRVCVHR

-95 NYYHSQNNQDIT
+95 NYYHTQNNQNIT

-147 GANSGNSFTSW
+147 GASSGNSFTSW

-201 ANKVTINSNINAY
+201 ANKVNINSNISAF

-226 AITINSVSLSGDTC
+226 VITIGSVSLSGDTC
-240 SSLAKI
+240 SSLASV
-246 GSGANCS
+246 GVGANCS
-253 SSGPSY
+253 TSGPSY
-259 SFKGTTSATNTTF
+259 SFKGTTNATNTAF
-272 SNASGS
+272 SNANGS
-278 FTFEESANFSG
+278 FTFEENATFSG
-289 AKLNGGAFTFNKGFN
+289 AKWNGGTYTFDKEFK

-310 FNSGSFT
+310 FNSGSFN
-317 FKGTSSFNNAT
+317 FKGASSFNGAS

-354 NNQSNPTN
+354 NNQTN
-362 SAQHP
+362 QSAQHP
-367 QILFE
+367 QI
-372 NSSFNGGIFT
+372 
-382 FNNQTNPTN
+382 Q
-391 SAQHPQ
+391 
-397 ILFENSSFS
+397 NSSFS
-406 GSTTTLKGSATF
+406 GNAITLKGF
-418 EQAFNNSNH
+418 VDFQQAFNNSNH

-432 NASFDNATFN
+432 NASFNNATFN

-449 EKDASFNNTS
+449 NEGASFNNTT
-459 FNTPVDTNN
+459 FNTSINTSN
-468 MSVTGSVTL
+468 MTITGSVTL

-496 TLAQGATFNLTSL
+496 ALTQGTTFNLTSL
-509 GSEKSV
+509 SSEKSV

-529 LNHALNS
+529 LNHAINS
-536 LTNALKTT
+536 LTNALKTN
-544 ESSSKPQSFAQG
+544 ESPSKPQSFAQG

-567 GQLLSE
+567 GQLLNE
-573 NAATPKNTDSSP
+573 NAATSKPTDSSP

-607 KLQETFSPNSIIIQA
+607 KLQETFGPNSIIIQA

-628 TPPPTISGSQFDL
+628 TPPPVISGSKFDL
-641 SASNYINANMPWY
+641 SASNYINSNTPWY

-686 FKQTFSTNG
+686 FKQTFSASN

-703 ATWTGNSVS
+703 ATWTDHNVS

-718 FGDTSGSAL
+718 FGDTSGSTL

-739 IGTTNGAYSAY
+739 TGTTDGAYSAY

-793 AYSSSMTFSTQN
+793 IYSSSMTFSTQS
-805 MDSSQNLNGLN
+805 MDNSQNLNGLN
-816 ANGKLS
+816 ANGKLL
-822 VYGATFT
+822 VYGTTFT

-868 NQFNS
+868 NRFNS
-873 GSFEISAKN
+873 GSFEISVKN

-899 NSNATTS
+899 NSSATTS
-906 FVGDFTNANSNLQ
+906 FAGDFTNAHSNLQ

-930 NSDGSQ
+930 NGSQ
-936 NTANFNNTGSVN
+936 NNANFNNTGSVN
-948 IAGNATFDNMAFN
+948 IAGNATFDNVVFN

-991 MINFS
+991 TIVFS

-1023 YNNAFSKN
+1023 YNDAFSKN

-1049 SSAGNGIYDVVY
+1049 SSVGNGVYDVVY
-1061 SFNNQTYNFQEV
+1061 SFNNQTYNFQEI
-1073 FSPNSISIRRLGVGM
+1073 FSPNSISIRRLGVSM

-1122 NLNNTIYYYDKSIDF
+1122 NANNTIYYYDNSIDF

-1146 KAEFSQTLTGQN
+1146 KAEFSQTFTGQN

-1169 TNASDAPQSNT
+1169 TSLSDVPQSNA

-1232 GGASLNFNGLQGI
+1232 GGASLNFNALQGI

-1311 GQTQSVFKF
+1311 GTTQSVFKF
-1320 NAVNA
+1320 NAKNA
-1325 ISFTNSSNLSSG
+1325 ISFTNSTNLSSG
-1337 LYQISAKSVLFD
+1337 LYQMQAQSVLFD

-1364 NAISLSQNA
+1364 NAINLSQNA
-1373 SINASNHST
+1373 SINTSNHST
-1382 LELSGD
+1382 LDLQGD

-1401 SAINVSN
+1401 STINVSN

-1414 YASLIASNGS
+1414 YASLIASNNT
-1424 HLNFNGAVNFN
+1424 HINFNGTTNFN
-1435 SANITTSLSDSSIVF
+1435 SANITTSLNHSSIVF
-1450 KGASSLGGQ
+1450 KGAVSLGGQ
-1459 FNLSNNSFLDFQGS
+1459 FNLSNNSSLDFQGS

-1485 NNAFSQSPITFHQ
+1485 DNAFSQSPITFHQ
-1498 ALDIK
+1498 TLDIK

-1518 SVLNLKNSQLV
+1518 SVLDLKNSQLV

-1535 LNIANIDL
+1535 LDIANIDL

-1558 QADMNSNWYERISFF
+1558 QAGMDSNWYERINFF

-1583 AKNQTYSFTNPLNN
+1583 AINQTYSFTNPLNN

-1609 LSVTLSQIPGI
+1609 LSVTLSSIPGI

-1648 DDAQGVFYLTSS
+1648 DDAEGVFYLTSN
-1660 VKGYYNPNQSYQASG
+1660 VKGYYNPNQSYQANG

-1700 NPISALHVYNKGY
+1700 NPISALHIYNKGY
-1713 NFNNIKALGQMALK
+1713 NFNNIKALGQMDLK

-1740 SLSSLSNLKGDAL
+1740 SLSNLSALNSNAL

-1761 PSDWKNI
+1761 PDDWKNI

-1781 NFNNGALIIGA
+1781 NFNNGTLIIGA
-1792 TKIGQTNTNSTV
+1792 TKIGQTDTNSAV
-1804 VFGGLGYQKPCD
+1804 VFGGLGYQTPCD

-1922 MQSINKAGGL
+1922 VQSINKAGGL

-2048 LQDIVKPSEALQNDV
+2048 LQDIVKPSDALKNDV
-2063 VALGKQMIGEFLGQD
+2063 AALGKQMIGEFLGQD
-2078 MLNSLES
+2078 TLNSLES
-2085 LLQNQQIKSVLDKV
+2085 LLQNQQIKSVLDKI

-2125 FAPYGLSQVWQR
+2125 FAPYGLSQVWQK

-2142 NAQGNVFVQ
+2142 NAQGNIFVQ

-2170 LIFAGNNHIAFTNHS
+2170 LIFAGNNHISFTNHA
-2185 GTLNLLSNQVS
+2185 GTLQLLSNQVS
-2196 NINITTLDASN
+2196 NINITTLNASN

-2228 ASCVQ
+2228 ASCTQ
-2233 QSDPITTNTANPCA
+2233 QSDPTTANIANPCA
-2247 LSAQSA
+2247 LNAQSA
-2253 NGASSN
+2253 NGTSSS
-2259 NASNNAPIALNNN
+2259 NASNNAQIALNNN

-2316 FQANNLTISN
+2316 FQANNLIISN
-2326 QAVLEKNASFVT
+2326 QAVLENNASFVT

-2349 NATQKIGVLQN
+2349 NATQKIEVLQN

-2374 GLEVGG
+2374 GLGVGG
-2380 ALNNFGAIHFN
+2380 ALNHLGTIHFN
-2391 LENIQTPAP
+2391 LENSQTPVNP
-2400 LIQAEGIINLNT
+2400 LIQAEGIINLST
-2412 TQTPFINVN
+2412 AQTPFINVN

-2470 VLTYLGQRVLLQ
+2470 ALTYLGQRVLLQ
-2482 DKGLLLSVALP
+2482 DKGLLLSVVLP
-2493 NSNNASPNNILS
+2493 DSNNTSQNNILS
-2505 LSVLHNQV
+2505 LSVLYDQI
-2513 KMSYGDKVMD
+2513 KMSYGDKAMD

-2543 QIEAIGGNN
+2543 QIEAVGGN

-2558 TLMIKTKENPLFAP
+2558 TLMMETKENPLFAP
-2572 IYLENHSLNEILD
+2572 IFLKNHSLNEILGV
-2585 ATKDLQNTASLI
+2585 TKDIQNTASLI
-2597 SNPNFRD
+2597 SNPNFRN

-2619 SRLTKLSDFRA
+2619 SRLTKLSDFRS
-2630 REGESNFSERLL
+2630 REGESDFSERLL

-2654 SEIFVKYSQPNKHPN
+2654 GEVFVKYSQLSKHPN
-2669 NLWVQGVGGAS
+2669 NLWVQGIGGAS

-2687 TLYGLNVG
+2687 TLYGLNAG

-2713 SGFNGNIMRSL
+2713 SDFNGNIMRSL
-2724 GNNVDVGMYARAFLK
+2724 ANNVDVGMYARAFLK

-2749 TYGGNASHINSSN
+2749 TYGGNANNINSSN
-2762 SLLSV
+2762 PLLSV

-2805 YHFIGLS
+2805 YYFIGLS
-2812 GMKGKMQN
+2812 GMKGKMN
-2820 PAYQQ
+2820 DAAYKQ
-2825 FVMHSNPSNE
+2825 FLMHSNPSNE

-2850 GKNSYYF
+2850 GQNSYYF

-2862 GRDLLIKAKGDNMVR
+2862 GRDLLIKSKGGNMVR

-2888 GEIFNTFASV
+2888 GEVFNTFASV
-2898 ITGGEMHLWRLMYV
+2898 ITGGEMHLWRLVYV

-2926 LNITGNV
+2926 INITGNV
-2933 GMRVAF
+2933 GMRVVF

>member
-47 LSWGEKSQKVCVHR
+47 LSWGEKSQKVCVHH

-134 LDIELGSNATFNL
+134 LNIELGNNATFDL
-147 GANSGNSFTSW
+147 GTHSGNSFTSW

-201 ANKVTINSNINAY
+201 ANKVNVNSNINAY
-214 KTSQVNIGNANS
+214 KTSQVNVGNANS
-226 AITINSVSLSGDTC
+226 VITIGSVSLSGDTC

-253 SSGPSY
+253 TSGPSY
-259 SFKGTTSATNTTF
+259 SFKGTTNATNTTF
-272 SNASGS
+272 SNANGS
-278 FTFEESANFSG
+278 FTFEENATFSG
-289 AKLNGGAFTFNKGFN
+289 AKWNGGAFTFNKEFK

-310 FNSGSFT
+310 FNSGSFN
-317 FKGTSSFNNAT
+317 FKGASSFNGTN
-328 FSNASYTFD
+328 FSNASYIFN

-354 NNQSNPTN
+354 NNQ
-362 SAQHP
+362 
-367 QILFE
+367 
-372 NSSFNGGIFT
+372 
-382 FNNQTNPTN
+382 TNPTN
-391 SAQHPQ
+391 STQHPQ
-397 ILFENSSFS
+397 IQNSSFS
-406 GSTTTLKGSATF
+406 GSATTLKGSVNF
-418 EQAFNNSNH
+418 QQAFNNSNH

-432 NASFDNATFN
+432 NASFDNANFN

-449 EKDASFNNTS
+449 EKDASFNSTTFNTS
-459 FNTPVDTNN
+459 INTSN

-482 LKNGSTLDFGSSKI
+482 LKNGSTLDFGSSKV

-509 GSEKSV
+509 SSEKSV
-515 TILNSSGGITYNHL
+515 TILNSSGGINYNNL
-529 LNHALNS
+529 LNHAING
-536 LTNALKTT
+536 LTNTLKTN

-573 NAATPKNTDSSP
+573 NAATPKPANASP

-607 KLQETFSPNSIIIQA
+607 KLQETFGHNSIIIQA

-628 TPPPTISGSQFDL
+628 TPPPVINGSKFDL
-641 SASNYINANMPWY
+641 SASNYINADMPWY

-686 FKQTFSTNG
+686 FKQTFSASG

-703 ATWTGNSVS
+703 STWTGNSVS

-718 FGDTSGSAL
+718 FGDTSGRAL

-739 IGTTNGAYSAY
+739 TGTTNGTYSAY

-770 NLVFNGVDSIN
+770 NLIFNGVDSIN

-793 AYSSSMTFSTQN
+793 IYSSSMTFSTQS
-805 MDSSQNLNGLN
+805 MDNSQNLSGLN

-822 VYGATFT
+822 VYGTTFT

-873 GSFEISAKN
+873 GSFEIGAKN

-899 NSNATTS
+899 NSDATTS

-930 NSDGSQ
+930 NSNGSQ
-936 NTANFNNTGSVN
+936 NNANFNNTGSVN
-948 IAGNATFDNMAFN
+948 IAGNATFDNVVFN
-961 GPTNTSV
+961 SPTNTSV
-968 KGQVTLNNITLKNL
+968 KGQVTLNSITLKNL

-991 MINFS
+991 TISFS
-996 AHSVINIG
+996 THSVINID
-1004 EAITN
+1004 EAIIN

-1122 NLNNTIYYYDKSIDF
+1122 NPNNTIYYYDNSIDF

-1146 KAEFSQTLTGQN
+1146 KAEFSQTFTGQN

-1169 TNASDAPQSNT
+1169 TSVSDAPQSNV

-1265 FISNSAN
+1265 FVSNSAN

-1311 GQTQSVFKF
+1311 GTTQSVFKF
-1320 NAVNA
+1320 NAANT

-1337 LYQISAKSVLFD
+1337 LYQMQAKSVLFD

-1364 NAISLSQNA
+1364 NAINLSQNA

-1382 LELSGD
+1382 LELQSD

-1401 SAINVSN
+1401 STINVSN

-1450 KGASSLGGQ
+1450 KGSVSLGGQ
-1459 FNLSNNSFLDFQGS
+1459 FNLSNNSSLDFQGS

-1485 NNAFSQSPITFHQ
+1485 DNAFSQSPITFHQ

-1503 APLSLGGNLLNPNNS
+1503 APLSLGGNLLNPNSS
-1518 SVLNLKNSQLV
+1518 SVLDLKNSELI
-1529 FSDQGS
+1529 FGDQGS

-1558 QADMNSNWYERISFF
+1558 QADMNNNWYERISFF

-1660 VKGYYNPNQSYQASG
+1660 VKGYYNPNQSYQANG

-1680 KNNNLTSES
+1680 KNNNLSSES

-1700 NPISALHVYNKGY
+1700 NPISALHIYNKGY
-1713 NFNNIKALGQMALK
+1713 NFNNIKALGQMVLK

-1740 SLSSLSNLKGDAL
+1740 SLSSLSDLKGDAL

-1781 NFNNGALIIGA
+1781 NFNNGTLIIGA
-1792 TKIGQTNTNSTV
+1792 TKIGQTNTNSAV
-1804 VFGGLGYQKPCD
+1804 VFGGLGYQTPCD

-1878 TSLILNQANIV
+1878 TSLILNQANII

-1932 GNLIVNTLGSG
+1932 GNLIVNTLGSN

-2037 ANDIGQVISVM
+2037 ANDIGQIISVM
-2048 LQDIVKPSEALQNDV
+2048 LQDIVKPSEALKNDV

-2078 MLNSLES
+2078 ALNSLES

-2125 FAPYGLSQVWQR
+2125 FAPYGLSQVWQK

-2170 LIFAGNNHIAFTNHS
+2170 LIFAGNNHIAFTNHF
-2185 GTLNLLSNQVS
+2185 GTLQLLSNQVS
-2196 NINITTLDASN
+2196 NINITTLNASN

-2215 NNVSVSQG
+2215 NNISVSQG

-2233 QSDPITTNTANPCA
+2233 QSDPTTASATNPCTLTTQNNA
-2247 LSAQSA
+2247 Y
-2253 NGASSN
+2253 SS

-2272 DESLMVT
+2272 DESLVVA
-2279 ANDFNFS
+2279 ANGFNFS

-2301 GSANIKNLYLYNNAQ
+2301 GSANVKNLYLYNNAQ

-2338 NNLNIQGAFNN
+2338 NNLNIQGVFNN
-2349 NATQKIGVLQN
+2349 NATRKIEVLQN

-2380 ALNNFGAIHFN
+2380 TLNHFGTINFN
-2391 LENIQTPAP
+2391 LENSQTPAMP
-2400 LIQAEGIINLNT
+2400 LIQTGGVINLNA
-2412 TQTPFINVN
+2412 TQTPFMNVN

-2493 NSNNASPNNILS
+2493 NSNNASPQNHILS
-2505 LSVLHNQV
+2505 LSVLYNQV
-2513 KMSYGDKVMD
+2513 KMSYGDKAMD

-2531 YIVGIQGQSALN
+2531 YIAGIQGQSALN
-2543 QIEAIGGNN
+2543 QIEAVGGN

-2558 TLMIKTKENPLFAP
+2558 TLMMETKENPLFAP

-2619 SRLTKLSDFRA
+2619 SRLTKLSDFRT
-2630 REGESNFSERLL
+2630 REGESDFSERLL

-2654 SEIFVKYSQPNKHPN
+2654 GEVFVKYSQLSKHPN
-2669 NLWVQGVGGAS
+2669 NLWVQGIGGAS

-2713 SGFNGNIMRSL
+2713 SGFNGNIMHSL

-2749 TYGGNASHINSSN
+2749 TYGGNATSINSSN

-2767 LNQRYNYNTWT
+2767 LNQRYNYNTWI

-2862 GRDLLIKAKGDNMVR
+2862 GRDFLIKSKGDNTVR

-2926 LNITGNV
+2926 INITGNV

>member
-1 MKQFKKKPK
+1 MKKFKKKPK
-10 KIKRS
+10 SIKRS
-15 QKIILKRPLWLMP
+15 HQKTILKRPLWLAP

-47 LSWGEKSQKVCVHR
+47 LSWGEKSQRVCVYR
-61 PWYALWSCDKWE
+61 PWYAVWSCDKWE

-95 NYYHSQNNQDIT
+95 NYYHTQNNQNIT

-147 GANSGNSFTSW
+147 GASSGNSFTSW

-183 RVGSGAGT
+183 RVGSGVGT

-201 ANKVTINSNINAY
+201 ANKVNIHSNISAF
-214 KTSQVNIGNANS
+214 KTSQVNVGNANS
-226 AITINSVSLSGDTC
+226 VITIGSVSLSGDTC
-240 SSLAKI
+240 SSLASVGI
-246 GSGANCS
+246 GANCS
-253 SSGPSY
+253 TSGPSY
-259 SFKGTTSATNTTF
+259 SFKGTTNATNTDF

-278 FTFEESANFSG
+278 FTFEENATFSG
-289 AKLNGGAFTFNKGFN
+289 AKLNGGAFTFNKEFN

-317 FKGTSSFNNAT
+317 FKGASSFNGAN
-328 FSNASYTFD
+328 FSNASYTFND
-337 NQATFQNSSF
+337 QATFQNSSF

-354 NNQSNPTN
+354 NNQTN
-362 SAQHP
+362 QSDQHP
-367 QILFE
+367 QMVFE
-372 NSSFNGGIFT
+372 NSS
-382 FNNQTNPTN
+382 
-391 SAQHPQ
+391 
-397 ILFENSSFS
+397 
-406 GSTTTLKGSATF
+406 
-418 EQAFNNSNH
+418 FNNSNH

-432 NASFDNATFN
+432 NASFNNATFN

-449 EKDASFNNTS
+449 NEGASFNNTS
-459 FNTPVDTNN
+459 FNTSVDANN
-468 MSVTGSVTL
+468 MSVTGGVTL

-482 LKNGSTLDFGSSKI
+482 LKNGSTLDFGSSKV
-496 TLAQGATFNLTSL
+496 TLTQGTTFNLTSL
-509 GSEKSV
+509 GDKKSV
-515 TILNSSGGITYNHL
+515 TILNSSGGITYSNL
-529 LNHALNS
+529 LNHAINS
-536 LTNALKTT
+536 LTNALKTN
-544 ESSSKPQSFAQG
+544 ESYSKPQSFAQG

-567 GQLLSE
+567 GQLLNE
-573 NAATPKNTDSSP
+573 NATTSKPTGSSP
-585 SAPTKDSPQVYQV
+585 HKSSTNSTQVYQV

-607 KLQETFSPNSIIIQA
+607 KLQETFGPNSIIIQA

-628 TPPPTISGSQFDL
+628 TPPPVISGSKFDL
-641 SASNYINANMPWY
+641 SASNYINADMHWY

-686 FKQTFSTNG
+686 FKQTFSASG

-703 ATWTGNSVS
+703 STWTDHNVS
-712 SSGTVS
+712 SNDTVS
-718 FGDTSGSAL
+718 FGDTSGSVL

-739 IGTTNGAYSAY
+739 TGTTNGTYSAY

-793 AYSSSMTFSTQN
+793 IYSSSMTFSTQS
-805 MDSSQNLNGLN
+805 MDNSQNLSGLN
-816 ANGKLS
+816 SNGKLL
-822 VYGATFT
+822 VYGTTFT

-848 TNFNGGSYQFSG
+848 TNFNGGSYQFNG

-899 NSNATTS
+899 NSSATTS
-906 FVGDFTNANSNLQ
+906 FVGDFTNAHSNLQ
-919 IAGNAVFGNST
+919 IAGSAVFGNSA
-930 NSDGSQ
+930 NDSQ
-936 NTANFNNTGSVN
+936 NNANFNNTGSVN
-948 IAGNATFDNMAFN
+948 IAGNATFDNVVFN
-961 GPTNTSV
+961 SPTNTSV

-991 MINFS
+991 TITFN

-1009 GNPITLVSSSKEIE
+1009 GNPITLISSSKEIE
-1023 YNNAFSKN
+1023 YDNAFSKN

-1049 SSAGNGIYDVVY
+1049 SSVGNGVYDVVY

-1073 FSPNSISIRRLGVGM
+1073 FSQNSISIRRLGVSM

-1095 EKSDHLYYQNALGF
+1095 EKSDHLYYKDVAGF

-1122 NLNNTIYYYDKSIDF
+1122 NANNTIYYYDNSIDF

-1146 KAEFSQTLTGQN
+1146 KAEFSQTFTGQN
-1158 SAIVFGAKNIW
+1158 SAIVFGAKSIW
-1169 TNASDAPQSNT
+1169 TNASDAPQSNA

-1232 GGASLNFNGLQGI
+1232 GGANLNFNGLQGI

-1265 FISNSAN
+1265 FVSNSAN

-1285 QNKGNPNFSFN
+1285 QNGGNPNFSFN

-1311 GQTQSVFKF
+1311 GTTQSVFQF
-1320 NAVNA
+1320 NATNA
-1325 ISFTNSSNLSSG
+1325 ISFTNSTNLSSG
-1337 LYQISAKSVLFD
+1337 LYQISANSVSFD

-1364 NAISLSQNA
+1364 SAVNLSQNA

-1382 LELSGD
+1382 LELQGD

-1401 SAINVSN
+1401 STINISN

-1424 HLNFNGAVNFN
+1424 HLNFNGAANFN
-1435 SANITTSLSDSSIVF
+1435 SANITTSLNDSSIVF

-1459 FNLSNNSFLDFQGS
+1459 FNLSNNSSLDFQGS

-1485 NNAFSQSPITFHQ
+1485 DNAFSQSPITFHQ

-1529 FSDQGS
+1529 FGDQGS

-1573 GMRINDGIYD
+1573 GMHINDGIYD

-1625 NIGSEI
+1625 NIGSEV

-1648 DDAQGVFYLTSS
+1648 DDAEGVFYLTSS
-1660 VKGYYNPNQSYQASG
+1660 VKGYYNPNQSYQANG

-1700 NPISALHVYNKGY
+1700 NPISALHIYNKGY

-1740 SLSSLSNLKGDAL
+1740 SLSSLSDLKGDAL

-1781 NFNNGALIIGA
+1781 NFNNGTLIVGA
-1792 TKIGQTNTNSTV
+1792 TKIGQTDTNSAV
-1804 VFGGLGYQKPCD
+1804 VFGGLGYQTPCD

-1922 MQSINKAGGL
+1922 VQSINKAGGL
-1932 GNLIVNTLGSG
+1932 GNLIVNTLGSD

-2048 LQDIVKPSEALQNDV
+2048 LQDIVKPSNALKNDV

-2078 MLNSLES
+2078 TLNSLES

-2125 FAPYGLSQVWQR
+2125 FAPYGLSQVWQK

-2170 LIFAGNNHIAFTNHS
+2170 LIFAGNNHIAFTNHF
-2185 GTLNLLSNQVS
+2185 GTLQLLSNQVS

-2207 GLKINAAN
+2207 GLKINAGS

-2228 ASCVQ
+2228 ASCTQ
-2233 QSDPITTNTANPCA
+2233 LSDPTAANAANPCA
-2247 LSAQSA
+2247 LSAQNA
-2253 NGASSN
+2253 NGASSS
-2259 NASNNAPIALNNN
+2259 NALNNAPIALNNN

-2316 FQANNLTISN
+2316 FQANNLIISN
-2326 QAVLEKNASFVT
+2326 QAVLENNASFVT

-2349 NATQKIGVLQN
+2349 NATQKIEVLQN

-2374 GLEVGG
+2374 GLGVGG
-2380 ALNNFGAIHFN
+2380 ALNNLGTIHFN
-2391 LENIQTPAP
+2391 LENSQTPVNP
-2400 LIQAEGIINLNT
+2400 LIQAGGVINLNA

-2421 NSMANN
+2421 NSMASN

-2493 NSNNASPNNILS
+2493 DSNNAHQNNILS
-2505 LSVLHNQV
+2505 LSVLHDQI
-2513 KMSYGDKVMD
+2513 KMSYGNKIMD

-2531 YIVGIQGQSALN
+2531 YIAGIQGQSALN
-2543 QIEAIGGNN
+2543 QIEAVGGN

-2558 TLMIKTKENPLFAP
+2558 TLMMETKENPLFAP
-2572 IYLENHSLNEILD
+2572 IYLKNHSLHEILGV
-2585 ATKDLQNTASLI
+2585 AKDLLNTASLI

-2619 SRLTKLSDFRA
+2619 SRLTKLSDFRS
-2630 REGESNFSERLL
+2630 REGESDFSRRLL

-2654 SEIFVKYSQPNKHPN
+2654 NEIFVKYTQPNKHPN
-2669 NLWVQGVGGAS
+2669 NLWVQGIGGAS

-2687 TLYGLNVG
+2687 TLYGLNAG

-2713 SGFNGNIMRSL
+2713 SGFNGNIMHSL
-2724 GNNVDVGMYARAFLK
+2724 ANNVDVGMYARAFLK

-2749 TYGGNASHINSSN
+2749 TYGGNATSINSSN
-2762 SLLSV
+2762 PLLSV

-2812 GMKGKMQN
+2812 GMKGKMN
-2820 PAYQQ
+2820 DAAYKQ
-2825 FVMHSNPSNE
+2825 FLMHSNPSNE

-2862 GRDLLIKAKGDNMVR
+2862 GRDLLIKSKGGNMVR

-2888 GEIFNTFASV
+2888 GEVFNTFASV
-2898 ITGGEMHLWRLMYV
+2898 ITGGEMHLWRLVYV

-2926 LNITGNV
+2926 INITGNV

>member
-1 MKQFKKKPK
+1 MKKFKKKPK
-10 KIKRS
+10 KITRK
-15 QKIILKRPLWLMP
+15 QKTILKRPLWLAP

-47 LSWGEKSQKVCVHR
+47 LSWEEKSQRVCVHR
-61 PWYALWSCDKWE
+61 LWYELWSCDKWE

-95 NYYHSQNNQDIT
+95 NYYHTQNNQNIT

-134 LDIELGSNATFNL
+134 LNIELGSNATFNL
-147 GANSGNSFTSW
+147 GASSGNSFTSW
-158 YPNGHTN
+158 YPNRHTN

-201 ANKVTINSNINAY
+201 ANKVNINSNISAF
-214 KTSQVNIGNANS
+214 KTSQVNVGNANS
-226 AITINSVSLSGDTC
+226 VITIGSVSLSGKVC
-240 SSLAKI
+240 SSLASV
-246 GSGANCS
+246 GVGANCS
-253 SSGPSY
+253 TSGPSY
-259 SFKGTTSATNTTF
+259 SFKGTTNATNTTF

-278 FTFEESANFSG
+278 FTFEENATFSG
-289 AKLNGGAFTFNKGFN
+289 AKWNGGAFTFNKGFS

-317 FKGTSSFNNAT
+317 FKGTSSFNGANFNNAT
-328 FSNASYTFD
+328 YTFN

-354 NNQSNPTN
+354 NNQINPAN
-362 SAQHP
+362 SVQHP
-367 QILFE
+367 QI
-372 NSSFNGGIFT
+372 
-382 FNNQTNPTN
+382 Q
-391 SAQHPQ
+391 
-397 ILFENSSFS
+397 NSSFS
-406 GSTTTLKGSATF
+406 GNATTLKGSVIF
-418 EQAFNNSNH
+418 QQAFNNSNH

-432 NASFDNATFN
+432 NASFNNATFN

-449 EKDASFNNTS
+449 EKDASFNDTIFNTS
-459 FNTPVDTNN
+459 INTNN
-468 MSVTGSVTL
+468 MSVTGGVTL

-496 TLAQGATFNLTSL
+496 TLAQGTIFNLTSL

-515 TILNSSGGITYNHL
+515 TILNSSGGITYNNL
-529 LNHALNS
+529 LTHALNG
-536 LTNALKTT
+536 LTNALKTN
-544 ESSSKPQSFAQG
+544 ESSPNPQSFAQG

-567 GQLLSE
+567 GQLLNE
-573 NAATPKNTDSSP
+573 NATTSKNTDSSP

-628 TPPPTISGSQFDL
+628 TPPPVINGSKFDL
-641 SASNYINANMPWY
+641 SASNYINSDMPWY
-654 DHKYYIP
+654 NHKYYIP

-686 FKQTFSTNG
+686 FKQTFSASN

-703 ATWTGNSVS
+703 STWTDHNVS

-739 IGTTNGAYSAY
+739 TGTTNGTYSAY

-793 AYSSSMTFSTQN
+793 IYSSSMTFSTQS
-805 MDSSQNLNGLN
+805 MDNLQNLKGLN
-816 ANGKLS
+816 SNGTLS
-822 VYGATFT
+822 VYGTTFT
-829 NQAKDGKFIFNAG
+829 NQAKDGKFIFNAW

-899 NSNATTS
+899 NSSATTS

-919 IAGNAVFGNST
+919 IAGSAVFGNST
-930 NSDGSQ
+930 NGSQ

-948 IAGNATFDNMAFN
+948 ISGNATFDNVVFN
-961 GPTNTSV
+961 SPTNTSV

-991 MINFS
+991 TISFG
-996 AHSVINIG
+996 AHSVINID

-1039 GHGASSEKLV
+1039 GHGANSEKLV
-1049 SSAGNGIYDVVY
+1049 SSMGNGVYDVVY

-1088 VFDYVDM
+1088 VFDYMDM
-1095 EKSDHLYYQNALGF
+1095 EKSDHLYYKSVAGF

-1122 NLNNTIYYYDKSIDF
+1122 NSNNTIYYYDNSIDF

-1146 KAEFSQTLTGQN
+1146 KAEFSQTFTGQN
-1158 SAIVFGAKNIW
+1158 SAIVFGAKSIW
-1169 TNASDAPQSNT
+1169 TNASDAPQSNA

-1265 FISNSAN
+1265 FVSNSAN

-1285 QNKGNPNFSFN
+1285 QNGGNPNFSFN

-1311 GQTQSVFKF
+1311 GKTQSVFKF
-1320 NAVNA
+1320 NAKNA
-1325 ISFTNSSNLSSG
+1325 INFTNSTNLSSG
-1337 LYQISAKSVLFD
+1337 LYQMQAKSVSFD
-1349 NSNLSVSVGTSSIKA
+1349 NSNLSVSVGTSSSIKA
-1364 NAISLSQNA
+1364 NAINLSQNA

-1382 LELSGD
+1382 LELQGD
-1388 LNLNDTSSLNLNQ
+1388 LNVNDTSSLNLNQ
-1401 SAINVSN
+1401 STINVSN

-1414 YASLIASNGS
+1414 YASLIASNNA
-1424 HLNFNGAVNFN
+1424 HINFNGTTNFN
-1435 SANITTSLSDSSIVF
+1435 SENITTSLNHSSIVF
-1450 KGASSLGGQ
+1450 KGAISLGGQ
-1459 FNLSNNSFLDFQGS
+1459 FNLSNNSSLDFQGS

-1485 NNAFSQSPITFHQ
+1485 DNAFSQSPITFHQ

-1518 SVLNLKNSQLV
+1518 SVLDLKNSELI

-1535 LNIANIDL
+1535 LKIANIDL

-1558 QADMNSNWYERISFF
+1558 QAGMNSNWYERISFF
-1573 GMRINDGIYD
+1573 GMRISDGIYD
-1583 AKNQTYSFTNPLNN
+1583 SKNQTYSFTNPLNN

-1625 NIGSEI
+1625 NIGSEV

-1648 DDAQGVFYLTSS
+1648 DDAEGVFYLTSN
-1660 VKGYYNPNQSYQASG
+1660 VKGYYNPNQSYQANG

-1680 KNNNLTSES
+1680 KNNNLSSES

-1700 NPISALHVYNKGY
+1700 NPISALHIYNKGY

-1740 SLSSLSNLKGDAL
+1740 SLSSLSDLNSNAL

-1768 NELIDN
+1768 NEFIDN

-1792 TKIGQTNTNSTV
+1792 TKIGQTNTNSAV

-1872 VTFNSQ
+1872 VTFNSK

-1901 QEGINKVFN
+1901 QEGIDKVFN

-1922 MQSINKAGGL
+1922 VQSINKAGGL

-2037 ANDIGQVISVM
+2037 ANDIGQVISVV
-2048 LQDIVKPSEALQNDV
+2048 LQDIVKPSNALKNDV

-2078 MLNSLES
+2078 TLNSLES

-2125 FAPYGLSQVWQR
+2125 FAPYGLSQVWQK

-2170 LIFAGNNHIAFTNHS
+2170 LIFAGNNHISFTNHA
-2185 GTLNLLSNQVS
+2185 GVLQLLSDQVS
-2196 NINITTLDASN
+2196 NINITTLNVSN

-2215 NNVSVSQG
+2215 NNVLVSQG

-2228 ASCVQ
+2228 ASCAQ
-2233 QSDPITTNTANPCA
+2233 QSDPTAANIANPCA
-2247 LSAQSA
+2247 LSTQSA
-2253 NGASSN
+2253 NDASSN
-2259 NASNNAPIALNNN
+2259 NASNNVPIALNNN
-2272 DESLMVT
+2272 DESLIIT
-2279 ANDFNFS
+2279 ANDFNFA

-2316 FQANNLTISN
+2316 FQANNLIISN

-2349 NATQKIGVLQN
+2349 NATQKIEVLQN
-2360 LVIASNASLSTGIY
+2360 LTIASNASLSTGIY

-2380 ALNNFGAIHFN
+2380 VLNNLGTIHFN
-2391 LENIQTPAP
+2391 LENSQTSVNP

-2412 TQTPFINVN
+2412 AQTPFINVN

-2493 NSNNASPNNILS
+2493 DSNNAHQNNILS
-2505 LSVLHNQV
+2505 LSVLHDQI
-2513 KMSYGDKVMD
+2513 KMSYGNKIMD

-2543 QIEAIGGNN
+2543 QIEAVGGNS

-2558 TLMIKTKENPLFAP
+2558 TLMMETKENPLFAP
-2572 IYLENHSLNEILD
+2572 IYLENHSLNEILGV
-2585 ATKDLQNTASLI
+2585 TKDLQNTASLI
-2597 SNPNFRD
+2597 SNPNFRN

-2630 REGESNFSERLL
+2630 REGESDFSERLL

-2654 SEIFVKYSQPNKHPN
+2654 GEIFVKYSQLSKHQN

-2713 SGFNGNIMRSL
+2713 SDFNGNIMRSL

-2749 TYGGNASHINSSN
+2749 TYGGNATSINSSN

-2767 LNQRYNYNTWT
+2767 LNQHYNYNTWT

-2812 GMKGKMQN
+2812 GMKGKMN
-2820 PAYQQ
+2820 DAAYKQ
-2825 FVMHSNPSNE
+2825 FLMHSNPSNE

-2850 GKNSYYF
+2850 GQNSYYF

-2862 GRDLLIKAKGDNMVR
+2862 GRDLLIKSKGDNMVR

-2888 GEIFNTFASV
+2888 GEVFNTFASV

-2926 LNITGNV
+2926 INITGNV

>member
-1 MKQFKKKPK
+1 MKKFKKKPK
-10 KIKRS
+10 SIKRS
-15 QKIILKRPLWLMP
+15 HQNQKTILKRPLWLAP

-47 LSWGEKSQKVCVHR
+47 LSWGEKSQKVCVHH

-95 NYYHSQNNQDIT
+95 NYYHTQNNQNIT

-134 LDIELGSNATFNL
+134 LDIELGSNATFDL
-147 GANSGNSFTSW
+147 GAHSGNSFTSW

-183 RVGSGAGT
+183 RVGSGVGT

-201 ANKVTINSNINAY
+201 ANKVNINSNISAF
-214 KTSQVNIGNANS
+214 KTSQVNVGNANS
-226 AITINSVSLSGDTC
+226 VITIGSVSLSGDVC
-240 SSLAKI
+240 SSLASV
-246 GSGANCS
+246 GVGANCS
-253 SSGPSY
+253 NSGPSY
-259 SFKGTTSATNTTF
+259 SFKGTTNATNTTF

-278 FTFEESANFSG
+278 FN
-289 AKLNGGAFTFNKGFN
+289 
-304 ATNNTA
+304 
-310 FNSGSFT
+310 
-317 FKGTSSFNNAT
+317 FKGTSSFNGAS
-328 FSNASYTFD
+328 FSNATYTFD

-354 NNQSNPTN
+354 NNQTN
-362 SAQHP
+362 QSTQHP
-367 QILFE
+367 QI
-372 NSSFNGGIFT
+372 
-382 FNNQTNPTN
+382 Q
-391 SAQHPQ
+391 
-397 ILFENSSFS
+397 NSSFS
-406 GSTTTLKGSATF
+406 GNATTLKGSVIF
-418 EQAFNNSNH
+418 QQAFNNSNH

-432 NASFDNATFN
+432 NASFNNATFN

-449 EKDASFNNTS
+449 EKDASFNDTIFNTS
-459 FNTPVDTNN
+459 VDTSN
-468 MSVTGSVTL
+468 MSVTGGVTL

-496 TLAQGATFNLTSL
+496 TLAQGTTFNLTSL
-509 GSEKSV
+509 GDKNSV

-536 LTNALKTT
+536 LTNALKTN
-544 ESSSKPQSFAQG
+544 ESSSRPQSFAQG

-567 GQLLSE
+567 GQLLNE
-573 NAATPKNTDSSP
+573 NATISKPTDSSP
-585 SAPTKDSPQVYQV
+585 SKSSTNPTQVYQV

-607 KLQETFSPNSIIIQA
+607 KLQETFSHNSIIIQA

-628 TPPPTISGSQFDL
+628 TPPPVISGSKFDL
-641 SASNYINANMPWY
+641 SASNYINADMPWY

-686 FKQTFSTNG
+686 FKQTFSASN

-703 ATWTGNSVS
+703 STWTDHNVS

-739 IGTTNGAYSAY
+739 TGTTNGTYSAY

-770 NLVFNGVDSIN
+770 NLIFNGVDSIN

-793 AYSSSMTFSTQN
+793 IYSSSMTFSTQN
-805 MDSSQNLNGLN
+805 MDNSQNLKGLN
-816 ANGKLS
+816 PNGKLS

-842 QATFEN
+842 QAVFEN

-906 FVGDFTNANSNLQ
+906 FAGDFTNAHSNLQ
-919 IAGNAVFGNST
+919 IAGNAVFGNS
-930 NSDGSQ
+930 NNDSQ
-936 NTANFNNTGSVN
+936 NNANFNNTGSVN
-948 IAGNATFDNMAFN
+948 ISGNATFDNVVFN

-982 NAPLSFGDG
+982 NAPLSFSDG
-991 MINFS
+991 TIAFS

-1023 YNNAFSKN
+1023 YNNAKN

-1049 SSAGNGIYDVVY
+1049 SSVGNGVYDVVY
-1061 SFNNQTYNFQEV
+1061 SFNNQTYNFQEI
-1073 FSPNSISIRRLGVGM
+1073 FSPNSISIRRLGVSM

-1095 EKSDHLYYQNALGF
+1095 EKSDHLYYKDVVGF

-1122 NLNNTIYYYDKSIDF
+1122 NSNNTIYYYDKSIDF

-1146 KAEFSQTLTGQN
+1146 KAEFSQTFTGQN

-1169 TNASDAPQSNT
+1169 TNASDAPQSNA

-1218 ITGSI
+1218 ITASI

-1265 FISNSAN
+1265 FVSNSAN

-1285 QNKGNPNFSFN
+1285 QNGGNPNFSFN

-1320 NAVNA
+1320 NAKNA
-1325 ISFTNSSNLSSG
+1325 ISFTNSTNLSSG
-1337 LYQISAKSVLFD
+1337 LYQMQAKSVLFD

-1364 NAISLSQNA
+1364 NAINLSQNA

-1382 LELSGD
+1382 LELQGD

-1401 SAINVSN
+1401 STINVSN

-1414 YASLIASNGS
+1414 YASLIASNNA
-1424 HLNFNGAVNFN
+1424 HINFNGTTNFN
-1435 SANITTSLSDSSIVF
+1435 SANITTSLNHSSIVF
-1450 KGASSLGGQ
+1450 KGAISLGGQ
-1459 FNLSNNSFLDFQGS
+1459 FNLSNNSSLDFQGS

-1485 NNAFSQSPITFHQ
+1485 DNAFSQSPITFHQ

-1518 SVLNLKNSQLV
+1518 SVLDLKNSQLV

-1558 QADMNSNWYERISFF
+1558 QAGMNSNWYERINFF

-1583 AKNQTYSFTNPLNN
+1583 ATNQTYSFTNPLNN
-1597 ALKITESFKDNQ
+1597 ALKITESFKNNQ

-1625 NIGSEI
+1625 NIGSEV

-1648 DDAQGVFYLTSS
+1648 DDAEGVFYLTSN
-1660 VKGYYNPNQSYQASG
+1660 VKGYYNPNQSYQANG

-1680 KNNNLTSES
+1680 KNNNLSSEY

-1700 NPISALHVYNKGY
+1700 NPISALHIYNKGY
-1713 NFNNIKALGQMALK
+1713 DFNNIKALGQMALK

-1740 SLSSLSNLKGDAL
+1740 SLSSLSDLKGDAL

-1761 PSDWKNI
+1761 PNDWKNI

-1781 NFNNGALIIGA
+1781 NFNNGALIVGA
-1792 TKIGQTNTNSTV
+1792 TKIGQTDTNSAV

-1878 TSLILNQANIV
+1878 TSLVLNQANIV

-1922 MQSINKAGGL
+1922 MQSISKAGGL
-1932 GNLIVNTLGSG
+1932 GNLIADVLGSD

-1975 GLNTAI
+1975 GLNAAI

-2022 LSKKGLFNQ
+2022 LSKKGLLNQ

-2037 ANDIGQVISVM
+2037 ANDIGQVISVV
-2048 LQDIVKPSEALQNDV
+2048 LQDIVKPSKALQSDV
-2063 VALGKQMIGEFLGQD
+2063 AALGKQMIGEFLGQD
-2078 MLNSLES
+2078 TLNSLES

-2125 FAPYGLSQVWQR
+2125 FAPYGLSQVWQK

-2151 NSTFSNANGGTL
+2151 NSTFSNANGGAL

-2170 LIFAGNNHIAFTNHS
+2170 LIFAGNNHISFTNHA
-2185 GTLNLLSNQVS
+2185 GTLQLLSNQVS
-2196 NINITTLDASN
+2196 NINITTLNASN

-2228 ASCVQ
+2228 ASCAQ
-2233 QSDPITTNTANPCA
+2233 QSDPTAANIANPCA

-2253 NGASSN
+2253 NGASSS

-2279 ANDFNFS
+2279 ANDFNFA

-2316 FQANNLTISN
+2316 FQANNLIISN
-2326 QAVLEKNASFVT
+2326 QAVLENNASFVT

-2349 NATQKIGVLQN
+2349 NATQKIEVLQN

-2380 ALNNFGAIHFN
+2380 SLNHFGAIHFN
-2391 LENIQTPAP
+2391 LENTQTPTP

-2493 NSNNASPNNILS
+2493 NSNNAHQNNILS
-2505 LSVLHNQV
+2505 LSVLYDQI
-2513 KMSYGDKVMD
+2513 KMSYGNKIMD

-2531 YIVGIQGQSALN
+2531 YIAGIQGQSTLN

-2558 TLMIKTKENPLFAP
+2558 TLMMETKENPLFAP
-2572 IYLENHSLNEILD
+2572 IYLKNHSLNEILGV
-2585 ATKDLQNTASLI
+2585 TKDLLNTASLI

-2630 REGESNFSERLL
+2630 REGESDFSLL

-2654 SEIFVKYSQPNKHPN
+2654 GEVFVKHSQLSKHPN
-2669 NLWVQGVGGAS
+2669 NLWVQGIGGAS

-2713 SGFNGNIMRSL
+2713 SDFNGNIMRSL
-2724 GNNVDVGMYARAFLK
+2724 ANNVDVGMYARAFLK

-2749 TYGGNASHINSSN
+2749 TYGGNANNINSSN
-2762 SLLSV
+2762 PLLSV

-2812 GMKGKMQN
+2812 GMKGN
-2820 PAYQQ
+2820 DAAYKQ
-2825 FVMHSNPSNE
+2825 FLMHSNPSNE

-2850 GKNSYYF
+2850 GQNSYYF

-2862 GRDLLIKAKGDNMVR
+2862 GRDLLIKSKGDNVVR

-2888 GEIFNTFASV
+2888 GEVFNTFASV

-2926 LNITGNV
+2926 INITGNV

>member
-1 MKQFKKKPK
+1 MKKFKKKPK
-10 KIKRS
+10 KITRK
-15 QKIILKRPLWLMP
+15 QKTILKRPLWLMP
-28 LLIGGFASGVY
+28 LLISGFASGVY

-47 LSWGEKSQKVCVHR
+47 LSWGEKSQRVCVQR
-61 PWYALWSCDKWE
+61 PWYDLWSCDKWE
-73 EKTQQFTGNQLI
+73 EKTQQYTGNQLI

-95 NYYHSQNNQDIT
+95 NYYHSQNNQNIT

-147 GANSGNSFTSW
+147 GASSGNSFTSW

-183 RVGSGAGT
+183 RVGSGVGT

-201 ANKVTINSNINAY
+201 ANKVTINSNISAY
-214 KTSQVNIGNANS
+214 KTSQVNVGNANS
-226 AITINSVSLSGDTC
+226 TITIGSVSLNGNTC
-240 SSLAKI
+240 SSLASV
-246 GSGANCS
+246 GVGANCS
-253 SSGPSY
+253 NSGPSY
-259 SFKGTTSATNTTF
+259 SFKGTTNATNTTF
-272 SNASGS
+272 SNANGS
-278 FTFEESANFSG
+278 FTFEENATFSG
-289 AKLNGGAFTFNKGFN
+289 AKWNGGAFTFNKEFK

-310 FNSGSFT
+310 FNSGSFN
-317 FKGTSSFNNAT
+317 FKGASSFNGAS
-328 FSNASYTFD
+328 FSNATYTFND
-337 NQATFQNSSF
+337 QATFQNSSF
-347 NGGTFTF
+347 NGGAFTF
-354 NNQSNPTN
+354 SNQTNPAN

-367 QILFE
+367 QI
-372 NSSFNGGIFT
+372 
-382 FNNQTNPTN
+382 Q
-391 SAQHPQ
+391 
-397 ILFENSSFS
+397 NSSFS
-406 GSTTTLKGSATF
+406 GSATTLKGSVNF
-418 EQAFNNSNH
+418 QQAFNNSNH

-432 NASFDNATFN
+432 NASFDNANFN

-449 EKDASFNNTS
+449 EKDASFNSTTFNTS
-459 FNTPVDTNN
+459 INTSN

-482 LKNGSTLDFGSSKI
+482 LENGSTLDFGSSKI
-496 TLAQGATFNLTSL
+496 TLTQGTTFNLTSL
-509 GSEKSV
+509 SSEKSV
-515 TILNSSGGITYNHL
+515 TILNSSGGINYNNL
-529 LNHALNS
+529 LNHAING
-536 LTNALKTT
+536 LTNTLKTN

-573 NAATPKNTDSSP
+573 NAATPKPANASP

-607 KLQETFSPNSIIIQA
+607 KLQETFGHNSIIIQA

-628 TPPPTISGSQFDL
+628 TPPPVINGSKFDL
-641 SASNYINANMPWY
+641 SASNYINADMPWY

-675 SVQIWGSYTNS
+675 SVQIWGSYINS
-686 FKQTFSTNG
+686 FKQTFSASG

-703 ATWTGNSVS
+703 STWTGNSVS

-718 FGDTSGSAL
+718 FGDTSGHAL

-739 IGTTNGAYSAY
+739 TGTTDGTYSAY

-793 AYSSSMTFSTQN
+793 IYSSSMTFSTQS
-805 MDSSQNLNGLN
+805 MDNSQNLKGLN
-816 ANGKLS
+816 SNGTLS
-822 VYGATFT
+822 VYGTTFT

-842 QATFEN
+842 QAVFEN

-860 DSLNFSNN
+860 DNLNFSNS

-899 NSNATTS
+899 NSSATTS
-906 FVGDFTNANSNLQ
+906 FVGDFTNAHSNLQ

-930 NSDGSQ
+930 NGSQ
-936 NTANFNNTGSVN
+936 NNANFNNTGSVN
-948 IAGNATFDNMAFN
+948 ISGNATFDNVVFN

-991 MINFS
+991 TITFN

-1009 GNPITLVSSSKEIE
+1009 GNPITLISSSKEID

-1049 SSAGNGIYDVVY
+1049 SSVGNGVYDVVY
-1061 SFNNQTYNFQEV
+1061 SFNNQTYNFQEI
-1073 FSPNSISIRRLGVGM
+1073 FSPNSISIRRLGVSM
-1088 VFDYVDM
+1088 VFDYMDM
-1095 EKSDHLYYQNALGF
+1095 EKSDHLYYKDVVGF

-1122 NLNNTIYYYDKSIDF
+1122 NANNTIYYYDNSIDF

-1146 KAEFSQTLTGQN
+1146 KAEFSQTFTGQN

-1169 TNASDAPQSNT
+1169 TNASDVPQSNV

-1232 GGASLNFNGLQGI
+1232 GGANLNFNGLQGI

-1285 QNKGNPNFSFN
+1285 QNGGNPNFSFN

-1311 GQTQSVFKF
+1311 GTTQSVFKF
-1320 NAVNA
+1320 NATNA
-1325 ISFTNSSNLSSG
+1325 ISFTNSTNLSSG
-1337 LYQISAKSVLFD
+1337 LYQMQAKSVSFD

-1364 NAISLSQNA
+1364 SAINLSQNA

-1382 LELSGD
+1382 LELQGD
-1388 LNLNDTSSLNLNQ
+1388 LNVNDTSSLNLNQ

-1450 KGASSLGGQ
+1450 KGVVSLGGQ
-1459 FNLSNNSFLDFQGS
+1459 FNLSNNSSLDFQGS

-1485 NNAFSQSPITFHQ
+1485 DNAFSQSPITFHQ

-1518 SVLNLKNSQLV
+1518 SVLDLKNSELV
-1529 FSDQGS
+1529 FGDQGS

-1558 QADMNSNWYERISFF
+1558 QAGMNNNWYERISFF
-1573 GMRINDGIYD
+1573 GMHINDGIYD
-1583 AKNQTYSFTNPLNN
+1583 AINQTYSFTNPLNN
-1597 ALKITESFKDNQ
+1597 ALKITESFKNNQ

-1648 DDAQGVFYLTSS
+1648 DDAEGVFYLTSN
-1660 VKGYYNPNQSYQASG
+1660 VKGYYNPNQSYQANG

-1680 KNNNLTSES
+1680 KNNNLSSES

-1713 NFNNIKALGQMALK
+1713 NFSNIKALGQMALK

-1740 SLSSLSNLKGDAL
+1740 SLSSLSDLKGDAL

-1781 NFNNGALIIGA
+1781 NFNNGTLIIGA
-1792 TKIGQTNTNSTV
+1792 TKIGQTDTNSAV
-1804 VFGGLGYQKPCD
+1804 VFGGLGYQTPCD

-1922 MQSINKAGGL
+1922 VQSINKAGGL
-1932 GNLIVNTLGSG
+1932 GNLIVNTLGSN

-2048 LQDIVKPSEALQNDV
+2048 LQDIVKPSSALQNDV
-2063 VALGKQMIGEFLGQD
+2063 MALGKQMIGEFLGQD
-2078 MLNSLES
+2078 ALNSLES

-2099 LAAKGLGPIYEQG
+2099 LAAKGLGSIYEQG
-2112 LGDLIPNLGKKGL
+2112 LGDLIPSLGKKGL
-2125 FAPYGLSQVWQR
+2125 FAPYGLSQVWQK

-2170 LIFAGNNHIAFTNHS
+2170 LIFAGNNHIAFTNHF
-2185 GTLNLLSNQVS
+2185 GTLQLLSNQVS

-2207 GLKINAAN
+2207 GLKINAAS

-2233 QSDPITTNTANPCA
+2233 QSDPTTANATNPCA
-2247 LSAQSA
+2247 FNAQNA

-2272 DESLMVT
+2272 DESLMVM

-2301 GSANIKNLYLYNNAQ
+2301 GSANVKNLYLYNNAQ

-2326 QAVLEKNASFVT
+2326 QAILEKNASFVT

-2349 NATQKIGVLQN
+2349 NATQKIEVLQN
-2360 LVIASNASLSTGIY
+2360 LVIASNASLSTGVY

-2380 ALNNFGAIHFN
+2380 VLNNFGAIHFN
-2391 LENIQTPAP
+2391 LENSQTPTMP

-2412 TQTPFINVN
+2412 TQTPFMNVN
-2421 NSMANN
+2421 NVMANN
-2427 TTYTLLKSSRYIDY
+2427 TAYTLLKSSRYIDY

-2470 VLTYLGQRVLLQ
+2470 ALTYLGQRVLLQ
-2482 DKGLLLSVALP
+2482 DKGLLLSVVLP
-2493 NSNNASPNNILS
+2493 NSNNASQNNILS
-2505 LSVLHNQV
+2505 LSVLYDQI
-2513 KMSYGDKVMD
+2513 KMSYGDKAMD

-2543 QIEAIGGNN
+2543 QIEAVGGN

-2558 TLMIKTKENPLFAP
+2558 TLMMETKENPLFAP
-2572 IYLENHSLNEILD
+2572 IYLKNHSLNEILGV
-2585 ATKDLQNTASLI
+2585 TKDLQNTASLI

-2654 SEIFVKYSQPNKHPN
+2654 GEVFVKYSQLSKHPN

-2695 YDRLVKNVILG
+2695 YDRLVRNVILG

-2749 TYGGNASHINSSN
+2749 TYGGNATSINSSN

-2812 GMKGKMQN
+2812 GMKGKMN
-2820 PAYQQ
+2820 DAAYKQ
-2825 FVMHSNPSNE
+2825 FLMHSNPSNE

-2850 GKNSYYF
+2850 GQNSYYF

-2862 GRDLLIKAKGDNMVR
+2862 GRDLLIKSKGGNTVR

-2888 GEIFNTFASV
+2888 GEVFNTFASV

-2926 LNITGNV
+2926 INITGNV

>member
-1 MKQFKKKPK
+1 MKKFKKKPK
-10 KIKRS
+10 KITRS

-39 ADGTDILG
+39 ANNLWDLLNPKVGGEYVHWVKGSQYCAWWEVGGCLRNV
-47 LSWGEKSQKVCVHR
+47 WGANHKG
-61 PWYALWSCDKWE
+61 YDA
-73 EKTQQFTGNQLI
+73 
-85 TKTWAGGNAA
+85 GNAA
-95 NYYHSQNNQDIT
+95 NYLSSQNYQAISVGSGNET
-107 ANLKNDNGTYFLS
+107 GTYSLS
-120 GLYNYTGGEYNGGN
+120 GFTNYVGGN
-134 LDIELGSNATFNL
+134 LTINL
-147 GANSGNSFTSW
+147 GNSVVLDLSGSNSFTS
-158 YPNGHTN
+158 YQGYNQGKDD
-165 VTFSAGTI
+165 VTFTVGTI
-173 NVNNS
+173 NLNGTL
-178 VEVGN
+178 EVGN

-201 ANKVTINSNINAY
+201 ANKVNINSNISAY
-214 KTSQVNIGNANS
+214 KTSQVNVGNANS
-226 AITINSVSLSGDTC
+226 VITIGSVSLSGNTC
-240 SSLAKI
+240 SSSVSV
-246 GSGANCS
+246 GVGANCS
-253 SSGPSY
+253 TSGPSY
-259 SFKGTTSATNTTF
+259 SFKGTTNATNTTF

-278 FTFEESANFSG
+278 FTFEEKATFSG
-289 AKLNGGAFTFNKGFN
+289 AKWNGGAFTFNKEFN

-310 FNSGSFT
+310 FNSGSFN
-317 FKGTSSFNNAT
+317 FKGTSSFNNAS
-328 FSNASYTFD
+328 FSNATYTFN

-354 NNQSNPTN
+354 NNQTNPAN

-367 QILFE
+367 QI
-372 NSSFNGGIFT
+372 
-382 FNNQTNPTN
+382 Q
-391 SAQHPQ
+391 
-397 ILFENSSFS
+397 NSSFS
-406 GSTTTLKGSATF
+406 GNATTLKGSVNF
-418 EQAFNNSNH
+418 QQAFNNSNH

-432 NASFDNATFN
+432 NASFNNATFN

-449 EKDASFNNTS
+449 NESASFNNTT
-459 FNTPVDTNN
+459 FNTSVDTNN

-482 LKNGSTLDFGSSKI
+482 LNNGSTLDFGNSKV
-496 TLAQGATFNLTSL
+496 TLAQGTTFNLTSL

-536 LTNALKTT
+536 LTNALKTI
-544 ESSSKPQSFAQG
+544 ESPSKSQSFAQG

-567 GQLLSE
+567 GQLLSG
-573 NAATPKNTDSSP
+573 NATTSKNTDSSP
-585 SAPTKDSPQVYQV
+585 PKSSTNSTQVYQV

-607 KLQETFSPNSIIIQA
+607 KLQETFGPNSIIIQA

-628 TPPPTISGSQFDL
+628 TPPPVINGSKFDL
-641 SASNYINANMPWY
+641 SASNYINSDMPWY

-675 SVQIWGSYTNS
+675 SVQIWGSYINL
-686 FKQTFSTNG
+686 FKQTFSASG

-703 ATWTGNSVS
+703 STWTGNSVS
-712 SSGTVS
+712 SSDTVS
-718 FGDTSGSAL
+718 FGDTSGSTL

-739 IGTTNGAYSAY
+739 TGTTNGTYSAY

-770 NLVFNGVDSIN
+770 NLIFNGIDSIN

-793 AYSSSMTFSTQN
+793 IYSSSMTFSTQS
-805 MDSSQNLNGLN
+805 MDNSQNLNGLN

-822 VYGATFT
+822 VYGTTFT
-829 NQAKDGKFIFNAG
+829 NQAKDGKFTFNAG

-930 NSDGSQ
+930 NGSQ

-948 IAGNATFDNMAFN
+948 ISGNATFDNVVFN
-961 GPTNTSV
+961 SPTNTSV

-991 MINFS
+991 TITFN

-1049 SSAGNGIYDVVY
+1049 SSVGNGVYDVVY
-1061 SFNNQTYNFQEV
+1061 SFNNQTYNFQEI

-1095 EKSDHLYYQNALGF
+1095 EKSDHLYYKDVVGF

-1122 NLNNTIYYYDKSIDF
+1122 NANNTIYYYDNSIDF

-1146 KAEFSQTLTGQN
+1146 KVEFSQTFTGQN

-1180 IIRFGDNKGAG
+1180 IIRFGDNKGVG

-1265 FISNSAN
+1265 FVSNSAN

-1285 QNKGNPNFSFN
+1285 QNGGNPNFSFN

-1337 LYQISAKSVLFD
+1337 LYQMQAESVSFD

-1364 NAISLSQNA
+1364 NAINLSQNA

-1382 LELSGD
+1382 LELQGD

-1435 SANITTSLSDSSIVF
+1435 SANITTSLSNSSIVF

-1459 FNLSNNSFLDFQGS
+1459 FNLSNNSSLDFQGS

-1485 NNAFSQSPITFHQ
+1485 DNAFSQSPITFHQ

-1503 APLSLGGNLLNPNNS
+1503 APLSLGGNLLNPNSS

-1529 FSDQGS
+1529 FGDQGS

-1597 ALKITESFKDNQ
+1597 ALRITESFKNNQ

-1648 DDAQGVFYLTSS
+1648 DDAEGVFYLTSN
-1660 VKGYYNPNQSYQASG
+1660 VKGYYNPNQSYQANG

-1680 KNNNLTSES
+1680 KNNNISSES

-1700 NPISALHVYNKGY
+1700 NPISALHIYNKGY

-1740 SLSSLSNLKGDAL
+1740 SLSSLSDLNSNAL

-1792 TKIGQTNTNSTV
+1792 TKIGQTDTNSAV
-1804 VFGGLGYQKPCD
+1804 VFGGLGYQTPCD

-1922 MQSINKAGGL
+1922 VQSINKAGGL

-1943 SVIGGYLTPEQKNQT
+1943 SVIGGHLTPEQKNQT

-1975 GLNTAI
+1975 GLSTAI

-2048 LQDIVKPSEALQNDV
+2048 LQDIVKPSNALKNDV

-2078 MLNSLES
+2078 TLNSLES

-2112 LGDLIPNLGKKGL
+2112 LGDLMPNLGKKGL
-2125 FAPYGLSQVWQR
+2125 FAPYGLSQVWQK

-2170 LIFAGNNHIAFTNHS
+2170 LIFAGNNHISFTNHA
-2185 GTLNLLSNQVS
+2185 GTLQLLSNQVS

-2207 GLKINAAN
+2207 GLKINAGN
-2215 NNVSVSQG
+2215 NNISVSQG

-2228 ASCVQ
+2228 ASCAQ
-2233 QSDPITTNTANPCA
+2233 LSTPTAVNATNPCA

-2253 NGASSN
+2253 NGASSS

-2272 DESLMVT
+2272 DESLVVM

-2286 GNIYANGVVDFSKIK
+2286 GNIYANGVVDFSKVK

-2349 NATQKIGVLQN
+2349 NATQKIEVLQN

-2380 ALNNFGAIHFN
+2380 ALNNLGMIHFN
-2391 LENIQTPAP
+2391 LENTQTPTP

-2412 TQTPFINVN
+2412 TQTPFMNVN
-2421 NSMANN
+2421 NVMANN

-2505 LSVLHNQV
+2505 LSVLHDQI
-2513 KMSYGDKVMD
+2513 KMSYGNKIMD

-2558 TLMIKTKENPLFAP
+2558 TLMMDTKENPLFVP
-2572 IYLENHSLNEILD
+2572 IYLKNHSLNEILGV
-2585 ATKDLQNTASLI
+2585 TKDLQNTASLI

-2619 SRLTKLSDFRA
+2619 SRLTKLSDFRS
-2630 REGESNFSERLL
+2630 REGESDFSKHLL

-2654 SEIFVKYSQPNKHPN
+2654 SEVFVKYSQLSKHQN
-2669 NLWVQGVGGAS
+2669 NLWIQGVGGAS

-2695 YDRLVKNVILG
+2695 YDRLVKNMILG

-2713 SGFNGNIMRSL
+2713 SNFNGNIMRSL

-2767 LNQRYNYNTWT
+2767 LNQRYSYNTWT

-2812 GMKGKMQN
+2812 GMKGKMN
-2820 PAYQQ
+2820 DAAYKQ
-2825 FVMHSNPSNE
+2825 FLMHSNPSNE

-2850 GKNSYYF
+2850 GQNSYYF

-2862 GRDLLIKAKGDNMVR
+2862 GRDLLIKAKGGNMVR
-2877 FVGENTLLYRK
+2877 FVGGDTLLYRK

-2898 ITGGEMHLWRLMYV
+2898 ITGGEMHLWRLVYV

-2926 LNITGNV
+2926 INITGNV

>member
-1 MKQFKKKPK
+1 MKKFKKKPK
-10 KIKRS
+10 SIKRS
-15 QKIILKRPLWLMP
+15 HQKTILKRPLWLAP

-47 LSWGEKSQKVCVHR
+47 LSWGEKSQKVCVHH

-120 GLYNYTGGEYNGGN
+120 GLYNYTGEENNGGN
-134 LDIELGSNATFNL
+134 LNIELGSNATFDL
-147 GANSGNSFTSW
+147 GAHNGNSFTSW

-183 RVGSGAGT
+183 RVGSGAST

-201 ANKVTINSNINAY
+201 ANKVNIHSNISAF

-226 AITINSVSLSGDTC
+226 TITIGLVSLSGDIC
-240 SSLAKI
+240 SSLASV
-246 GSGANCS
+246 GVGANCS
-253 SSGPSY
+253 TSGPSY
-259 SFKGTTSATNTTF
+259 SFKGTTNATNTAF

-278 FTFEESANFSG
+278 FTFEENATFSG
-289 AKLNGGAFTFNKGFN
+289 AKLNGGAFTFNKEFS

-310 FNSGSFT
+310 FSSGSFS
-317 FKGTSSFNNAT
+317 FKGTSSFNGAN
-328 FSNASYTFD
+328 FSNASYTFN

-354 NNQSNPTN
+354 NNQ
-362 SAQHP
+362 
-367 QILFE
+367 
-372 NSSFNGGIFT
+372 
-382 FNNQTNPTN
+382 NNQ

-406 GSTTTLKGSATF
+406 GNATTLKGF
-418 EQAFNNSNH
+418 VDFQQAFNNSNH
-427 QLTIQ
+427 QLTMQ
-432 NASFDNATFN
+432 NASFNNANFN

-449 EKDASFNNTS
+449 NESASFNDTTFNTS
-459 FNTPVDTNN
+459 VNTNN
-468 MSVTGSVTL
+468 MTITGSVTL

-482 LKNGSTLDFGSSKI
+482 LKNGSTLDFGSSQV
-496 TLAQGATFNLTSL
+496 TLAQGTTFNLTSL
-509 GSEKSV
+509 GDKNSV
-515 TILNSSGGITYNHL
+515 TILNSSGGITYNNL

-536 LTNALKTT
+536 LTNALKTS
-544 ESSSKPQSFAQG
+544 ESSSDPQSFAQG
-556 LWDMITYNGVT
+556 LWDMITYNGVI
-567 GQLLSE
+567 GQLLSTD
-573 NAATPKNTDSSP
+573 ATISKPADSSP
-585 SAPTKDSPQVYQV
+585 SKSSTNSTQVYQV
-598 GYKIGDTIY
+598 GYKIGDIIY
-607 KLQETFSPNSIIIQA
+607 KLQETFSHNSIIIQA

-628 TPPPTISGSQFDL
+628 TPPPIISGSKFDL
-641 SASNYINANMPWY
+641 SASNYIDSNMPWY
-654 DHKYYIP
+654 NHKSYIP

-686 FKQTFSTNG
+686 FKQTFSASG

-703 ATWTGNSVS
+703 STWTDHNVS
-712 SSGTVS
+712 SSDTVS

-739 IGTTNGAYSAY
+739 TGTTDGAYSAY

-770 NLVFNGVDSIN
+770 NLVFNGVDSVN

-793 AYSSSMTFSTQN
+793 IYSSSMTFSTQG
-805 MDSSQNLNGLN
+805 MDNSQNLNGLN
-816 ANGKLS
+816 PNGMLL

-842 QATFEN
+842 KATFEN

-860 DSLNFSNN
+860 DSLNFLNN

-882 ASFNNAN
+882 ASFDNAN

-906 FVGDFTNANSNLQ
+906 FVGDFTNAHSNLQ
-919 IAGNAVFGNST
+919 IAGNAVFENS
-930 NSDGSQ
+930 NNGSQ
-936 NTANFNNTGSVN
+936 NNSNFNNTGSVN
-948 IAGNATFDNMAFN
+948 ISGNATFDNVVFN
-961 GPTNTSV
+961 SPTNMSV

-991 MINFS
+991 TITFN

-1039 GHGASSEKLV
+1039 GHGASSEKLI
-1049 SSAGNGIYDVVY
+1049 SSVGNGVYDVVY
-1061 SFNNQTYNFQEV
+1061 SFNNQTYNFQEI

-1088 VFDYVDM
+1088 VFDYMDM

-1122 NLNNTIYYYDKSIDF
+1122 NSNNTIYYYDNSIDF

-1146 KAEFSQTLTGQN
+1146 KAEFSQTFTGQN
-1158 SAIVFGAKNIW
+1158 SAIVFGAKSIW

-1265 FISNSAN
+1265 FTSNSAN
-1272 IQAQNSYFIDDTA
+1272 IQAQNSYFIDDST
-1285 QNKGNPNFSFN
+1285 QNGGNPNFSFN

-1320 NAVNA
+1320 NAANA
-1325 ISFTNSSNLSSG
+1325 INFTNSTNLSSG
-1337 LYQISAKSVLFD
+1337 LYQMQAKSVSFD

-1364 NAISLSQNA
+1364 NAINLSQNA

-1382 LELSGD
+1382 LELQGD

-1401 SAINVSN
+1401 STINVSN

-1414 YASLIASNGS
+1414 YASLIASNNA
-1424 HLNFNGAVNFN
+1424 HINFNGTTNFN
-1435 SANITTSLSDSSIVF
+1435 SANITTSLNHSSIVF
-1450 KGASSLGGQ
+1450 KGAISLGGQ
-1459 FNLSNNSFLDFQGS
+1459 FNLSNNSSLDFQGS
-1473 SAITSNTAFNFY
+1473 STIISNTAFNFY
-1485 NNAFSQSPITFHQ
+1485 DNAFSQSPITFHQ

-1503 APLSLGGNLLNPNNS
+1503 APLSLGGNLLTPNNS

-1529 FSDQGS
+1529 FGDQGS

-1558 QADMNSNWYERISFF
+1558 QAGMNSNWYERISFF

-1583 AKNQTYSFTNPLNN
+1583 AINQTYSFTNPLNN

-1625 NIGSEI
+1625 NIGSEV
-1631 FNYQKVYNNA
+1631 FNYQKVYRNT

-1648 DDAQGVFYLTSS
+1648 DDAEGVFYLTSN

-1713 NFNNIKALGQMALK
+1713 NFNNIKALGQMVLK

-1740 SLSSLSNLKGDAL
+1740 SPSSLNALNPNAL

-1761 PSDWKNI
+1761 PNDWRNI

-1781 NFNNGALIIGA
+1781 NFNNGTLIVGA
-1792 TKIGQTNTNSTV
+1792 TKIGQTNTNSAV

-1816 YTDIVCQKFRGTYL
+1816 YTDVVCQKFRGTYL

-1878 TSLILNQANIV
+1878 TSLVLNQANIA

-1932 GNLIVNTLGSG
+1932 GNLIADMLGSD
-1943 SVIGGYLTPEQKNQT
+1943 SVIGGHLTPEQKNQT

-1975 GLNTAI
+1975 GLNATI

-2048 LQDIVKPSEALQNDV
+2048 LQDIVKPSNALKNDA

-2078 MLNSLES
+2078 TLNSLES

-2099 LAAKGLGPIYEQG
+2099 LVAKGLGSIYEQG
-2112 LGDLIPNLGKKGL
+2112 LGDLMPNLGKKGL
-2125 FAPYGLSQVWQR
+2125 FAPYGLSQVWQK

-2151 NSTFSNANGGTL
+2151 NSTFSNANGGAI

-2170 LIFAGNNHIAFTNHS
+2170 LIFAGNNRISFTNHA
-2185 GTLNLLSNQVS
+2185 GALNLLSNQVS

-2228 ASCVQ
+2228 ASCAG
-2233 QSDPITTNTANPCA
+2233 QSDSTTANIANPCA
-2247 LSAQSA
+2247 LSTQSA

-2259 NASNNAPIALNNN
+2259 SASNNAQIALNNN

-2301 GSANIKNLYLYNNAQ
+2301 GFANIKNLYLYNNAQ

-2326 QAVLEKNASFVT
+2326 QAVLEKNTSFTT

-2349 NATQKIGVLQN
+2349 NATRKIEVLHN
-2360 LVIASNASLSTGIY
+2360 LTIASNASLSTGVY

-2391 LENIQTPAP
+2391 LENIQTPTP

-2412 TQTPFINVN
+2412 TQTPFMNVN

-2451 LKLYTLINI
+2451 LNLYTLINI
-2460 NGNHIEEKNG
+2460 NGNRIEEKNG

-2493 NSNNASPNNILS
+2493 DSNNAHQNNILS
-2505 LSVLHNQV
+2505 LSVLHNQI
-2513 KMSYGDKVMD
+2513 KMSYGTKVMD

-2543 QIEAIGGNN
+2543 QIEAVGGNN

-2558 TLMIKTKENPLFAP
+2558 TLMIETKENPLFAP
-2572 IYLENHSLNEILD
+2572 IYLKNHSLNEILGV
-2585 ATKDLQNTASLI
+2585 AKDLLNTASLI
-2597 SNPNFRD
+2597 SNPNFRN

-2619 SRLTKLSDFRA
+2619 SRLTKLSDFRS
-2630 REGESNFSERLL
+2630 REGESDFSERLL

-2654 SEIFVKYSQPNKHPN
+2654 SEVFVKYSQPNKHPN
-2669 NLWVQGVGGAS
+2669 NLWVQGIGGAS

-2713 SGFNGNIMRSL
+2713 SGFNGNIMHSL
-2724 GNNVDVGMYARAFLK
+2724 ANNVDVGMYARAFLK

-2749 TYGGNASHINSSN
+2749 TYGGHASSINSSN

-2767 LNQRYNYNTWT
+2767 LNQRYSYNTWT

-2812 GMKGKMQN
+2812 GMKGKMN
-2820 PAYQQ
+2820 GAAYKQ
-2825 FVMHSNPSNE
+2825 FLMHSNPSNE

-2862 GRDLLIKAKGDNMVR
+2862 GRDLLIKSKGGNMVR

-2888 GEIFNTFASV
+2888 GEVFNTFASV

-2926 LNITGNV
+2926 INITGNV

>member
-1 MKQFKKKPK
+1 MKKFKKKPK
-10 KIKRS
+10 SIKRS
-15 QKIILKRPLWLMP
+15 HQKTILKRPLWLAP
-28 LLIGGFASGVY
+28 LLIGGFASGVH

-47 LSWGEKSQKVCVHR
+47 LSWGEKSQKVCVHH

-120 GLYNYTGGEYNGGN
+120 GLYNYTGGENNGGN
-134 LDIELGSNATFNL
+134 LNIELGSNATFDL
-147 GANSGNSFTSW
+147 GAHSGNSFTSW

-201 ANKVTINSNINAY
+201 ANKVNINSNISAF

-226 AITINSVSLSGDTC
+226 VITIGSVSLSGDTC
-240 SSLAKI
+240 SSLASV
-246 GSGANCS
+246 GVGANCS
-253 SSGPSY
+253 TSGPSY
-259 SFKGTTSATNTTF
+259 SFKGTTNATNTAF

-278 FTFEESANFSG
+278 FTFEENATFSG
-289 AKLNGGAFTFNKGFN
+289 AKLNGGAFTFNKGFST
-304 ATNNTA
+304 TNNTA
-310 FNSGSFT
+310 FNSGSFN
-317 FKGTSSFNNAT
+317 FKGASSFNGAN
-328 FSNASYTFD
+328 FSNATYTFN

-354 NNQSNPTN
+354 SDQNNQ
-362 SAQHP
+362 
-367 QILFE
+367 
-372 NSSFNGGIFT
+372 
-382 FNNQTNPTN
+382 

-406 GSTTTLKGSATF
+406 GNATTLKGF
-418 EQAFNNSNH
+418 VHFQQAFNNSNH
-427 QLTIQ
+427 QLT
-432 NASFDNATFN
+432 
-442 NTGKITI
+442 
-449 EKDASFNNTS
+449 
-459 FNTPVDTNN
+459 
-468 MSVTGSVTL
+468 
-477 SGKND
+477 
-482 LKNGSTLDFGSSKI
+482 
-496 TLAQGATFNLTSL
+496 
-509 GSEKSV
+509 
-515 TILNSSGGITYNHL
+515 
-529 LNHALNS
+529 
-536 LTNALKTT
+536 
-544 ESSSKPQSFAQG
+544 
-556 LWDMITYNGVT
+556 
-567 GQLLSE
+567 
-573 NAATPKNTDSSP
+573 
-585 SAPTKDSPQVYQV
+585 
-598 GYKIGDTIY
+598 
-607 KLQETFSPNSIIIQA
+607 
-622 LESGTY
+622 
-628 TPPPTISGSQFDL
+628 
-641 SASNYINANMPWY
+641 
-654 DHKYYIP
+654 
-661 KSQNFTESGTYYLP
+661 
-675 SVQIWGSYTNS
+675 VQ
-686 FKQTFSTNG
+686 
-695 SNLVIGYN
+695 
-703 ATWTGNSVS
+703 
-712 SSGTVS
+712 
-718 FGDTSGSAL
+718 
-727 NGHCGPWPYYQC
+727 
-739 IGTTNGAYSAY
+739 
-750 HVYITANLRSGNRIG
+750 
-765 TGGAA
+765 
-770 NLVFNGVDSIN
+770 
-781 IANATITQHNAG
+781 
-793 AYSSSMTFSTQN
+793 
-805 MDSSQNLNGLN
+805 
-816 ANGKLS
+816 
-822 VYGATFT
+822 
-829 NQAKDGKFIFNAG
+829 
-842 QATFEN
+842 
-848 TNFNGGSYQFSG
+848 
-860 DSLNFSNN
+860 
-868 NQFNS
+868 
-873 GSFEISAKN
+873 N

-889 FNNSASFNFN
+889 FNN
-899 NSNATTS
+899 
-906 FVGDFTNANSNLQ
+906 
-919 IAGNAVFGNST
+919 
-930 NSDGSQ
+930 
-936 NTANFNNTGSVN
+936 TGSVN
-948 IAGNATFDNMAFN
+948 ISGNATFDNVVFN
-961 GPTNTSV
+961 GPTNMSV
-968 KGQVTLNNITLKNL
+968 KGQVALNNITLKNL

-991 MINFS
+991 TITFN
-996 AHSVINIG
+996 AHSVINIA

-1049 SSAGNGIYDVVY
+1049 SSAGNGVYDVVY
-1061 SFNNQTYNFQEV
+1061 SFNNQTYNFQEI

-1088 VFDYVDM
+1088 VFDYMDM
-1095 EKSDHLYYQNALGF
+1095 EKSDHLYYKDVAGF

-1122 NLNNTIYYYDKSIDF
+1122 DSNNTIYYYDNSIDF

-1146 KAEFSQTLTGQN
+1146 KAEFSQTFTGQN

-1169 TNASDAPQSNT
+1169 TNANDAPQSNT

-1257 GTQSSSMN
+1257 GMQSSSMN
-1265 FISNSAN
+1265 FTSNSAN

-1285 QNKGNPNFSFN
+1285 QNGGNPNFSFN

-1320 NAVNA
+1320 NAANA
-1325 ISFTNSSNLSSG
+1325 ISFTNSTNLSSG
-1337 LYQISAKSVLFD
+1337 LYQMQAKSVSFD

-1364 NAISLSQNA
+1364 NAINLSQNA

-1382 LELSGD
+1382 LELQGD

-1414 YASLIASNGS
+1414 YASLIVNDGS
-1424 HLNFNGAVNFN
+1424 HLNFNGTTNFN
-1435 SANITTSLSDSSIVF
+1435 SANITTSLNNSSIVF
-1450 KGASSLGGQ
+1450 KGAISLGGQ
-1459 FNLSNNSFLDFQGS
+1459 FNLSNNSSLDFQGS

-1485 NNAFSQSPITFHQ
+1485 DNAFSQSPITFHQ

-1503 APLSLGGNLLNPNNS
+1503 APLSLGGNLLTPNNS

-1529 FSDQGS
+1529 FSYQGS

-1558 QADMNSNWYERISFF
+1558 QAGMNNNWYERINFF
-1573 GMRINDGIYD
+1573 SMRINDGVYD
-1583 AKNQTYSFTNPLNN
+1583 AINQTYSFTNPLNN

-1625 NIGSEI
+1625 NIGSEV

-1648 DDAQGVFYLTSS
+1648 DDAEGVFYLTSN

-1700 NPISALHVYNKGY
+1700 NPISALHIYNKGY

-1740 SLSSLSNLKGDAL
+1740 SLSSLSDLNPNAL

-1761 PSDWKNI
+1761 PNDWKNI
-1768 NELIDN
+1768 NEFIDN

-1781 NFNNGALIIGA
+1781 NFNNGTLIVGA
-1792 TKIGQTNTNSTV
+1792 TKIGQTDTNSAV

-1878 TSLILNQANIV
+1878 TSLVLNQANIV

-1910 QAGLANILGEVA
+1910 QTGLANILGEVA

-1932 GNLIVNTLGSG
+1932 GNLIADMLGSN
-1943 SVIGGYLTPEQKNQT
+1943 SVIGGHLTPEQKNQT

-2037 ANDIGQVISVM
+2037 ANDIGQVISVI
-2048 LQDIVKPSEALQNDV
+2048 LQDIVKPSEALQSDV
-2063 VALGKQMIGEFLGQD
+2063 AALGKQMIGEFLGQD
-2078 MLNSLES
+2078 TLNSLES

-2099 LAAKGLGPIYEQG
+2099 LAAKGLGSIYEQG
-2112 LGDLIPNLGKKGL
+2112 LGDLMPNLGKKGL
-2125 FAPYGLSQVWQR
+2125 FAPYGLSQVWQK

-2151 NSTFSNANGGTL
+2151 NSTFSNANGGAL

-2170 LIFAGNNHIAFTNHS
+2170 LIFAGNNHISFTNHA
-2185 GTLNLLSNQVS
+2185 GLLNLLSNQVS
-2196 NINITTLDASN
+2196 NINITTLNASN

-2228 ASCVQ
+2228 ASCVK
-2233 QSDPITTNTANPCA
+2233 QSDPTTTNIANPCA
-2247 LSAQSA
+2247 LNAQSA
-2253 NGASSN
+2253 NGASSS
-2259 NASNNAPIALNNN
+2259 NASNNAQIALNNN

-2326 QAVLEKNASFVT
+2326 QAVLEKNASFMA

-2349 NATQKIGVLQN
+2349 NATRKIEVLQN
-2360 LVIASNASLSTGIY
+2360 LTIASNASLSTGIY

-2391 LENIQTPAP
+2391 LENIQTPTP
-2400 LIQAEGIINLNT
+2400 LVQAEGIINLNT
-2412 TQTPFINVN
+2412 TQTPFMNVN

-2427 TTYTLLKSSRYIDY
+2427 TTHTLLKSSRYIDY

-2451 LKLYTLINI
+2451 LNLYTLINI

-2493 NSNNASPNNILS
+2493 NSNNAHQNNILS
-2505 LSVLHNQV
+2505 LSVLHNQI

-2543 QIEAIGGNN
+2543 KIEAVGGN

-2558 TLMIKTKENPLFAP
+2558 TLMMETKENPLFAP
-2572 IYLENHSLNEILD
+2572 IYLENHSLNEILGV
-2585 ATKDLQNTASLI
+2585 AKDLLNTASLI
-2597 SNPNFRD
+2597 SNPNFRN

-2630 REGESNFSERLL
+2630 REGKSDFSERLL

-2647 RFSDPNP
+2647 RFSDSNP
-2654 SEIFVKYSQPNKHPN
+2654 SEVFIKYSQPNKHPN
-2669 NLWVQGVGGAS
+2669 NLWVQGIGGAS

-2687 TLYGLNVG
+2687 TLYGLNAG

-2724 GNNVDVGMYARAFLK
+2724 ANNVDVGMYARAFLK

-2749 TYGGNASHINSSN
+2749 TYGGNANNINSSN

-2767 LNQRYNYNTWT
+2767 LNQRYSYNTWT

-2798 KPQVGLS
+2798 KSQVGLS

-2812 GMKGKMQN
+2812 GMKGN
-2820 PAYQQ
+2820 DAAYKQ
-2825 FVMHSNPSNE
+2825 FLMHSNPSNE

-2862 GRDLLIKAKGDNMVR
+2862 GRDLLIKSKGDNVVR

-2888 GEIFNTFASV
+2888 GEVFNTFASV

-2926 LNITGNV
+2926 INITGNV